1 MNVLELLATLKAK
14 DIQLAVTDE
23 QLRVNGNKQAL
34 SDPALLAALRE
45 HKPALIEL
53 IKAGQYSA
61 TRVGQIDVP
70 ANGILP
76 GSTHITPA
84 MVTLAEVDQPILDRL
99 IADVPGGA
107 ANVQDIYPLA
117 PLQEGIL
124 YHHASNEQGDPYVMQ
139 SYFAF
144 SSRERLQDFA
154 QTLQKVIDR
163 HDILRTAVHWE
174 GLDVPLQVV
183 WRQAQLPIE
192 EVVVRDGES
201 AVLQQLHERF
211 DARHFRLDVKHAP
224 MMRLAYAWDE
234 AGQRVVATLLFH
246 HMALD
251 HSALDVVRHELL
263 ACLTGEDQSLG
274 RPVPFRNYVAQARLG
289 ISEAEHETFFR
300 DMLADIAEPTL
311 PYGLQDVQGDGLG
324 IAELS
329 LPINAL
335 LGQRLRAQA
344 RQLGV
349 SAASLFH
356 LGWAQ
361 VLAVLTSKQNVV
373 FGTVLM
379 GRMQGAEATERAL
392 GIFINTLPLRVDVD
406 AQGVRAAVE
415 ATHKRLTTLM
425 RHEHAPLALAQRCS
439 GVVAPTPLFSA
450 LLNYR
455 HSHTAAT
462 ASAETLA
469 AWEGISTISSEER
482 TNYPLTLSVDDFG
495 DAFSL
500 TLLATTEV
508 DPQRIC
514 DYLQCALESL
524 VLALEQAPDTALN
537 QLPIL
542 PAAEREQLLLAFNG
556 THADFPATL
565 TIGQRFEAQV
575 VQRPEAVAAQYLG
588 EQLSYAELN
597 RHANAL
603 AHHLIALGVK
613 PDDRVA
619 IVARRGLDT
628 LVGLVAILKA
638 GAGYVPVDPAH
649 PAERLHYL
657 LSDSAPVAVLIQNNL
672 RDRLPAL
679 AVPVIDL
686 DPRTWP
692 LSETFD
698 PQVPGLTTAHLAYVI
713 YTSGSTGLP
722 KGVMVEHRTLSNL
735 VDWHCSAF
743 DLCAGRH
750 TSSLAGFGFD
760 AMAWEVWPALCAGA
774 TLHLA
779 PTHEGSEDIDALLEW
794 WRAQPLDV
802 SFLPTPVAEYAFSQ
816 NLEHP
821 TLRTLLIGGDRL
833 RQFSRNQQFDVINN
847 YGPTEATVVA
857 TSGRIEAGDALHIGK
872 PVANATVYL
881 LDEQQRPV
889 PIGVMGELY
898 VGGAGVARGYLNRAD
913 LSAER
918 FLHDPFSSVPNARMY
933 RSGDLAR
940 WRADGT
946 IEYLGRNDDQV
957 KIRGVRIELG
967 EIETRLNQL
976 PGIQEAVLLARED
989 EPGQPR
995 LVAYFTEQ
1003 SQVEPLAV
1011 AELRAHLLTQLPDYM
1026 VPVAFV
1032 RLDALPL
1039 TANGKV
1045 DRKALPKPER
1055 AALFTR
1061 EYEAPHNELESAL
1074 AQIWAQVLQVE
1085 RVGRQDHFFELG
1097 GHSLLAMRMV
1107 SQVRQRLGV
1116 ELALGDLFANAE
1128 LAAVA
1133 EAVAQAGRSTQPEI
1147 VAVARD
1153 GALPLSFAQQRLWFL
1168 AQMEGANTAYN
1179 IPIGLRLRGQLNEQA
1194 LQQALA
1200 RIVARHETLRSRFA
1214 QFNDEA
1220 QVLIT
1225 PVDSGLLLRVE
1236 DLRQHPQPD
1245 ETLQALIQGEASGPF
1260 DLQDDALIRGRL
1272 VRLADD
1278 HHVLLLTLH
1287 HIISDGWSMGVLT
1300 RELMALYQAFSHG
1313 QPDPLP
1319 PLALQYTDYAV
1330 WQRRWLSGEVLQRQS
1345 EYWQQTLAGAP
1356 ALLTL
1361 PTDRVR
1367 PAQQDYAGNTVDV
1380 VLDERLSAGLKA
1392 LAQRHGV
1399 TMYMLML
1406 SAWASLLGR
1415 LSGQAEVVIG
1425 SPVANRTR
1433 AEIEGLIGMFVNT
1446 LALRIDTSGE
1456 LSCEALLARVKAR
1469 TLDAQAHQDL
1479 PFEQVV
1485 EITKPARSMAHS
1497 PLFQAMF
1504 SWDSGHGASLSLG
1517 ELTLESVA
1525 EPSHFAKFDLSLTLA
1540 EAPGGIR
1547 GVLEYAV
1554 ALFDESTIQRYVGYF
1569 QRLLQAMVSNDQAV
1583 LEHVALLADDERQHL
1598 LVDLNATAVAH
1609 DLEQTVHGRFEAQV
1623 LRTPDADA
1631 VVAGEL
1637 RLSYAELNRRAN
1649 QLAHHLRQCGVDRDS
1664 RVAICVERGPQLL
1677 VGLLAILKAGG
1688 AYVPLDPGYPA
1699 ERLAYMLEDSAPVA
1713 VLVHAPTRAL
1723 IGECAGVLVDFD
1735 ECNWQ
1740 DLAQSNPQVP
1750 DLSAANLAYVI
1761 YTSGSTGTPKGVMVE
1776 HRNLGNLLH
1785 WSAGLCPLSSGAA
1798 LLQKT
1803 PFSFDASVWELFW
1816 PLSCGMR
1823 LVLAGPDDHR
1833 DPAALVQLIREQQVN
1848 VVQFVPAL
1856 LQQFLEVAEVGECS
1870 SLSDVF
1876 CGGGELTAAL
1886 VRSVRERLPQV
1897 RLHNVYGPTEATVDS
1912 TVWTLEADSPV
1923 PQGAPP
1929 IGKPLCNTRVYI
1941 LDAHQQPVPFGV
1953 VGEMYLGGV
1962 QVARGYLNR
1971 PELTAERFLDDP
1983 FNDQPGVR
1991 LYRTGDVAR
2000 YLADGNIEYLGR
2012 NDDQVKIRGLR
2023 IELGEIQAHLAHIDG
2038 VREAAVLARE
2048 DVPGD
2053 QRLVAYYSG
2062 EPLDIDQLR
2071 SQLLKHLPDYMVPAV
2086 FVHLPALPL
2095 SPNGKLD
2102 RQALPAPDQSALLTR
2117 EYEAPVGEVET
2128 VIAGIWAEL
2137 LKVERVGR
2145 FDHFFELGGHSLLAV
2160 NLVARM
2166 RRAGLSADIRVLFG
2180 QPTLAALAA
2189 AVGGKPEAA
2198 VPANLIPAD
2207 CPRIRPEL
2215 LPLVTLDQAT
2225 IDRIVA
2231 SVPGGARNVQDIYP
2245 LAPLQTGILFHHLSA
2260 AQGDP
2265 YVLQAQFAFADEQ
2278 RLQAFTDALQQ
2289 VIERHDILRTSLFWE
2304 SLEEPVQVV
2313 WREASLSC
2321 EALQLDAE
2329 AGDALSQLQRRF
2341 TIDNYRM
2348 PVTEAPLMRVVYSR
2362 DAVNQRVVAL
2372 LLFHHLVM
2380 DHVAL
2385 EVLQHEMQA
2394 FLLGNAGQLSE
2405 PVPYRNYV
2413 AHTRAGLSTQEH
2425 ESFFREMLGAI
2436 DEPTLPYGQNLAH
2449 DGPAQQAQ
2457 LTLENTLSHS
2467 VRQQARRLGVSA
2479 ASLMHLAWAQVLG
2492 QLSGRDAVVFG
2503 TVLLGRLQGGEGA
2516 ERALGVFINTLPLC
2530 IELNAHSVKGAALAT
2545 HQRLSQLLA
2554 HEHAQLAQVQQCSAM
2569 PAGTPLFST
2578 LLNYRHS
2585 APVGP
2590 ISAEVQAAWHGMQLL
2605 DAEEH
2610 TNYRLTLSVD
2620 DLGEDFGLKV
2630 LAGAGIDAQRI
2641 CGYMQGALMTLL
2653 NALEHTPHAGFD
2665 RLSVV
2670 SAEERHQL
2678 LVEFN
2683 ATQREYPQALTVHAL
2698 FEGQVAAQPQA
2709 VAAVH
2714 GEQSLSYFEL
2724 NAQANRLAHQL
2735 IAQGVQPGDHVAILL
2750 PRSLTLLVAQLAIAK
2765 CAAAYVPLDIHA
2777 PSERQSFMVDDC
2789 QAVALLTLSGEVIDY
2804 AVRRIDLD
2812 TLSLDEQSTQNPNL
2826 SQTSES
2832 LAYIMYTSGSTGT
2845 PKGVMVPHRGI
2856 GRLVINNG
2864 YADFNPQDR
2873 VVFASNPAFDASTMD
2888 IWGPLLNGG
2897 RVVVIDHQTLL
2908 DPNAFGRE
2916 LSARGATILFVT
2928 TALFNQYVQLIP
2940 QVLKGLRMLLC
2951 GGERGDPAAFRQLL
2965 AEAPA
2970 LRIVHCYG
2978 PTETTTYATTFE
2990 VREVSENAESVPIGG
3005 PIGNT
3010 QVYLLDAH
3018 QQPVPMGVTGELY
3031 IGGEGVALGYLN
3043 RPDLTAEKFLRDPFS
3058 DKPGALL
3065 YRTGDLARWLAPGQL
3080 DCIGRNDDQ
3089 VKIRGFR
3096 IELGEIENHLL
3107 SCAGVKEA
3115 VVLARQ
3121 DSQQTTRLVAYYT
3134 AHAEQLDSAGLHK
3147 QLQAR
3152 LPEYMV
3158 PSAWVQLDRLPLN
3171 NNGKVDRKALP
3182 KPDDATLLSREY
3194 TAPQGELETA
3204 LAQIWAEVLQ
3214 VEQVGRHDHFFEL
3227 GGHSLLAM
3235 RMVSLIRQ
3243 RLGVE
3248 LALSDLF
3255 ADAQLSAVAE
3265 VLSRAGRS
3273 ALADIVPAPRD
3284 QPLPMSF
3291 AQQRLWFL
3299 AQMAG
3304 GNSAYNIPLG
3314 LRLRGHLDGDA
3325 LQAALARIVA
3335 RHETLRSRFIRLDDT
3350 AQVSIAPVDSGLLLR
3365 VDDLRQALQA
3375 ELTLQGLMA
3384 QEAST
3389 AFDLQNDSLIRG
3401 RLVRLAD
3408 DHHVLLLTVHH
3419 IVADG
3424 WSMGVLTAELM
3435 ALYQAFSQGQPD
3447 PLPAL
3452 TLQYGDYAVWQRR
3465 WLSGEVLQRQSEY
3478 WQQTLDGAP
3487 AVLTLPTDRPRPAQQ
3502 DYTGGNVDVLL
3513 DPRLSA
3519 GLKALSQR
3527 HGVTLFMTMMSAWAL
3542 LMSRLSG
3549 QTDVVIG
3556 TPVANRT
3563 RTEVEGLI
3571 GMFVNTL
3578 ALRIDTSGAVNV
3590 EALLARVKAQ
3600 TLAAQAHQDLPF
3612 EQVVEIAR
3620 PLRSLAHSPLFQ
3632 TTLNWDS
3639 SVGPQLAL
3647 ADLTLEGVAGPG
3659 EVAKF
3664 DLTLILG
3671 EVNGAI
3677 RGTLNYA
3684 TALFDALT
3692 IKRYIGYFERLLEAM
3707 IGGEQTVLEQV
3718 PLLAADERQRLLY
3731 DFNATVRD
3739 YPQTLT
3745 VHGIFQ
3751 QQAAAHPKAVAAV
3764 HGAHSLSYFELNA
3777 QANRLSHHLIAHG
3790 VQPGDH
3796 VAILLPRSLEL
3807 LVAQLAIA
3815 KCAAA
3820 YVPLDI
3826 NAPSER
3832 QAFMVEDCRAVAL
3845 LTLSSEVIDYAAPR
3859 IDLDMLTLNGQ
3870 PTHNPNLVQ
3879 SSETLAY
3886 IMYTSGSTGT
3896 PKGVMV
3902 PHRGIG
3908 RLVLN
3913 NGYADF
3919 NAQDRVV
3926 FASNPAFDASTM
3938 DIWGPLL
3945 NGGRVVIIDHQTLL
3959 DPNAFGREL
3968 SASGATI
3975 LFVTTAL
3982 FNQYVQLI
3990 PQALKG
3996 LRMLLCG
4003 GERGD
4008 PAAFR
4013 RLLAEAPALR
4023 IVHCYGPTETTTYAT
4038 TFEVREVAENAES
4051 VPIGVPIGNTQVYVL
4066 DAYQQPV
4073 PMGVTGELYI
4083 GGQGVALGYLNR
4095 PDLTAEKFLRDPF
4108 SETPGALLYRTGDLA
4123 RWLAPGQLDCIG
4135 RNDDQVKIR
4144 GFRIELGEIESR
4156 LLNCAGI
4163 REAVVLAR
4171 RDGQDA
4177 TRLVAY
4183 YTAHDGVLDSAELHA
4198 QLHARLPEYMV
4209 PTAWVQLDV
4218 LPLNN
4223 NGKVDRKALP
4233 APTQEA
4239 LLSRVYEAPANPL
4252 EISLAQV
4259 WAEVLQVE
4267 QVGRHDNFF
4276 ELGGHSLL
4284 AMRMLSQVRQQLGV
4298 ELALADLFANPEL
4311 AAVANVLSQAE
4322 RSSLPPILP
4331 APRDQ
4336 ALPLSFAQQ
4345 RLWFLAQMGG
4355 GNTAYNIPLGL
4366 HLRGRLDAEAL
4377 HRALARIV
4385 ARHETLRSRFAQLN
4399 DEAQVLIAPVDSG
4412 LSLIEEDWR
4421 QQPQTDEALR
4431 ALIETEARGPF
4442 NLQDGP
4448 LIRGRLLRLADEH
4461 HVLLLTMHHIISD
4474 GWSMGV
4480 LTRELMALYQAFS
4493 HGEADPLPALALQY
4507 ADYAV
4512 WQRRWL
4518 SGEVL
4523 QRQSDYWQQTL
4534 AGAPALLSLPTDR
4547 PRPAQQDHH
4556 GGSVEIVLDEQTS
4569 AGLKTLCQRH
4579 AVTPY
4584 MVLMSAWAMLLA
4596 RLSGQSDVVIGS
4608 PVANRTRA
4616 EIEGL
4621 IGMFVNTL
4629 ALRIDTSG
4637 DLTGAALLA
4646 RVKAQTL
4653 AAQAHQDLPFEHVVE
4668 ITRPLR
4674 SLSHTPLFQTLVSW
4688 DSSVAPA
4695 LALDGLTLEGVAGEN
4710 HFVKFDL
4717 SLSLGENPQG
4727 IRGALRY
4734 ATALFDESTVRRFVG
4749 YLQRLL
4755 AALVSDDQ
4763 ALLAQV
4769 NLLAPEEQQRLLG
4782 DFNATAVDCPVEQ
4795 PIQSLFEAQVRRQ
4808 PDAIAVQ
4815 SGEHSLTYRELNARA
4830 NRLAHHL
4837 REQGV
4842 GPDARVALC
4851 VERGLDLVVG
4861 LLGILKAGGAYVPLD
4876 PAYPAERL
4884 DFMLRDCAPVAVLVQ
4899 TATRALFAGTN
4910 AAVIDFDQCTWHEQ
4924 AESNPQLPGLT
4935 PANLAYMIYT
4945 SGSTGTPKG
4954 VMLEHRGL
4962 CNLVHW
4968 GSQICPPTPDGALLQ
4983 KAPFSFDGSVWEFFW
4998 PLTAGVR
5005 LVLARP
5011 GGHREPAYLA
5021 QVIRQQRVT
5030 VVKFVPALL
5039 QQFVELQDVSECT
5052 SLTDV
5057 FCGGGEL
5064 TAALAGAVRQQLPWV
5079 RLHNVYGPTEATVD
5093 STAWTL
5099 EPHMPVP
5106 TTELPIGKAICNTR
5120 LYVLDAHDQP
5130 VPLGVIGQLHI
5141 GGIGVARGYMGLP
5154 QMQAERFI
5162 DSPFVAGDRLYR
5174 TGDLVRYRADGN
5186 LEFLGR
5192 DDFQVKLHGLRLE
5205 LGEIEARL
5213 IQHPDVRE
5221 VVVLMR
5227 DERLVAYFTVRE
5239 GSAAPTI
5246 DTLRAFILEQLPEY
5260 MVPGAFVALDVLP
5273 LSPNGKIDRQ
5283 ALPAPGIDAVLSR
5296 HYEAPQGEVESLL
5309 AQVWGEVLN
5318 VERVGRHDNFFEL
5331 GGHSLLAIRLV
5342 NLLQRAGQEVTLAQ
5356 LFQRP
5361 SVESLA
5367 ALLSQHHAVPAQ
5379 PEGLVVVRPGEGGN
5393 ALFLIHEFSGRDV
5406 YFPALGLHI
5415 EGEFP
5420 IYGLPGVPLGQPQL
5434 RTLECMAARMV
5445 GIIRSVQPHGPYRL
5459 AGWSFGGLLAY
5470 EIAQQLLGLDE
5481 TVAFVGLLDTYAP
5494 HPASQDKTRW
5504 SGAHRDKR
5512 QLLEHCRARSQ
5523 MRGEEGLPAMAEV
5536 ERLEAEV
5543 ELIAFDEL
5551 FQRCCEQQLP
5561 DPELAALS
5569 AADAWS
5575 YFDREA
5581 AHGLAL
5587 AHYRVSPA
5595 SQPVH
5600 LFRAQA
5606 LMPGQAQPSPSRGWE
5621 NKVGA
5626 GLLRCIDVPG
5636 DHRSMMKNPDVQ
5648 ALGQA
5653 LSQAMAAAQAPQP
5666 QVYQPVLTIQSGH
5679 AGHAPIF
5686 CVPGAGDSVT
5696 GFIHLTEAL
5705 GPEWPIFGLQPRG
5718 LDGSGVPHSQ
5728 VEAAARCYLQAVEQ
5742 LYPQGAVHLI
5752 GHSFG
5757 GWVAHA
5763 MATQLQATG
5772 REVASLTLIDSE
5784 APGGNGTAGKPYTTT
5799 AALERLIETLQLSSG
5814 KSLGIDPLAF
5824 AEADDT
5830 TQMRLLHEGMVRAG
5844 VLSARSSAQ
5853 AMHGPVR
5860 TFATALRTV
5869 YQPQLAYSGAV
5880 RLALVDDPTLDAWGN
5895 QREQAAMVEG
5905 WQRQVTDLAVWYG
5918 PGNHFTILKAPNV
5931 FSLAAWWHDGLK
5943 VPAGQVVS

>member
-1 MNVLELLATLKAK
+1 MNVLELLATLKTK

-76 GSTHITPA
+76 GTTHITPA
-84 MVTLAEVDQPILDRL
+84 MVTLVDVDQATLDRL
-99 IADVPGGA
+99 LAEVPGGA

-154 QTLQKVIDR
+154 QALQKVIDR

-183 WRQAQLPIE
+183 WRQAPLPME
-192 EVVVRDGES
+192 EIVLADGAS
-201 AVLQQLHERF
+201 DALQQLHERF
-211 DARHFRLDVKHAP
+211 DARHFRLDVRCAP

-234 AGQRVVATLLFH
+234 DGQRVVATLLFH

-263 ACLTGEDQSLG
+263 ACLTGQAQSLG

-289 ISEAEHETFFR
+289 ISEAEHEVFFR

-329 LPINAL
+329 LPVNPL

-349 SAASLFH
+349 SVASLFH

-361 VLAVLTSKQNVV
+361 VLAVLTGKQNVV

-455 HSHTAAT
+455 HSHNAAT

-495 DAFSL
+495 DTFSL

-514 DYLQCALESL
+514 DYLHCSLESL

-542 PAAEREQLLLAFNG
+542 PAAEREQVLLAFNAS
-556 THADFPATL
+556 HADFPATL
-565 TIGQRFEAQV
+565 NIAQRFEAQV
-575 VQRPEAVAAQYLG
+575 AQRPEAVAAQFLG

-638 GAGYVPVDPAH
+638 GAGYVPIDPAH

-657 LSDSAPVAVLIQNNL
+657 LSDSAPVAVLTQNNL
-672 RDRLPAL
+672 RERLPTL

-692 LSETFD
+692 LSETLD
-698 PQVPGLTTAHLAYVI
+698 PQVPGLTAAQLAYVI

-735 VDWHCSAF
+735 VDWHCTAF

-779 PTHEGSEDIDALLEW
+779 PTQEGTEDIDALLEW

-872 PVANATVYL
+872 PVTNATVYL

-918 FLHDPFSSVPNARMY
+918 FLHDPFHPLSNARMY
-933 RSGDLAR
+933 RTGDLAR

-1011 AELRAHLLTQLPDYM
+1011 AELRAHLLTQLPEYM

-1179 IPIGLRLRGQLNEQA
+1179 IPIGLRLRGQLNEHA

-1214 QFNDEA
+1214 QFNDHA
-1220 QVLIT
+1220 QVLIA

-1236 DLRQHPQPD
+1236 DLRQHPQAD
-1245 ETLQALIQGEASGPF
+1245 QTLAALIQGEASGPF

-1367 PAQQDYAGNTVDV
+1367 PAQQDYAGNTVEV

-1406 SAWASLLGR
+1406 GAWASLLSR

-1456 LSCEALLARVKAR
+1456 LSTEALLARVKAR
-1469 TLDAQAHQDL
+1469 TLEAQAHQDL

-1504 SWDSGHGASLSLG
+1504 SWDSGHGASLGLG

-1525 EPSHFAKFDLSLTLA
+1525 EPSHFAKFDVSLTLA
-1540 EAPGGIR
+1540 DAPDGIR

-1583 LEHVALLADDERQHL
+1583 LEQVTLLADDERQHL
-1598 LVDLNATAVAH
+1598 LVDLNATTVTH
-1609 DLEQTVHGRFEAQV
+1609 DLEQTVHARFETQV

-1649 QLAHHLRQCGVDRDS
+1649 QLAHHLRQCGVGRDS

-1723 IGECAGVLVDFD
+1723 IGEWAGVLVDFD
-1735 ECNWQ
+1735 HCTWQ

-1750 DLSAANLAYVI
+1750 GLSAANLAYVI

-1785 WSAGLCPLSSGAA
+1785 WSASLCPLSTGAA

-1803 PFSFDASVWELFW
+1803 PLSFDASVWELFW

-1823 LVLAGPDDHR
+1823 LILAGPDDHR

-1870 SLSDVF
+1870 SLTDVF
-1876 CGGGELTAAL
+1876 CGGGALTAAL

-1912 TVWTLEADSPV
+1912 TVWTLEANSPV

-1941 LDAHQQPVPFGV
+1941 LDTHQQPTPWGV

-1983 FNDQPGVR
+1983 FSDQPGAR

-2023 IELGEIQAHLAHIDG
+2023 IELGEIQAHLAQVDG

-2062 EPLDIDQLR
+2062 ELVETDQLR
-2071 SQLLKHLPDYMVPAV
+2071 SQLLKHLPAYMVPAV
-2086 FVHLPALPL
+2086 FVYLPALPL

-2102 RQALPAPDQSALLTR
+2102 RQALPAPDQTALLSR
-2117 EYEAPVGEVET
+2117 EYEAPIGEVET

-2189 AVGGKPEAA
+2189 AVGGEPDAA
-2198 VPANLIPAD
+2198 VPANLIAAD
-2207 CPRIRPEL
+2207 CPRITPEL
-2215 LPLVTLDQAT
+2215 LPLVALDQAT

-2231 SVPGGARNVQDIYP
+2231 SVPGGVRNVQDIYP

-2278 RLQAFTDALQQ
+2278 RLQVFTDALQR

-2304 SLEEPVQVV
+2304 GLEEPVQVV
-2313 WREASLSC
+2313 WRQASLGC
-2321 EALQLDAE
+2321 EALPLDAE
-2329 AGDALSQLQRRF
+2329 AGDALSQLRRRF

-2348 PVTEAPLMRVVYSR
+2348 PVTEAPLMRVVHGR
-2362 DAVNQRVVAL
+2362 DEANQRVVAL

-2394 FLLGNAGQLSE
+2394 FLLGNDGLLSE

-2413 AHTRAGLSTQEH
+2413 AHTRSGLTAQAH
-2425 ESFFREMLGAI
+2425 ASFFGEMLGAV
-2436 DEPTLPYGQNLAH
+2436 DEPTLPYGQNLAS
-2449 DGPAQQAQ
+2449 DGPAQEAQ
-2457 LTLENTLSHS
+2457 LDLENALSHS
-2467 VRQQARRLGVSA
+2467 IRQQARRLGVSA

-2503 TVLLGRLQGGEGA
+2503 TVLLGRLQGGEGS

-2545 HQRLSQLLA
+2545 HERLSQLLA

-2585 APVGP
+2585 VPVGP

-2605 DAEEH
+2605 AAEEH

-2620 DLGEDFGLKV
+2620 DLGEDFRLKV

-2653 NALEHTPHAGFD
+2653 EALEHTPHVGFD
-2665 RLSVV
+2665 RLSILP
-2670 SAEERHQL
+2670 ADEREQL
-2678 LVEFN
+2678 LVDFN
-2683 ATQREYPQALTVHAL
+2683 ATEADYPRELTIAQRFESQVTERPQAI
-2698 FEGQVAAQPQA
+2698 
-2709 VAAVH
+2709 AAVFA
-2714 GEQSLSYFEL
+2714 GQPLTYLQL
-2724 NAQANRLAHQL
+2724 NRQANALAHHL
-2735 IAQGVQPGDHVAILL
+2735 IAIGVKADDRVAIVARRGLDTLVGLVAILKAGAGYVPIDPAHPAERISYLLSDSAPVAVLTQSDLHQRL
-2750 PRSLTLLVAQLAIAK
+2750 PLLSVPVIDVDLCAWPAQAQHNPAVPGLSATHL
-2765 CAAAYVPLDIHA
+2765 AYVI
-2777 PSERQSFMVDDC
+2777 
-2789 QAVALLTLSGEVIDY
+2789 
-2804 AVRRIDLD
+2804 
-2812 TLSLDEQSTQNPNL
+2812 
-2826 SQTSES
+2826 
-2832 LAYIMYTSGSTGT
+2832 YTSGSTGL
-2845 PKGVMVPHRGI
+2845 PKGVMVEHQTLSNLVDWHCEAFDLRAGSHTSSLAGFGFDAMAWEVWPALCAGATLHLAPSHDGAEDIDGLLDWWRAQPLDVSFLPTPVAEYAFSQNLDHPTLRTLLI
-2856 GRLVINNG
+2856 GGDRLRQFSRQQRFAVINN
-2864 YADFNPQDR
+2864 
-2873 VVFASNPAFDASTMD
+2873 
-2888 IWGPLLNGG
+2888 
-2897 RVVVIDHQTLL
+2897 
-2908 DPNAFGRE
+2908 
-2916 LSARGATILFVT
+2916 
-2928 TALFNQYVQLIP
+2928 
-2940 QVLKGLRMLLC
+2940 
-2951 GGERGDPAAFRQLL
+2951 
-2965 AEAPA
+2965 
-2970 LRIVHCYG
+2970 YG
-2978 PTETTTYATTFE
+2978 PTEATVVATSGRID
-2990 VREVSENAESVPIGG
+2990 VGAALHIGKPVANAA
-3005 PIGNT
+3005 
-3010 QVYLLDAH
+3010 VYLLDE
-3018 QQPVPMGVTGELY
+3018 QQRPVPMGVMGELY
-3031 IGGEGVALGYLN
+3031 VGGAGVARGYLN
-3043 RPDLTAEKFLRDPFS
+3043 RADLTAERFLRDPFS
-3058 DKPGALL
+3058 PLPNARM
-3065 YRTGDLARWLAPGQL
+3065 YRTGDLARWREDGSL
-3080 DCIGRNDDQ
+3080 DYLGRNDDQ
-3089 VKIRGFR
+3089 VKIRGMR
-3096 IELGEIENHLL
+3096 IELGEIETRLNQLP
-3107 SCAGVKEA
+3107 GINEA
-3115 VVLARQ
+3115 VLLAREDQ
-3121 DSQQTTRLVAYYT
+3121 PGQPRLVAYFT
-3134 AHAEQLDSAGLHK
+3134 EQAGAEPLAVGELREHLLTQLPD
-3147 QLQAR
+3147 
-3152 LPEYMV
+3152 YMV
-3158 PSAWVQLDRLPLN
+3158 PAAFVRLEALPLTA
-3171 NNGKVDRKALP
+3171 NGKVDRKALP
-3182 KPDDATLLSREY
+3182 KPDLAALPTREY
-3194 TAPQGELETA
+3194 VAPQGELETA
-3204 LAQIWAEVLQ
+3204 LAQIWSEVLQ
-3214 VEQVGRHDHFFEL
+3214 VGQVGRHDHFFEL

-3255 ADAQLSAVAE
+3255 ADAQLSAIAA
-3265 VLSRAGRS
+3265 VLNRAGRS
-3273 ALADIVPAPRD
+3273 ALPEILPAPRD
-3284 QPLPMSF
+3284 QALPMSF

-3314 LRLRGHLDGDA
+3314 LRLRGHLDVDA
-3325 LQAALARIVA
+3325 LQSALARIVA

-3350 AQVSIAPVDSGLLLR
+3350 AQVSIAPVDNGLLLR
-3365 VDDLRQALQA
+3365 VEDLRQQPRA
-3375 ELTLQGLMA
+3375 EHTLQILLA

-3389 AFDLQNDSLIRG
+3389 TFDLQNDSLIRG

-3424 WSMGVLTAELM
+3424 WSMGVLTGELM

-3452 TLQYGDYAVWQRR
+3452 TLQYGDYALWQRR
-3465 WLSGEVLQRQSEY
+3465 WLSGEVLQQQSQY
-3478 WQQTLDGAP
+3478 WQQILDGAP
-3487 AVLTLPTDRPRPAQQ
+3487 ALLTLPTDRPRPAQQ
-3502 DYTGGNVDVLL
+3502 DYTGGNVEVLL
-3513 DPRLSA
+3513 DERLST

-3527 HGVTLFMTMMSAWAL
+3527 HGATLFMTLMSAWAL

-3549 QTDVVIG
+3549 QSDVVIG
-3556 TPVANRT
+3556 APVANRSRAET
-3563 RTEVEGLI
+3563 EGLI

-3578 ALRIDTSGAVNV
+3578 AVRIDTSGAPSV
-3590 EALLARVKAQ
+3590 EALLAQVKAR
-3600 TLAAQAHQDLPF
+3600 TLEAQAHQDLPF

-3620 PLRSLAHSPLFQ
+3620 PVRSLAHSPLFQ
-3632 TTLNWDS
+3632 STLSWDG

-3647 ADLTLEGVAGPG
+3647 GELSLEGVAGTG
-3659 EVAKF
+3659 DVAKF
-3664 DLTLILG
+3664 DLTLTLG
-3671 EVNGAI
+3671 EVNGVL

-3707 IGGEQTVLEQV
+3707 IADDQTVLERV
-3718 PLLAADERQRLLY
+3718 PLLANDERQRLLY
-3731 DFNATVRD
+3731 DFNATARG

-3745 VHGIFQ
+3745 VHGVFQ
-3751 QQAAAHPKAVAAV
+3751 HQAAAHPKAVAAV

-3777 QANRLSHHLIAHG
+3777 QANRLAHHLIAHG

-3845 LTLSSEVIDYAAPR
+3845 LTLSDEVIDYAAPR
-3859 IDLDMLTLNGQ
+3859 IDLDKLTLNGQ
-3870 PTHNPNLVQ
+3870 PTHNPNLLQ
-3879 SSETLAY
+3879 SSESLAY

-3959 DPNAFGREL
+3959 DPHAFGREL
-3968 SASGATI
+3968 SSSGATI

-3996 LRMLLCG
+3996 LRILLCG

-4013 RLLAEAPALR
+4013 RLLAEAPTLR

-4051 VPIGVPIGNTQVYVL
+4051 VPIGGPIANTQVYVL

-4095 PDLTAEKFLRDPF
+4095 ADLTAEKFLCDPF
-4108 SETPGALLYRTGDLA
+4108 SEMPGALLYRTGDLA

-4144 GFRIELGEIESR
+4144 GFRIELGEIENR
-4156 LLNCAGI
+4156 LLNCPGI
-4163 REAVVLAR
+4163 KEAVVLAR
-4171 RDGQDA
+4171 RDGQDSP
-4177 TRLVAY
+4177 RLVAY
-4183 YTAHDGVLDSAELHA
+4183 YTAHDEHLDSAELHA
-4198 QLHARLPEYMV
+4198 QMHARLPEYMV

-4239 LLSRVYEAPANPL
+4239 LLSRAYEAPANPL
-4252 EISLAQV
+4252 EASLAQV
-4259 WAEVLQVE
+4259 WAEVLQVG
-4267 QVGRHDNFF
+4267 QVGRYDNFF

-4311 AAVANVLSQAE
+4311 AAVAEVLSQAE

-4345 RLWFLAQMGG
+4345 RLWFLAQMDG

-4366 HLRGRLDAEAL
+4366 HLRGRLDAVAL
-4377 HRALARIV
+4377 QRALARIV
-4385 ARHETLRSRFAQLN
+4385 ARHETLRSRFTQLN

-4412 LSLIEEDWR
+4412 LPLIVEDWR
-4421 QQPQTDEALR
+4421 QQPQTEEALR
-4431 ALIETEARGPF
+4431 TLLDTEARGPF
-4442 NLQDGP
+4442 NLQDDP
-4448 LIRGRLLRLADEH
+4448 LIRGRLVQLADEH

-4480 LTRELMALYQAFS
+4480 LTHELMALYQAFS
-4493 HGEADPLPALALQY
+4493 HGEADPLPPLALQY
-4507 ADYAV
+4507 TDYAV

-4547 PRPAQQDHH
+4547 PRPAQQDHR
-4556 GGSVEIVLDEQTS
+4556 GGSVEIVLDAQTS
-4569 AGLKTLCQRH
+4569 AGLKALCQRH
-4579 AVTPY
+4579 SVTPY
-4584 MVLMSAWAMLLA
+4584 MVIMSAWAMLLT

-4674 SLSHTPLFQTLVSW
+4674 SLSHTPLFQTLLSW
-4688 DSSVAPA
+4688 DSSVARA
-4695 LALDGLTLEGVAGEN
+4695 LALGELTLEGLAGEN

-4717 SLSLGENPQG
+4717 SLSLGESQHG
-4727 IRGALRY
+4727 VRGSLRY
-4734 ATALFDESTVRRFVG
+4734 AIALFDESTVQRFVG

-4763 ALLAQV
+4763 AVLAQV
-4769 NLLAPEEQQRLLG
+4769 ELLAEDEQRRLLG
-4782 DFNATAVDCPVEQ
+4782 DFNATALDCPVEQ
-4795 PIQSLFEAQVRRQ
+4795 PVQSLFEAQVRRQ

-4815 SGEHSLTYRELNARA
+4815 SGEHSLTYRALNARA

-4899 TATRALFAGTN
+4899 TATRSLFAEAG
-4910 AAVIDFDQCTWHEQ
+4910 AMLIDLDQCTWHDQ
-4924 AESNPQLPGLT
+4924 SESNPQVPCLSPS
-4935 PANLAYMIYT
+4935 NLAYMIYT

-4968 GSQICPPTPDGALLQ
+4968 GSQICPPAPEGALLQ

-5021 QVIRQQRVT
+5021 QVIRQQRIT

-5039 QQFVELQDVSECT
+5039 QQFLELQDVSECT

-5064 TAALAGAVRQQLPWV
+5064 TAALAREVRQQLPWV

-5106 TTELPIGKAICNTR
+5106 STELPIGKAICNTR
-5120 LYVLDAHDQP
+5120 LYVLDAHDQA

-5162 DSPFVAGDRLYR
+5162 DSPFVPGDRLYR

-5192 DDFQVKLHGLRLE
+5192 NDFQVKLYGLRLE

-5213 IQHPDVRE
+5213 IQHPGVRE

-5227 DERLVAYFTVRE
+5227 DERLVAYFTLRE
-5239 GSAAPTI
+5239 GSAAPAI

-5283 ALPAPGIDAVLSR
+5283 ALPAPGLDAVLSR
-5296 HYEAPQGEVESLL
+5296 HYEAPEGEVETVL
-5309 AQVWGEVLN
+5309 ARVWAEVLN
-5318 VERVGRHDNFFEL
+5318 VEQVGRHDNFFEL

-5342 NLLQRAGQEVTLAQ
+5342 NLLQRAGQQVTLAE

-5367 ALLSQHHAVPAQ
+5367 ALLCQRNTVPEQ
-5379 PEGLVVVRPGEGGN
+5379 PEGLVVVRPGEGGD
-5393 ALFLIHEFSGRDV
+5393 ALFLIHEFSGREV
-5406 YFPALGLHI
+5406 YFPALAMHI
-5415 EGEFP
+5415 EGQFP

-5434 RTLECMAARMV
+5434 RTLECMATRMV
-5445 GIIRSVQPHGPYRL
+5445 GIIRAVQPHGPYRL

-5481 TVAFVGLLDTYAP
+5481 AVAFVGLLDTYAP

-5504 SGAHRDKR
+5504 SGAHRDKH

-5523 MRGEEGLPAMAEV
+5523 MRGAEGLPALAEV

-5543 ELIAFDEL
+5543 ERIAFDEL

-5606 LMPGQAQPSPSRGWE
+5606 LMPGQAQPSPTRGWE
-5621 NKVGA
+5621 NKISTS
-5626 GLLRCIDVPG
+5626 LLRCIDVPG
-5636 DHRSMMKNPDVQ
+5636 DHRSMMKAPDIQ

-5653 LSQAMAAAQAPQP
+5653 LSQAMAAAQAPEP
-5666 QVYQPVLTIQSGH
+5666 EAYQPLLTIQSGH

-5705 GPEWPIFGLQPRG
+5705 GPEWPIIGLQPRG

-5728 VEAAARCYLQAVEQ
+5728 VEAAAKCYLQAVEQ

-5763 MATQLQATG
+5763 MAAQLQAAG

-5784 APGGNGTAGKPYTTT
+5784 SPGGNGTAGKPYTTT

-5869 YQPQLAYSGAV
+5869 YQPQLAYTGPV

>member
-1 MNVLELLATLKAK
+1 MATLKTK

-61 TRVGQIDVP
+61 TKAGQVEVP
-70 ANGILP
+70 ANGIAADA
-76 GSTHITPA
+76 TQITPS
-84 MVTLAEVDQPILDRL
+84 MLTLVELDQASIDHVV
-99 IADVPGGA
+99 AQVPGGA

-124 YHHASNEQGDPYVMQ
+124 YHHASNEHGDPYVMQ

-154 QTLQKVIDR
+154 QALQKVIDR

-192 EVVVRDGES
+192 EVVLADGAS
-201 AVLQQLHERF
+201 AALQQLHERF
-211 DARHFRLDVKHAP
+211 DARHFRLDVRCAP

-234 AGQRVVATLLFH
+234 DGQRVVATLLFH

-263 ACLTGEDQSLG
+263 ACLTGQDQMLG
-274 RPVPFRNYVAQARLG
+274 RPLPFRNYVAQARLG
-289 ISEAEHETFFR
+289 ISEAEHEAFFR

-329 LPINAL
+329 LPINPL
-335 LGQRLRAQA
+335 LGERLRAQA

-349 SAASLFH
+349 SVASLFH

-361 VLAVLTSKQNVV
+361 VLAALTSKQNVV

-415 ATHKRLTTLM
+415 TTHKRLTTLM

-455 HSHTAAT
+455 HSHTATT

-514 DYLQCALESL
+514 AYLHCALESL
-524 VLALEQAPDTALN
+524 VLALEQAPDTAIN

-542 PAAEREQLLLAFNG
+542 PAAEREQVLLAFNAS
-556 THADFPATL
+556 HADYPTTL
-565 TIGQRFEAQV
+565 TIAQRFEAQV
-575 VQRPEAVAAQYLG
+575 AQRPEAVAAQYLG

-657 LSDSAPVAVLIQNNL
+657 LSDSAPVAVLTQNNL

-692 LSETFD
+692 LSETLD
-698 PQVPGLTTAHLAYVI
+698 PQVPGLTAEHLAYVI

-779 PTHEGSEDIDALLEW
+779 PTHEGSEDIDALLDW

-872 PVANATVYL
+872 PVTNATVYL

-918 FLHDPFSSVPNARMY
+918 FLHDPFSSLPNPRMY
-933 RSGDLAR
+933 RTGDLAR

-1011 AELRAHLLTQLPDYM
+1011 AELRAHLLTQLPEYM

-1179 IPIGLRLRGQLNEQA
+1179 IPVALRLRGRLDDAA
-1194 LQQALA
+1194 LQRALA

-1214 QFNDEA
+1214 QFNDQA
-1220 QVLIT
+1220 QVLIA

-1236 DLRQHPQPD
+1236 DLRQHPQAD
-1245 ETLQALIQGEASGPF
+1245 ETLAALIQGEASGPF

-1319 PLALQYTDYAV
+1319 PLALQYSDYAV

-1345 EYWQQTLAGAP
+1345 EYWLQTLAGAP

-1406 SAWASLLGR
+1406 SAWASLLSR

-1456 LSCEALLARVKAR
+1456 LSTEALLARVKAR
-1469 TLDAQAHQDL
+1469 TLEAQAHQDL

-1547 GVLEYAV
+1547 GVLEYAI
-1554 ALFDESTIQRYVGYF
+1554 ALFDESTIERYVGYF

-1583 LEHVALLADDERQHL
+1583 LEQVALLADDERQHL
-1598 LVDLNATAVAH
+1598 LFDLNATAVAH
-1609 DLEQTVHGRFEAQV
+1609 DLEQTVHGCFEAQV
-1623 LRTPDADA
+1623 LRTPDANA

-1649 QLAHHLRQCGVDRDS
+1649 QLAHHLRQCGVGRDS
-1664 RVAICVERGPQLL
+1664 RVAICVERGPELL

-1723 IGECAGVLVDFD
+1723 IGEWVGVRVDFD
-1735 ECNWQ
+1735 QCTWQ

-1785 WSAGLCPLSSGAA
+1785 WSAGLCPLSTGAA

-1833 DPAALVQLIREQQVN
+1833 DPVALVQLIREQQVN
-1848 VVQFVPAL
+1848 VIQFVPAM
-1856 LQQFLEVAEVGECS
+1856 LQQFLEVEKVVECS

-1876 CGGGELTAAL
+1876 CGGGELTSAL
-1886 VRSVRERLPQV
+1886 VRSVRERLPHV

-1912 TVWTLEADSPV
+1912 TVWTLEPQSPV

-1941 LDAHQQPVPFGV
+1941 LDAHQQPTPLGV

-1983 FNDQPGVR
+1983 FSDQPGAR

-2023 IELGEIQAHLAHIDG
+2023 IELGEIQAHLARLDG
-2038 VREAAVLARE
+2038 VREVAVLARE

-2062 EPLDIDQLR
+2062 ECFENDQLR
-2071 SQLLKHLPDYMVPAV
+2071 SQLLTHLPDYMVPAV
-2086 FVHLPALPL
+2086 FVHLQALPL

-2102 RQALPAPDQSALLTR
+2102 RQALPAPEQIALSTR

-2189 AVGGKPEAA
+2189 AVGGEPEAA
-2198 VPANLIPAD
+2198 VPANLVPAD
-2207 CPRIRPEL
+2207 CTRITPEL
-2215 LPLVTLDQAT
+2215 LPLVALDQAT

-2231 SVPGGARNVQDIYP
+2231 SVPGGTRNVQDIYP

-2278 RLQAFTDALQQ
+2278 RLQVFTEALQR

-2304 SLEEPVQVV
+2304 GLEEPVQVV
-2313 WREASLSC
+2313 WRQASLGC

-2329 AGDALSQLQRRF
+2329 AGDALSQLRDRF

-2362 DAVNQRVVAL
+2362 DVSNQRVVAL

-2394 FLLGNAGQLSE
+2394 FLLGNAAHLSE

-2413 AHTRAGLSTQEH
+2413 AHTRAGLSAQEH

-2436 DEPTLPYGQNLAH
+2436 NEPTLPYGQNLAH
-2449 DGPAQQAQ
+2449 DGPAQEAQ

-2492 QLSGRDAVVFG
+2492 QLSGRDVVVFG

-2569 PAGTPLFST
+2569 PAGTSLFST

-2585 APVGP
+2585 TPVGP

-2620 DLGEDFGLKV
+2620 DLGEGFSLKV

-2641 CGYMQGALMTLL
+2641 CGYMQAALSALL
-2653 NALEHTPHAGFD
+2653 EALEHTPHVGFD
-2665 RLSVV
+2665 RLSILPVL
-2670 SAEERHQL
+2670 EREQL
-2678 LVEFN
+2678 LAGFN
-2683 ATQREYPQALTVHAL
+2683 ATEADYPRGLTIAQR
-2698 FEGQVAAQPQA
+2698 FESQVAERPQA
-2709 VAAVH
+2709 VAAVFA
-2714 GEQSLSYFEL
+2714 GQPLTYLQL
-2724 NAQANRLAHQL
+2724 NRQANALAHHL
-2735 IAQGVQPGDHVAILL
+2735 IESGVKPDDLVAIVARRGLETLVGLVAILKAGAGYVPIDPAHPVERISYLLSDSAPVAVLTHSDLHEKL
-2750 PRSLTLLVAQLAIAK
+2750 PALTVPVIDVDLCAWPAQAQHNPAVPELS
-2765 CAAAYVPLDIHA
+2765 AAHLAYVI
-2777 PSERQSFMVDDC
+2777 
-2789 QAVALLTLSGEVIDY
+2789 
-2804 AVRRIDLD
+2804 
-2812 TLSLDEQSTQNPNL
+2812 
-2826 SQTSES
+2826 
-2832 LAYIMYTSGSTGT
+2832 YTSGSTGL
-2845 PKGVMVPHRGI
+2845 PKGVMVEHQTLSNLVDWHCEAFDLRAGSHTSSLAGFGFDAMAWEVWPALCVGATLHLAPVHEGSEDIDALLDWWRGQPLDVSFLPTPIAEYAFSQNLDHPTLRTLLI
-2856 GRLVINNG
+2856 GGDRLRQFSRQQRFAVINN
-2864 YADFNPQDR
+2864 
-2873 VVFASNPAFDASTMD
+2873 
-2888 IWGPLLNGG
+2888 
-2897 RVVVIDHQTLL
+2897 
-2908 DPNAFGRE
+2908 
-2916 LSARGATILFVT
+2916 
-2928 TALFNQYVQLIP
+2928 
-2940 QVLKGLRMLLC
+2940 
-2951 GGERGDPAAFRQLL
+2951 
-2965 AEAPA
+2965 
-2970 LRIVHCYG
+2970 YG
-2978 PTETTTYATTFE
+2978 PTEATVVATSGRID
-2990 VREVSENAESVPIGG
+2990 VGAALHIGKPVANAA
-3005 PIGNT
+3005 
-3010 QVYLLDAH
+3010 VYLLDE
-3018 QQPVPMGVTGELY
+3018 QQRPVPMGVMGELY
-3031 IGGEGVALGYLN
+3031 VGGAGVARGYLN
-3043 RPDLTAEKFLRDPFS
+3043 RADLTAERFLHDPFS
-3058 DKPGALL
+3058 RTPNARM
-3065 YRTGDLARWLAPGQL
+3065 YRTGDLARWREDGSL
-3080 DCIGRNDDQ
+3080 DYLGRNDDQ
-3089 VKIRGFR
+3089 VKIRGMR
-3096 IELGEIENHLL
+3096 IELGEIETRLNQLP
-3107 SCAGVKEA
+3107 GINEA
-3115 VVLARQ
+3115 VLLAREDQ
-3121 DSQQTTRLVAYYT
+3121 PGQPRLVAYFT
-3134 AHAEQLDSAGLHK
+3134 EQTGAEPLALGELREHLLAQLPD
-3147 QLQAR
+3147 
-3152 LPEYMV
+3152 YMV
-3158 PSAWVQLDRLPLN
+3158 PAAFVRLEALPLTA
-3171 NNGKVDRKALP
+3171 NGKVDRKALP
-3182 KPDDATLLSREY
+3182 KPDLAALPTREY
-3194 TAPQGELETA
+3194 EVPQGQLETA

-3235 RMVSLIRQ
+3235 RMASLIRQ

-3265 VLSRAGRS
+3265 VLNRAGRS
-3273 ALADIVPAPRD
+3273 ALPDIVPAPRD

-3314 LRLRGHLDGDA
+3314 LRLRGHLDVDA
-3325 LQAALARIVA
+3325 LQSALARIVA
-3335 RHETLRSRFIRLDDT
+3335 RHETLRSRFISLDDS
-3350 AQVSIAPVDSGLLLR
+3350 AHVSIAPVDSGLLLR
-3365 VDDLRQALQA
+3365 VEDLRQDLQA
-3375 ELTLQGLMA
+3375 EHTVQGLMA

-3389 AFDLQNDSLIRG
+3389 AFDLQSDPLIRG

-3424 WSMGVLTAELM
+3424 WSMGVLTRELM
-3435 ALYQAFSQGQPD
+3435 ALYQAFSHGQPD
-3447 PLPAL
+3447 PLPPL
-3452 TLQYGDYAVWQRR
+3452 TLQYGDYAVWQRQ
-3465 WLSGEVLQRQSEY
+3465 WLSGEVLQRQSDY

-3487 AVLTLPTDRPRPAQQ
+3487 ALLTLPTDRPRPAQQ
-3502 DYTGGNVDVLL
+3502 DYTGGNVEVLL
-3513 DPRLSA
+3513 DERLST
-3519 GLKALSQR
+3519 GLKTLSQR
-3527 HGVTLFMTMMSAWAL
+3527 HGATLFMTLMSAWAL

-3556 TPVANRT
+3556 APVANRS
-3563 RTEVEGLI
+3563 RAEIEGLI

-3578 ALRIDTSGAVNV
+3578 ALRIDTSGAVSV

-3600 TLAAQAHQDLPF
+3600 TLTAQAHQDLPF

-3647 ADLTLEGVAGPG
+3647 GDLTLEGVAGPG

-3664 DLTLILG
+3664 DLTLTLG
-3671 EVNGAI
+3671 EVNGVI
-3677 RGTLNYA
+3677 RGALNYA
-3684 TALFDALT
+3684 TALFDAST
-3692 IKRYIGYFERLLEAM
+3692 IVRYIGYFERLLEAM
-3707 IGGEQTVLEQV
+3707 IASDQVVLESV
-3718 PLLAADERQRLLY
+3718 PLLAADERQRLLG
-3731 DFNATVRD
+3731 DFNATARD

-3745 VHGIFQ
+3745 VHGVFQ

-3777 QANRLSHHLIAHG
+3777 QANRLAHHLIAHG

-3859 IDLDMLTLNGQ
+3859 IDLDTLTLNGQ
-3870 PTHNPNLVQ
+3870 PTHNPNLLQ
-3879 SSETLAY
+3879 SSEALAY

-3968 SASGATI
+3968 RASGATI

-3990 PQALKG
+3990 PQVLKG
-3996 LRMLLCG
+3996 LRILLCG

-4013 RLLAEAPALR
+4013 RLLTEAPALR

-4038 TFEVREVAENAES
+4038 TFEVREVAETAES
-4051 VPIGVPIGNTQVYVL
+4051 VPIGGPIGNTQAYVL

-4073 PMGVTGELYI
+4073 PLGVTGELYI

-4108 SETPGALLYRTGDLA
+4108 SDTPGALLYRTGDLA
-4123 RWLAPGQLDCIG
+4123 RWLAPGQLDCVG

-4144 GFRIELGEIESR
+4144 GFRIELGEIENR
-4156 LLNCAGI
+4156 LLNCPGI
-4163 REAVVLAR
+4163 KEAVVLAR
-4171 RDGQDA
+4171 RDAQE
-4177 TRLVAY
+4177 TPRLVAY
-4183 YTAHDGVLDSAELHA
+4183 FTAHDGQLDSVELHA
-4198 QLHARLPEYMV
+4198 QLSTRLPEYML
-4209 PTAWVQLDV
+4209 PTAWVQLEA

-4223 NGKVDRKALP
+4223 NGKIDRKALP
-4233 APTQEA
+4233 APTQA
-4239 LLSRVYEAPANPL
+4239 AMLSRVYAAPVTAL
-4252 EISLAQV
+4252 EENLARI
-4259 WAEVLQVE
+4259 WAGLLQVE

-4284 AMRMLSQVRQQLGV
+4284 AMRMLSQVRQQLDV
-4298 ELALADLFANPEL
+4298 ELTLAELFANPEL
-4311 AAVANVLSQAE
+4311 AAVAQVLSRAA
-4322 RSSLPPILP
+4322 RSTLPEIVP
-4331 APRDQ
+4331 AAREQ

-4345 RLWFLAQMGG
+4345 RLWFLAQMDS

-4366 HLRGRLDAEAL
+4366 RLRGRLDEDAL
-4377 HRALARIV
+4377 QRALARIV
-4385 ARHETLRSRFAQLN
+4385 ERHETLRSRFTQI
-4399 DEAQVLIAPVDSG
+4399 DDQAQVLIVPAEAGMLLQVEDLRQHPQADNALRG
-4412 LSLIEEDWR
+4412 LIEE
-4421 QQPQTDEALR
+4421 QAS
-4431 ALIETEARGPF
+4431 APF
-4442 NLQDGP
+4442 NLARDS
-4448 LIRGRLLRLADEH
+4448 LIRGRLVRLADDH
-4461 HVLLLTMHHIISD
+4461 HVLLLTLHHIISD

-4480 LTRELMALYQAFS
+4480 LTRELAALYQAFS
-4493 HGEADPLPALALQY
+4493 HDQQDPLPALALQY
-4507 ADYAV
+4507 SDYAV

-4518 SGEVL
+4518 TGEVL

-4534 AGAPALLSLPTDR
+4534 AGAPALLTLPTDR
-4547 PRPAQQDHH
+4547 PRPVQQDFA
-4556 GGSVEIVLDEQTS
+4556 GSHVDVVLGAPLS
-4569 AGLKTLCQRH
+4569 RGLKALCQRR

-4584 MVLMSAWAMLLA
+4584 MVILSAWAMLLS
-4596 RLSGQSDVVIGS
+4596 RLAGQTDVVIGS

-4637 DLTGAALLA
+4637 ALSGEALLA

-4653 AAQAHQDLPFEHVVE
+4653 AAQAHQDLPFEHVVD
-4668 ITRPLR
+4668 ISKPLR
-4674 SLSHTPLFQTLVSW
+4674 SLAHSALFQTLLSW
-4688 DSSVAPA
+4688 DNNDGPSVQ
-4695 LALDGLTLEGVAGEN
+4695 LGDLTLEGVAGES

-4717 SLSLGENPQG
+4717 SLSLGDSADG
-4727 IRGALRY
+4727 VRGSLRY

-4749 YLQRLL
+4749 YFQCLL
-4755 AALVSDDQ
+4755 AALVSDEQ
-4763 ALLAQV
+4763 TLLEQVPLLAQ
-4769 NLLAPEEQQRLLG
+4769 EERQRLLH
-4782 DFNATAVDCPVEQ
+4782 DFNASEVDCPLEQ
-4795 PIQSLFEAQVRRQ
+4795 PLHCLFEAQVRAK
-4808 PDAIAVQ
+4808 PEAIAVQ
-4815 SGEHSLTYRELNARA
+4815 SESGCLTYRELNARA
-4830 NRLAHHL
+4830 NQLAHHL

-4842 GPDARVALC
+4842 QPDSRVAIC

-4876 PAYPAERL
+4876 PGYPAERL
-4884 DFMLRDCAPVAVLVQ
+4884 AYMLKDSAPVAVLVQ
-4899 TATRALFAGTN
+4899 AATRSLFDAPAMTL
-4910 AAVIDFDQCTWHEQ
+4910 IDLDQGHWQQPDHD
-4924 AESNPQLPGLT
+4924 PQVPGLS
-4935 PANLAYMIYT
+4935 ASNLAYMIYT
-4945 SGSTGTPKG
+4945 SGSTGLPKG
-4954 VMLEHRGL
+4954 VMIEHRSA
-4962 CNLVHW
+4962 CNMVHW
-4968 GSQICPPTPDGALLQ
+4968 GSQISAPTEHGALLQ
-4983 KAPFSFDGSVWEFFW
+4983 KAPFSFDSSVWEIFW
-4998 PLTAGVR
+4998 PLCSGLR

-5011 GGHREPAYLA
+5011 DGNRDSAYVVQAIREYN
-5021 QVIRQQRVT
+5021 VT

-5039 QQFVELQDVSECT
+5039 QDFIEQDDVSQCT

-5057 FCGGGEL
+5057 LNGGGEL
-5064 TAALAGAVRQQLPWV
+5064 SAALARQVRDRLPWV
-5079 RLHNVYGPTEATVD
+5079 RLHNVYGPTETTVD
-5093 STAWTL
+5093 STGWTL
-5099 EPHMPVP
+5099 EPDQPVP
-5106 TTELPIGKAICNTR
+5106 HNAVPIGKALSNTR
-5120 LYVLDAHDQP
+5120 LYVLDAYDQP
-5130 VPLGVIGQLHI
+5130 VPQGVSGQLHI
-5141 GGIGVARGYMGLP
+5141 GGVGVARGYHRLP
-5154 QMQAERFI
+5154 EMQAERFI
-5162 DSPFVAGDRLYR
+5162 DSPFVTCDRLYR
-5174 TGDLVRYRADGN
+5174 TGDLARYNNDGD

-5192 DDFQVKLHGLRLE
+5192 NDFQIKLRGLRLE
-5205 LGEIEARL
+5205 PGEIEARL
-5213 IQHPDVRE
+5213 IEHPAIRE
-5221 VVVLMR
+5221 AVVMVR
-5227 DERLVAYFTVRE
+5227 DERLVAWY
-5239 GSAAPTI
+5239 
-5246 DTLRAFILEQLPEY
+5246 TLRAGIETPNLEVLRAHVLERLPEY
-5260 MVPGAFVALDVLP
+5260 MVPGAYVLLDALP
-5273 LSPNGKIDRQ
+5273 LTPNDKVDRK
-5283 ALPAPGIDAVLSR
+5283 ALPEPGADAVINR
-5296 HYEAPQGEVESLL
+5296 PYVAPQGEVET
-5309 AQVWGEVLN
+5309 AMARIWADVLG
-5318 VERVGRHDNFFEL
+5318 VEQVGRHDNFFEL
-5331 GGHSLLAIRLV
+5331 GGHSLLAVRLV
-5342 NLLQRAGQEVTLAQ
+5342 NLLQRGGMQVSLAE
-5356 LFQRP
+5356 LFQHP
-5361 SVESLA
+5361 SIESAA
-5367 ALLSQHHAVPAQ
+5367 ALLAQ
-5379 PEGLVVVRPGEGGN
+5379 DDIAGMPEGLVVVRAGERGTP
-5393 ALFLIHEFSGRDV
+5393 LFLVHEFSGRDV
-5406 YFPALGLHI
+5406 YFPTLAQHI
-5415 EGEFP
+5415 GGEFA

-5434 RTLECMAARMV
+5434 RTIECMATRMA

-5459 AGWSFGGLLAY
+5459 AGWSFGGVLAH
-5470 EIAQQLLGLDE
+5470 EVAQQLLGQDQPVDFIGMLDS
-5481 TVAFVGLLDTYAP
+5481 YAP
-5494 HPASQDKTRW
+5494 NSLAQDKAMW
-5504 SGAHRDKR
+5504 SGKDLDKR
-5512 QLLEHCRARSQ
+5512 QLLGHCRGRAL
-5523 MRGEEGLPAMAEV
+5523 MLGAEGATALAAV
-5536 ERLEAEV
+5536 EALEAEM
-5543 ELIAFDEL
+5543 EQLDFHAL
-5551 FQRCCEQQLP
+5551 FQRCQVQQLT
-5561 DPELAALS
+5561 DPELATVS
-5569 AADAWS
+5569 ATDAWH

-5581 AHGLAL
+5581 AHRLAL
-5587 AHYRVSPA
+5587 AHYQVSPA
-5595 SQPVH
+5595 SQTIH

-5606 LMPGQAQPSPSRGWE
+5606 LMDGQSVPSPTRGWE
-5621 NKVGA
+5621 ERFDSR
-5626 GLLRCIDVPG
+5626 LLQCIDIPG
-5636 DHRSMMKNPDVQ
+5636 DHRSMMKNPHIQ

-5653 LSQAMAAAQAPQP
+5653 ITQALEAVVAPATA
-5666 QVYQPVLTIQSGH
+5666 VYQPLLTIQTGH
-5679 AGHAPIF
+5679 LGHAPIF

-5696 GFIHLTEAL
+5696 GFIHLTEAI
-5705 GPEWPIFGLQPRG
+5705 GPEWPIIGLQPRG
-5718 LDGSGVPHSQ
+5718 LDGSSVPHSQ
-5728 VEAAARCYLQAVEQ
+5728 VEAAAAFYLQAIAQ
-5742 LYPQGAVHLI
+5742 AYPQGPVHLI

-5763 MATQLQATG
+5763 MAAQLQAAG

-5784 APGGNGTAGKPYTTT
+5784 APGGNGTAGKPYTGT
-5799 AALERLIETLQLSSG
+5799 AALERLIDTLQLSSG
-5814 KSLGIDPLAF
+5814 KSLEIDPQVF
-5824 AEADDT
+5824 ADADDA
-5830 TQMRLLHEGMVRAG
+5830 TQMRLLHAGMVHAG
-5844 VLSARSSAQ
+5844 VLSERAAPD

-5869 YQPQLAYSGAV
+5869 YQPKLAYTGPV

-5905 WQRQVTDLAVWYG
+5905 WQRQVADLAVWYG

-5943 VPAGQVVS
+5943 VQAGQVVS

>member
-1 MNVLELLATLKAK
+1 VNVLELLATLKAK

-61 TRVGQIDVP
+61 SRVGQIDVP

-76 GSTHITPA
+76 GSTRITPA
-84 MVTLAEVDQPILDRL
+84 MVTLAEVDQPTLDRL
-99 IADVPGGA
+99 IAEVPGGA

-154 QTLQKVIDR
+154 EALQKVIDR

-183 WRQAQLPIE
+183 WRQAQLPME
-192 EVVVRDGES
+192 EVVLQDSEID
-201 AVLQQLHERF
+201 VLKQMHQRF
-211 DARHFRLDVKHAP
+211 DARHFRLDVRHAP

-234 AGQRVVATLLFH
+234 GGQRVVATLLFH

-251 HSALDVVRHELL
+251 HSALDVVRHELF
-263 ACLTGEDQSLG
+263 ACLTGQDELLG

-289 ISEAEHETFFR
+289 ISEAEHEAFFR
-300 DMLADIAEPTL
+300 EMLADIAEPTL

-329 LPINAL
+329 LPVDPL

-361 VLAVLTSKQNVV
+361 VLAVVTGKQNVV

-406 AQGVRAAVE
+406 GQGVRAAVE

-508 DPQRIC
+508 EPQRLC
-514 DYLQCALESL
+514 GYLHCALESL

-542 PAAEREQLLLAFNG
+542 PAAEREQVLLAFNA
-556 THADFPATL
+556 TYANYPTTL
-565 TIGQRFEAQV
+565 TIAQRFEAQV
-575 VQRPEAVAAQYLG
+575 AQRPEAVAAQYLG

-657 LSDSAPVAVLIQNNL
+657 LSDSAPVAVLIQNTL
-672 RDRLPAL
+672 RERLPAL
-679 AVPVIDL
+679 TVPVIDL
-686 DPRTWP
+686 DPLTWP
-692 LSETFD
+692 LSETLD
-698 PQVPGLTTAHLAYVI
+698 PQVPGLTAAHLAYVI

-779 PTHEGSEDIDALLEW
+779 PTHEGSEDIDALLDW

-816 NLEHP
+816 NLEHS

-872 PVANATVYL
+872 PVTNATVYL

-898 VGGAGVARGYLNRAD
+898 VGGAGVARGYLNRAE

-918 FLHDPFSSVPNARMY
+918 FLHDPFSPLPNARMY
-933 RSGDLAR
+933 RTGDLAR

-946 IEYLGRNDDQV
+946 IDYLGRNDDQV

-1074 AQIWAQVLQVE
+1074 AQIWAQVLHVE

-1116 ELALGDLFANAE
+1116 ELALSDLFANAE

-1133 EAVAQAGRSTQPEI
+1133 EAVAQAGRSTQPDI
-1147 VAVARD
+1147 VAVVRD

-1179 IPIGLRLRGQLNEQA
+1179 IPIGLRLRGSLNEQA

-1214 QFNDEA
+1214 QYNDAA
-1220 QVLIT
+1220 QVLIA
-1225 PVDSGLLLRVE
+1225 PVDSGLLLRIE
-1236 DLRQHPQPD
+1236 DLRQLPQAD
-1245 ETLQALIQGEASGPF
+1245 ETLAALIQGEASGPF

-1313 QPDPLP
+1313 QPDPLA
-1319 PLALQYTDYAV
+1319 PLTLQYSDYAV

-1367 PAQQDYAGNTVDV
+1367 PAQQDYAGSTVDV

-1406 SAWASLLGR
+1406 SAWASLLSR
-1415 LSGQAEVVIG
+1415 LSGQSEVVIG

-1456 LSCEALLARVKAR
+1456 LSSEALLAQVKAR

-1497 PLFQAMF
+1497 PLFQVMF

-1517 ELTLESVA
+1517 DLTLESVA

-1540 EAPGGIR
+1540 DASGGIR
-1547 GVLEYAV
+1547 GVLEYAI
-1554 ALFDESTIQRYVGYF
+1554 ALFDESTIERYVGYF

-1583 LEHVALLADDERQHL
+1583 LDQVALLADDERQHL
-1598 LVDLNATAVAH
+1598 LVDLNATAVTH

-1631 VVAGEL
+1631 VVAGEQ

-1649 QLAHHLRQCGVDRDS
+1649 RLAHHLRQCGVGCDS
-1664 RVAICVERGPQLL
+1664 RVAICVERGPELL

-1723 IGECAGVLVDFD
+1723 IGEWAGVLVDFD
-1735 ECNWQ
+1735 QCTWR

-1750 DLSAANLAYVI
+1750 GLSAANLAYVI

-1785 WSAGLCPLSSGAA
+1785 WSASLCPLATGAA

-1803 PFSFDASVWELFW
+1803 PLSFDASVWELFW
-1816 PLSCGMR
+1816 PLTCGMR

-1833 DPAALVQLIREQQVN
+1833 DPAALVQLIRQQQIN
-1848 VVQFVPAL
+1848 VIQFVPAL
-1856 LQQFLEVAEVGECS
+1856 LQQFLEVEEVGECR

-1876 CGGGELTAAL
+1876 CGGGELTGAL

-1912 TVWTLEADSPV
+1912 TVWTLEPDSPV
-1923 PQGAPP
+1923 LESTPP
-1929 IGKPLCNTRVYI
+1929 IGKPLCNTRVYV

-1953 VGEMYLGGV
+1953 VGEIYLGGV

-1983 FNDQPGVR
+1983 FSDQPGAR

-2053 QRLVAYYSG
+2053 QRLIAYYSG

-2071 SQLLKHLPDYMVPAV
+2071 SELLKHLPDYMVPAV

-2102 RQALPAPDQSALLTR
+2102 RQALPAPDPSALLTR
-2117 EYEAPVGEVET
+2117 AYEAPLGEVET

-2189 AVGGKPEAA
+2189 AVGGEPEAA

-2207 CPRIRPEL
+2207 CPRITPEL
-2215 LPLVTLDQAT
+2215 LPLVALDQAT
-2225 IDRIVA
+2225 IDRVVA

-2245 LAPLQTGILFHHLSA
+2245 LAPLQTGILFHHLSS

-2278 RLQAFTDALQQ
+2278 RLQAFTEALQR

-2304 SLEEPVQVV
+2304 GLEEPVQVV
-2313 WREASLSC
+2313 WRQASLSC
-2321 EALQLDAE
+2321 EALALDAE
-2329 AGDALSQLQRRF
+2329 AGDVLSQLRGRF

-2348 PVTEAPLMRVVYSR
+2348 PVAEAPLMRVVYSR
-2362 DAVNQRVVAL
+2362 DVSNQRVVAL

-2394 FLLGNAGQLSE
+2394 FLLGNAAHLSE

-2413 AHTRAGLSTQEH
+2413 AHTQAGLSEQEH
-2425 ESFFREMLGAI
+2425 QSFFREMLGAI

-2449 DGPAQQAQ
+2449 DGPAQEAQ

-2503 TVLLGRLQGGEGA
+2503 TVLLGRLQGGEGS

-2545 HQRLSQLLA
+2545 HERLSQLLA
-2554 HEHAQLAQVQQCSAM
+2554 HEHAQLAQVQQCSGM
-2569 PAGTPLFST
+2569 PTGTPLFST

-2620 DLGEDFGLKV
+2620 DLGEDFRLKV

-2641 CGYMQGALMTLL
+2641 CGYMQGALSALL
-2653 NALEHTPHAGFD
+2653 DALEHTPHVGLD
-2665 RLSVV
+2665 RLSILPA
-2670 SAEERHQL
+2670 AEREQL
-2678 LVEFN
+2678 LVDFN
-2683 ATQREYPQALTVHAL
+2683 ATEADYPRGLTIAQR
-2698 FEGQVAAQPQA
+2698 FESQVAERPQA
-2709 VAAVH
+2709 VAAMFA
-2714 GEQSLSYFEL
+2714 GQPLTYLQL
-2724 NAQANRLAHQL
+2724 NRQANALAHHL
-2735 IAQGVQPGDHVAILL
+2735 IAIGVKADDRVAIVARRGLDTLVGLVAILK
-2750 PRSLTLLVAQLAIAK
+2750 AGAG
-2765 CAAAYVPLDIHA
+2765 YVPIDPAHPGERISYLLSDSA
-2777 PSERQSFMVDDC
+2777 PVAVLTQSDLHERLPV
-2789 QAVALLTLSGEVIDY
+2789 LSVPVID
-2804 AVRRIDLD
+2804 VDLCGWPAQAQHNPA
-2812 TLSLDEQSTQNPNL
+2812 LPNL
-2826 SQTSES
+2826 SAAH
-2832 LAYIMYTSGSTGT
+2832 LAYVIYTSGSTGL
-2845 PKGVMVPHRGI
+2845 PKGVMVEHQTLSNLIDWHCEAFDLHAGSHTSSLAGFGFDAMAWEVWPALCAGATLHLAPTHDGAEDIDALLDWWRAQPLDVSFLPTPVSEYAFSQNLDHPTLRTLLI
-2856 GRLVINNG
+2856 GGDRLRQFSRQQRFAVINN
-2864 YADFNPQDR
+2864 
-2873 VVFASNPAFDASTMD
+2873 
-2888 IWGPLLNGG
+2888 
-2897 RVVVIDHQTLL
+2897 
-2908 DPNAFGRE
+2908 
-2916 LSARGATILFVT
+2916 
-2928 TALFNQYVQLIP
+2928 
-2940 QVLKGLRMLLC
+2940 
-2951 GGERGDPAAFRQLL
+2951 
-2965 AEAPA
+2965 
-2970 LRIVHCYG
+2970 YG
-2978 PTETTTYATTFE
+2978 PTEATVVATSGRID
-2990 VREVSENAESVPIGG
+2990 VGAALHIGQPVANAAI
-3005 PIGNT
+3005 
-3010 QVYLLDAH
+3010 YLLDE
-3018 QQPVPMGVTGELY
+3018 QQRPVPMGVMGELY
-3031 IGGEGVALGYLN
+3031 VGGAGVARGYLN
-3043 RPDLTAEKFLRDPFS
+3043 RAELTAERFLRDPFS
-3058 DKPGALL
+3058 RTPNARM
-3065 YRTGDLARWLAPGQL
+3065 YRTGDLARWREDGSL
-3080 DCIGRNDDQ
+3080 DYLGRNDDQ
-3089 VKIRGFR
+3089 VKIRGMR
-3096 IELGEIENHLL
+3096 IELGEIETRLNQLT
-3107 SCAGVKEA
+3107 GINEA
-3115 VVLARQ
+3115 VLLAREDLPGQ
-3121 DSQQTTRLVAYYT
+3121 PRLVAYFT
-3134 AHAEQLDSAGLHK
+3134 EQAEIEPLAVSQLRA
-3147 QLQAR
+3147 QLLTQ
-3152 LPEYMV
+3152 LPDYMV
-3158 PSAWVQLDRLPLN
+3158 PTAFVRLEALPLTA
-3171 NNGKVDRKALP
+3171 NGKVDRKALP
-3182 KPDDATLLSREY
+3182 KPDLAALPTREY
-3194 TAPQGELETA
+3194 VVPQGELETA

-3214 VEQVGRHDHFFEL
+3214 VGQVGRYDHFFEL

-3248 LALSDLF
+3248 LALSELF

-3273 ALADIVPAPRD
+3273 TFPDIVPAPRD
-3284 QPLPMSF
+3284 QALPMSF

-3304 GNSAYNIPLG
+3304 GNSAYNIPVA
-3314 LRLRGHLDGDA
+3314 LRLRGHLDVDA
-3325 LQAALARIVA
+3325 LQKALAQIVA
-3335 RHETLRSRFIRLDDT
+3335 RHETLRSRFIPVDDT

-3365 VDDLRQALQA
+3365 VEDLYQDLQA
-3375 ELTLQGLMA
+3375 EHTLQALMA
-3384 QEAST
+3384 QETST

-3408 DHHVLLLTVHH
+3408 EHHVLLLTVHH

-3424 WSMGVLTAELM
+3424 WSMGVLTTELM
-3435 ALYQAFSQGQPD
+3435 ALYQAFRQGQPD

-3452 TLQYGDYAVWQRR
+3452 TLQYGDYAVWQRH
-3465 WLSGEVLQRQSEY
+3465 WLSGEVLQRQSQY
-3478 WQQTLDGAP
+3478 WQQSLDGAP
-3487 AVLTLPTDRPRPAQQ
+3487 ALLTLPTDRPRPAQQ
-3502 DYTGGNVDVLL
+3502 DYTGANLEVLL

-3527 HGVTLFMTMMSAWAL
+3527 HGVTLFMTVMSAWAS

-3556 TPVANRT
+3556 APVANRS
-3563 RTEVEGLI
+3563 RAEVEGLI

-3578 ALRIDTSGAVNV
+3578 ALRIDTSGAPSV
-3590 EALLARVKAQ
+3590 ETLLAQVKAR
-3600 TLAAQAHQDLPF
+3600 TLEAQAHQDLPF

-3647 ADLTLEGVAGPG
+3647 GELTLEGVAGSG
-3659 EVAKF
+3659 DVAKF
-3664 DLTLILG
+3664 DLTLTLG
-3671 EVNGAI
+3671 EVNGVI
-3677 RGTLNYA
+3677 RGSLNYA

-3692 IKRYIGYFERLLEAM
+3692 IERYIGYLQRLLEAM
-3707 IGGEQTVLEQV
+3707 ISSDQTVLEQV
-3718 PLLAADERQRLLY
+3718 PLLAADERQRLLR
-3731 DFNATVRD
+3731 DFNATARD

-3745 VHGIFQ
+3745 VHGVFQ

-3777 QANRLSHHLIAHG
+3777 QANRLAHHLIAHG
-3790 VQPGDH
+3790 VQTGDH

-3832 QAFMVEDCRAVAL
+3832 QAFMVEDCQAVAL
-3845 LTLSSEVIDYAAPR
+3845 LTLSSEIIAYAAPR
-3859 IDLDMLTLNGQ
+3859 IDLDTLTLNGQ

-3919 NAQDRVV
+3919 TAQDRVV

-3938 DIWGPLL
+3938 DIWAPLL
-3945 NGGRVVIIDHQTLL
+3945 NGGRVVVIDHQTLL

-3996 LRMLLCG
+3996 LRILLCG

-4038 TFEVREVAENAES
+4038 TFEVKAVAENAES
-4051 VPIGVPIGNTQVYVL
+4051 VPIGGPIGNTQVYVL
-4066 DAYQQPV
+4066 DAWQQPA

-4095 PDLTAEKFLRDPF
+4095 PDLSAEKFLRDPF

-4144 GFRIELGEIESR
+4144 GFRIELGEIENR
-4156 LLNCAGI
+4156 LLNCPGI
-4163 REAVVLAR
+4163 KEAVVLAR

-4239 LLSRVYEAPANPL
+4239 LLSRVYEAPANAL
-4252 EISLAQV
+4252 ETRLARV

-4311 AAVANVLSQAE
+4311 AAVAQVLGQAE
-4322 RSSLPPILP
+4322 RSTLPEILP

-4345 RLWFLAQMGG
+4345 RLWFLAQMDG

-4366 HLRGRLDAEAL
+4366 RLRGRLDAVAL
-4377 HRALARIV
+4377 QRALARIV

-4399 DEAQVLIAPVDSG
+4399 DEAQVLFAPVDSG
-4412 LSLIEEDWR
+4412 LPLIEEDWR

-4431 ALIETEARGPF
+4431 TLLEREARGPF
-4442 NLQDGP
+4442 NLQDEP
-4448 LIRGRLLRLADEH
+4448 LIRGRLVRLADDH

-4493 HGEADPLPALALQY
+4493 HGEEDPLPPLTLQY

-4523 QRQSDYWQQTL
+4523 QRQSDYWQHTL

-4569 AGLKTLCQRH
+4569 VGLKSLCQRH

-4584 MVLMSAWAMLLA
+4584 MVIISAWAMLLA
-4596 RLSGQSDVVIGS
+4596 RLSGQSDVVVGS

-4674 SLSHTPLFQTLVSW
+4674 SLSHTPLFQTLLSW

-4695 LALDGLTLEGVAGEN
+4695 LALGGLTLEGIAGEN
-4710 HFVKFDL
+4710 YFVKFDL
-4717 SLSLGENPQG
+4717 SLSLGETLQG
-4727 IRGALRY
+4727 VRGSLRY

-4749 YLQRLL
+4749 YFQRLL

-4763 ALLAQV
+4763 AVLAQV
-4769 NLLAPEEQQRLLG
+4769 GLLAADEQQRLLG
-4782 DFNATAVDCPVEQ
+4782 EFNATAVDCPVEQ
-4795 PIQSLFEAQVRRQ
+4795 PIQSLFEAQVQRQ

-4815 SGEHSLTYRELNARA
+4815 IGEHSLTYRELNARA

-4884 DFMLRDCAPVAVLVQ
+4884 DFMLRDCAPTAVLVH
-4899 TATRALFAGTN
+4899 TATRSLFSATDALL
-4910 AAVIDFDQCTWHEQ
+4910 IDFDQCSWHDQ
-4924 AESNPQLPGLT
+4924 ADSNPQVPGLN
-4935 PANLAYMIYT
+4935 ASNLAYMIYT

-4962 CNLVHW
+4962 CNLVYW
-4968 GSQICPPTPDGALLQ
+4968 GSQICPPTTDGALLQ

-5021 QVIRQQRVT
+5021 QVIRQQRIT

-5039 QQFVELQDVSECT
+5039 QQFLELQDVSECT

-5064 TAALAGAVRQQLPWV
+5064 TAALAAAVRQHLPWV

-5106 TTELPIGKAICNTR
+5106 LSELPIGKAICNTR
-5120 LYVLDAHDQP
+5120 LYVLDAHDQA
-5130 VPLGVIGQLHI
+5130 VPHGVIGQLHI
-5141 GGIGVARGYMGLP
+5141 GGIGVARGYRGLP

-5192 DDFQVKLHGLRLE
+5192 NDFQVKLHGLRLE

-5213 IQHPDVRE
+5213 IQHPQVRE

-5227 DERLVAYFTVRE
+5227 DERLVAYFTAVDRR
-5239 GSAAPTI
+5239 AVPAI
-5246 DTLRAFILEQLPEY
+5246 DTLRAFVLEQLPEY
-5260 MVPGAFVALDVLP
+5260 MVPGAFVALAVLP
-5273 LSPNGKIDRQ
+5273 LSPNGKIDRR
-5283 ALPAPGIDAVLSR
+5283 ALPAPGLDAVLSR
-5296 HYEAPQGEVESLL
+5296 HYEAPQGEIETVL
-5309 AQVWGEVLN
+5309 ARIWAEVLN
-5318 VERVGRHDNFFEL
+5318 VEQVGRHDNFFEL

-5342 NLLQRAGQEVTLAQ
+5342 NVLQRAGQQVTLAE

-5361 SVESLA
+5361 SIEALA
-5367 ALLSQHHAVPAQ
+5367 ALLSQRSGVPEQ

-5406 YFPALGLHI
+5406 YFPALGMHI
-5415 EGEFP
+5415 EGQFP

-5445 GIIRSVQPHGPYRL
+5445 GIMRSVQPHGPYRL

-5481 TVAFVGLLDTYAP
+5481 AVAFVGLLDTYAP
-5494 HPASQDKTRW
+5494 HSASQDKTRW
-5504 SGAHRDKR
+5504 SGEHRDKR

-5523 MRGEEGLPAMAEV
+5523 MLGEQGLQALADV

-5561 DPELAALS
+5561 DPELAALT
-5569 AADAWS
+5569 AAQAWS

-5600 LFRAQA
+5600 LFRAQS
-5606 LMPGQAQPSPSRGWE
+5606 LMPGQAQPSPTRGWE
-5621 NKVGA
+5621 NKVGS

-5653 LSQAMAAAQAPQP
+5653 LSQTMAAAQAPQP
-5666 QVYQPVLTIQSGH
+5666 QAYQPVLTIQSGH

-5718 LDGSGVPHSQ
+5718 LDGSGVPHSS
-5728 VEAAARCYLQAVEQ
+5728 VEAAAKCYLHAVEQ
-5742 LYPQGAVHLI
+5742 LHPQGAVHLI

-5757 GWVAHA
+5757 GWVVHA
-5763 MATQLQATG
+5763 MAAQLQATG
-5772 REVASLTLIDSE
+5772 REVVSLTLIDSE

-5814 KSLGIDPLAF
+5814 KSLGIDPLVF
-5824 AEADDT
+5824 AEADDA
-5830 TQMRLLHEGMVRAG
+5830 TQMSLLHEGMVRAG

-5869 YQPQLAYSGAV
+5869 YQPQLAYTGPV

-5905 WQRQVTDLAVWYG
+5905 WQRQVADLAVWYG

-5931 FSLAAWWHDGLK
+5931 FSFAAWWHDGRK
-5943 VPAGQVVS
+5943 VPAGEILS

>member
-1 MNVLELLATLKAK
+1 MNVLELLATLKTK

-61 TRVGQIDVP
+61 SRVGQIDVP

-76 GSTHITPA
+76 GTTRITPA
-84 MVTLAEVDQPILDRL
+84 MVTLADVDQATLDRL
-99 IADVPGGA
+99 LAEVPGGA

-154 QTLQKVIDR
+154 QALQKVIDR

-183 WRQAQLPIE
+183 WRQAPLPME
-192 EVVVRDGES
+192 EIVLANGASD
-201 AVLQQLHERF
+201 ALQQLHERF
-211 DARHFRLDVKHAP
+211 DARHFRLDVRCAP
-224 MMRLAYAWDE
+224 MMRLAYVWDE
-234 AGQRVVATLLFH
+234 GGQRVVATLLFH

-263 ACLTGEDQSLG
+263 ACLTGQAQSLG

-289 ISEAEHETFFR
+289 ISEAEHEVFFR
-300 DMLADIAEPTL
+300 EMLGDIAEPTL

-329 LPINAL
+329 LPVNPL

-349 SAASLFH
+349 SVASLFH

-361 VLAVLTSKQNVV
+361 VLAVLTGKQNVV

-482 TNYPLTLSVDDFG
+482 TNYPLTLSIDDFG

-508 DPQRIC
+508 EPQRIC
-514 DYLQCALESL
+514 DYLHCAMESL

-542 PAAEREQLLLAFNG
+542 PTAEREQLLLAFNDN
-556 THADFPATL
+556 HAEFPAML
-565 TIGQRFEAQV
+565 TIAQRFEAQV
-575 VQRPEAVAAQYLG
+575 AQRPEAVAAQYLG

-603 AHHLIALGVK
+603 AHHLVALGVK

-657 LSDSAPVAVLIQNNL
+657 LSDSGPVAVLTQNNL
-672 RDRLPAL
+672 RERLPTL

-692 LSETFD
+692 LSETLD
-698 PQVPGLTTAHLAYVI
+698 PQVPGLTAAHLAYVI

-735 VDWHCSAF
+735 VDWHCTAF

-779 PTHEGSEDIDALLEW
+779 PTHEGTEDIDALLEW

-872 PVANATVYL
+872 PVTNATVYL

-918 FLHDPFSSVPNARMY
+918 FLHDPFSPLPNPRMY
-933 RSGDLAR
+933 RTGDLAR

-1011 AELRAHLLTQLPDYM
+1011 AELRAHLLTQLPEYM

-1179 IPIGLRLRGQLNEQA
+1179 IPIGLRLRGQLNEHA

-1214 QFNDEA
+1214 QFNDQA
-1220 QVLIT
+1220 QVLIA

-1236 DLRQHPQPD
+1236 DLRQHPQAD
-1245 ETLQALIQGEASGPF
+1245 QTLAALIQGEASGPF

-1330 WQRRWLSGEVLQRQS
+1330 WQRRWLSGEVLERQS

-1406 SAWASLLGR
+1406 GAWASLLSR
-1415 LSGQAEVVIG
+1415 LSGQSEVVVG
-1425 SPVANRTR
+1425 SPVANRSR

-1446 LALRIDTSGE
+1446 LALRIDTSGA
-1456 LSCEALLARVKAR
+1456 LSTEALLARVKAR
-1469 TLDAQAHQDL
+1469 TLDAQTHQDL

-1540 EAPGGIR
+1540 DAPDGIR

-1583 LEHVALLADDERQHL
+1583 LEQVTLLADDERQHL
-1598 LVDLNATAVAH
+1598 LVDLNATTVTH
-1609 DLEQTVHGRFEAQV
+1609 DLEQTVHARFETQV

-1649 QLAHHLRQCGVDRDS
+1649 QLAHHLRQCGVGRDS

-1723 IGECAGVLVDFD
+1723 IGEWAGVLVDFD
-1735 ECNWQ
+1735 HCTWQ

-1750 DLSAANLAYVI
+1750 GLSAANLAYVI

-1785 WSAGLCPLSSGAA
+1785 WSASLCPLSTGAA

-1803 PFSFDASVWELFW
+1803 PLSFDASVWELFW

-1823 LVLAGPDDHR
+1823 LILAGPDDHR

-1870 SLSDVF
+1870 SLTDVF
-1876 CGGGELTAAL
+1876 CGGGALAAAL
-1886 VRSVRERLPQV
+1886 VRSVRVHLPQV

-1912 TVWTLEADSPV
+1912 TVWTLDANSPV

-1941 LDAHQQPVPFGV
+1941 LDAHQQPTPLGV

-1971 PELTAERFLDDP
+1971 PELSAERFLDDP
-1983 FNDQPGVR
+1983 FSDQPGAR

-2023 IELGEIQAHLAHIDG
+2023 IELGEIQAHLAQVDG

-2062 EPLDIDQLR
+2062 ELVETDQLR
-2071 SQLLKHLPDYMVPAV
+2071 SQLLKHLPAYIVPAV
-2086 FVHLPALPL
+2086 FVNLPALPL

-2102 RQALPAPDQSALLTR
+2102 RQALPAPDQTALLSR
-2117 EYEAPVGEVET
+2117 EYEAPIGEVET

-2189 AVGGKPEAA
+2189 AVGGEPDAA
-2198 VPANLIPAD
+2198 VPANLIAAD
-2207 CPRIRPEL
+2207 CPRITPEL
-2215 LPLVTLDQAT
+2215 LPLVALDQAT

-2231 SVPGGARNVQDIYP
+2231 SVPGGVRNVQDIYP

-2260 AQGDP
+2260 AHGDP

-2278 RLQAFTDALQQ
+2278 RLQVFTDALQR

-2304 SLEEPVQVV
+2304 GLEEPVQVV
-2313 WREASLSC
+2313 WRQASLGC
-2321 EALQLDAE
+2321 EALPLDAE
-2329 AGDALSQLQRRF
+2329 AGDALSQLRRRF

-2348 PVTEAPLMRVVYSR
+2348 PVTEAPLMRVVHGR
-2362 DAVNQRVVAL
+2362 DEANQRVVAL

-2394 FLLGNAGQLSE
+2394 FLLGNDGLLSE

-2413 AHTRAGLSTQEH
+2413 AHTRSGLTAQAH
-2425 ESFFREMLGAI
+2425 ASFFGEMLGAV
-2436 DEPTLPYGQNLAH
+2436 DEPTLPYGQNLAS
-2449 DGPAQQAQ
+2449 DGPAQEAQ
-2457 LTLENTLSHS
+2457 LDLENALSHS
-2467 VRQQARRLGVSA
+2467 IRQQARRLGVSA

-2503 TVLLGRLQGGEGA
+2503 TVLLGRLQGGEGS

-2545 HQRLSQLLA
+2545 HERLSQLLA
-2554 HEHAQLAQVQQCSAM
+2554 HEHAQLAQVQQYSAM

-2590 ISAEVQAAWHGMQLL
+2590 VSAEVQAAWHGMQLL
-2605 DAEEH
+2605 AAEEH

-2620 DLGEDFGLKV
+2620 DLGEDFRLKV

-2653 NALEHTPHAGFD
+2653 EALEHTPHVGFD
-2665 RLSVV
+2665 RLSILPA
-2670 SAEERHQL
+2670 AEREQL
-2678 LVEFN
+2678 LVDFN
-2683 ATQREYPQALTVHAL
+2683 ATEADYPRELTIARRFESQVTERPQAI
-2698 FEGQVAAQPQA
+2698 
-2709 VAAVH
+2709 AAVFA
-2714 GEQSLSYFEL
+2714 GQPLTYLQL
-2724 NAQANRLAHQL
+2724 NRQANALAHHL
-2735 IAQGVQPGDHVAILL
+2735 IAIGVKADDRVAIVARRGLDTLVGLVAILKAGAGYVPIDPAHPVERISYLLSDSAPVAVLTQSDLHERL
-2750 PRSLTLLVAQLAIAK
+2750 PQPGVPVIDVDLCAWPAQAQHNPAVPGLS
-2765 CAAAYVPLDIHA
+2765 AAHLAYVI
-2777 PSERQSFMVDDC
+2777 
-2789 QAVALLTLSGEVIDY
+2789 
-2804 AVRRIDLD
+2804 
-2812 TLSLDEQSTQNPNL
+2812 
-2826 SQTSES
+2826 
-2832 LAYIMYTSGSTGT
+2832 YTSGSTGL
-2845 PKGVMVPHRGI
+2845 PKGVMVEHQTLSNLVDWHCEAFDLRAGSHTSSLAGFGFDAMAWEVWPALCAGATLHLAPTHDGAEDIDGLLDWWRAQPLDVSFLPTPVAEYAFSQNLDHPTLRTLLI
-2856 GRLVINNG
+2856 GGDRLRQFSRQQRFAVINN
-2864 YADFNPQDR
+2864 
-2873 VVFASNPAFDASTMD
+2873 
-2888 IWGPLLNGG
+2888 
-2897 RVVVIDHQTLL
+2897 
-2908 DPNAFGRE
+2908 
-2916 LSARGATILFVT
+2916 
-2928 TALFNQYVQLIP
+2928 
-2940 QVLKGLRMLLC
+2940 
-2951 GGERGDPAAFRQLL
+2951 
-2965 AEAPA
+2965 
-2970 LRIVHCYG
+2970 YG
-2978 PTETTTYATTFE
+2978 PTEATVVATSGRID
-2990 VREVSENAESVPIGG
+2990 VGAALHIGKPVANAA
-3005 PIGNT
+3005 
-3010 QVYLLDAH
+3010 VYLLDE
-3018 QQPVPMGVTGELY
+3018 QQRPVPMGVMGELY
-3031 IGGEGVALGYLN
+3031 VGGAGVARGYLN
-3043 RPDLTAEKFLRDPFS
+3043 RADLTAERFLHDPFS
-3058 DKPGALL
+3058 PLPNARM
-3065 YRTGDLARWLAPGQL
+3065 YRTGDLARWREDGSL
-3080 DCIGRNDDQ
+3080 DYLGRNDDQ
-3089 VKIRGFR
+3089 VKIRGMR
-3096 IELGEIENHLL
+3096 IELGEIETRLNQLP
-3107 SCAGVKEA
+3107 GINEA
-3115 VVLARQ
+3115 VLLAREDQ
-3121 DSQQTTRLVAYYT
+3121 PGQPRLVAYFT
-3134 AHAEQLDSAGLHK
+3134 EQAGAEPLAVGELREHLLTQLPD
-3147 QLQAR
+3147 
-3152 LPEYMV
+3152 YMV
-3158 PSAWVQLDRLPLN
+3158 PAAFVRLEALPLTA
-3171 NNGKVDRKALP
+3171 NGKVDRKALP
-3182 KPDDATLLSREY
+3182 KPDLAALPTREY
-3194 TAPQGELETA
+3194 EAPQGELETA
-3204 LAQIWAEVLQ
+3204 LAQIWTEVLQ
-3214 VEQVGRHDHFFEL
+3214 AGQVGRHDHFFEL

-3243 RLGVE
+3243 RLGIE

-3255 ADAQLSAVAE
+3255 ADAQLSAIAA
-3265 VLSRAGRS
+3265 VLNRAGRS
-3273 ALADIVPAPRD
+3273 ALPEILPAPRD
-3284 QPLPMSF
+3284 QALPMSF

-3314 LRLRGHLDGDA
+3314 LRLRGHLDVDA
-3325 LQAALARIVA
+3325 LQSALARIVA
-3335 RHETLRSRFIRLDDT
+3335 RHETLRSRFIRLDDS
-3350 AQVSIAPVDSGLLLR
+3350 AQVSIAPVDNGWLLR
-3365 VDDLRQALQA
+3365 VEDLRQQPQA
-3375 ELTLQGLMA
+3375 EHTLQILLA

-3389 AFDLQNDSLIRG
+3389 TFDLQNDSLIRG

-3424 WSMGVLTAELM
+3424 WSMGVLTGELM

-3452 TLQYGDYAVWQRR
+3452 TLQYGDYALWQRR
-3465 WLSGEVLQRQSEY
+3465 WLSGEVLQQQSQY

-3487 AVLTLPTDRPRPAQQ
+3487 ALLTLPTDRPRPAQQ
-3502 DYTGGNVDVLL
+3502 DYTGGNVEVLL
-3513 DPRLSA
+3513 DQRLSA
-3519 GLKALSQR
+3519 ALKALSQR
-3527 HGVTLFMTMMSAWAL
+3527 HGATLFMTLMSAWAL

-3549 QTDVVIG
+3549 QSDVVIG
-3556 TPVANRT
+3556 APVANRS
-3563 RTEVEGLI
+3563 RAEVEGLI

-3578 ALRIDTSGAVNV
+3578 AVRIDTSGAPSV
-3590 EALLARVKAQ
+3590 EALLAQVKAR
-3600 TLAAQAHQDLPF
+3600 TLEAQAHQDLPF

-3620 PLRSLAHSPLFQ
+3620 PVRSLAHSPLFQ
-3632 TTLNWDS
+3632 TTLSWDG

-3647 ADLTLEGVAGPG
+3647 GELTLEGVAGTG
-3659 EVAKF
+3659 DVAKF
-3664 DLTLILG
+3664 DLTLTLG
-3671 EVNGAI
+3671 EVNGVL

-3707 IGGEQTVLEQV
+3707 VADDQTVLERV
-3718 PLLAADERQRLLY
+3718 PLLANDERQRLLY
-3731 DFNATVRD
+3731 DFNATARG

-3745 VHGIFQ
+3745 VHGVFQ

-3777 QANRLSHHLIAHG
+3777 QANRLAHHLIAHG

-3845 LTLSSEVIDYAAPR
+3845 LTLSGEVIDYAAPR
-3859 IDLDMLTLNGQ
+3859 IDLDRLTLNGQ
-3870 PTHNPNLVQ
+3870 PTHNPNLLQ
-3879 SSETLAY
+3879 SSESLAY

-3959 DPNAFGREL
+3959 DPHAFGREL
-3968 SASGATI
+3968 SSSGATI

-3996 LRMLLCG
+3996 LRILLCG

-4013 RLLAEAPALR
+4013 RMLAEAPTLR

-4051 VPIGVPIGNTQVYVL
+4051 VPIGGPIANTQVYVL

-4095 PDLTAEKFLRDPF
+4095 ADLTAEKFLCDPF
-4108 SETPGALLYRTGDLA
+4108 SEMPGALLYRTGDLA

-4144 GFRIELGEIESR
+4144 GFRIELGEIENR
-4156 LLNCAGI
+4156 LLNCPGI
-4163 REAVVLAR
+4163 KEAVVLAR
-4171 RDGQDA
+4171 RDGQDSP
-4177 TRLVAY
+4177 RLVAY
-4183 YTAHDGVLDSAELHA
+4183 YTAHDEHLDSAELHA
-4198 QLHARLPEYMV
+4198 QMHARLPEYMV

-4239 LLSRVYEAPANPL
+4239 LLSRAYEAPTNPL
-4252 EISLAQV
+4252 EASLAQV
-4259 WAEVLQVE
+4259 WAEVLQVG
-4267 QVGRHDNFF
+4267 QVGRYDNFF

-4284 AMRMLSQVRQQLGV
+4284 AMRMLSLVRQQLGV

-4311 AAVANVLSQAE
+4311 AAVAEVLSQAE

-4345 RLWFLAQMGG
+4345 RLWFLAQMDG

-4366 HLRGRLDAEAL
+4366 HLRGRLDAVAL
-4377 HRALARIV
+4377 QRALARIV
-4385 ARHETLRSRFAQLN
+4385 ARHETLRSRFAQLH
-4399 DEAQVLIAPVDSG
+4399 DEAQVLIAPVDIG
-4412 LSLIEEDWR
+4412 LPLIVEDWR
-4421 QQPQTDEALR
+4421 QQPQSEEALR
-4431 ALIETEARGPF
+4431 ALVDAEARGPF
-4442 NLQDGP
+4442 NLQDDP
-4448 LIRGRLLRLADEH
+4448 LIRGRLVRLADDH

-4480 LTRELMALYQAFS
+4480 LTHELMALYQAFS
-4493 HGEADPLPALALQY
+4493 RGEDDPLPPLALQY
-4507 ADYAV
+4507 TDYAV

-4547 PRPAQQDHH
+4547 PRPAQQDHR
-4556 GGSVEIVLDEQTS
+4556 GGSVEIVLDAQTS
-4569 AGLKTLCQRH
+4569 AGLKALCQRH
-4579 AVTPY
+4579 SVTPY
-4584 MVLMSAWAMLLA
+4584 MVIMSAWAMLLT

-4668 ITRPLR
+4668 VTRPLR
-4674 SLSHTPLFQTLVSW
+4674 SLSHTPLFQTLLSW

-4695 LALDGLTLEGVAGEN
+4695 LALDELTLEGLAGEN

-4717 SLSLGENPQG
+4717 SLSLGESQHG
-4727 IRGALRY
+4727 VRGSLRY
-4734 ATALFDESTVRRFVG
+4734 ATALFDESTVQRFVG

-4763 ALLAQV
+4763 AVLAQV
-4769 NLLAPEEQQRLLG
+4769 ELLAEDEQRRLLG
-4782 DFNATAVDCPVEQ
+4782 DFNATALDCPVEQ
-4795 PIQSLFEAQVRRQ
+4795 PVQSLFEAQVRRQ

-4899 TATRALFAGTN
+4899 TATRSLFAEAG
-4910 AAVIDFDQCTWHEQ
+4910 AVLIDFDQCTWHDQSE
-4924 AESNPQLPGLT
+4924 NDPQVPGLS
-4935 PANLAYMIYT
+4935 PSNLAYMIYT

-4968 GSQICPPTPDGALLQ
+4968 GSQICPPAPEGALLQ

-5039 QQFVELQDVSECT
+5039 QQFLELQDVSECT

-5064 TAALAGAVRQQLPWV
+5064 TAALAREVRQQLPWV

-5106 TTELPIGKAICNTR
+5106 STELPIGKAICNTR
-5120 LYVLDAHDQP
+5120 LYVLDAHDQA

-5162 DSPFVAGDRLYR
+5162 DSPFVPGDRLYR

-5192 DDFQVKLHGLRLE
+5192 NDFQVKLHGLRLE

-5213 IQHPDVRE
+5213 IQHPGVRE

-5227 DERLVAYFTVRE
+5227 DERLVAYFTLRE
-5239 GSAAPTI
+5239 GSAAPAI

-5283 ALPAPGIDAVLSR
+5283 ALPAPGLDAVLSR
-5296 HYEAPQGEVESLL
+5296 HYEAPEGEVETVL
-5309 AQVWGEVLN
+5309 ARVWAEVLN
-5318 VERVGRHDNFFEL
+5318 VEQVGRHDNFFEL

-5342 NLLQRAGQEVTLAQ
+5342 NLLQRAGQQVTLAE

-5367 ALLSQHHAVPAQ
+5367 ALLCQRNTVPEQ
-5379 PEGLVVVRPGEGGN
+5379 PDGLVVVRPGEGGD
-5393 ALFLIHEFSGRDV
+5393 ALFLIHEFSGREV
-5406 YFPALGLHI
+5406 YFPALAMHI
-5415 EGEFP
+5415 EGQFP

-5434 RTLECMAARMV
+5434 RTLECMATRMV
-5445 GIIRSVQPHGPYRL
+5445 GIIRAVQPHGPYRL

-5504 SGAHRDKR
+5504 SGAHRDKH

-5523 MRGEEGLPAMAEV
+5523 MRGAEGLPALAEV

-5543 ELIAFDEL
+5543 ERIAFDEL

-5595 SQPVH
+5595 SLPVH

-5606 LMPGQAQPSPSRGWE
+5606 LMPGQAQPSPIRGWE
-5621 NKVGA
+5621 NKIST

-5636 DHRSMMKNPDVQ
+5636 DHRSMMKAPDIQ

-5653 LSQAMAAAQAPQP
+5653 LSQAMAAAQVPEPEA
-5666 QVYQPVLTIQSGH
+5666 YQPLLTIQSGH

-5705 GPEWPIFGLQPRG
+5705 GPEWPIIGLQPRG
-5718 LDGSGVPHSQ
+5718 LDGNGVPHSQ
-5728 VEAAARCYLQAVEQ
+5728 VEAAAKCYLQAVEQ
-5742 LYPQGAVHLI
+5742 LYPQGPVHLI

-5763 MATQLQATG
+5763 MAAQLQAAG

-5784 APGGNGTAGKPYTTT
+5784 SPGGNGTAGKPYTTT

-5830 TQMRLLHEGMVRAG
+5830 TQMRLLHEGMVCAG

-5869 YQPQLAYSGAV
+5869 YQPQLAYTGPV

-5931 FSLAAWWHDGLK
+5931 FSFAAWWHDGLK

>member
-1 MNVLELLATLKAK
+1 VNVLELLATLKAK

-154 QTLQKVIDR
+154 QALQKVIDR

-183 WRQAQLPIE
+183 WRQAQLPME
-192 EVVVRDGES
+192 EVVVHDGES

-329 LPINAL
+329 QPINPL

-542 PAAEREQLLLAFNG
+542 PAAEREQLLLAFNA

-575 VQRPEAVAAQYLG
+575 VQRLEAVAAQYLG

-628 LVGLVAILKA
+628 LVGLVAILKS

-967 EIETRLNQL
+967 EIETRLNSL

-1631 VVAGEL
+1631 VVAVEL

-1723 IGECAGVLVDFD
+1723 IGEWAGVLVDFD

-1912 TVWTLEADSPV
+1912 TVWTLEPDSPV

-2023 IELGEIQAHLAHIDG
+2023 IELGEIQAHLARVDG

-2189 AVGGKPEAA
+2189 AVGGEPEAA
-2198 VPANLIPAD
+2198 VPASLIPAD
-2207 CPRIRPEL
+2207 CPRITPEL

-2413 AHTRAGLSTQEH
+2413 AHTRAGLSAQEH

-2449 DGPAQQAQ
+2449 DGPAQEAQ

-2940 QVLKGLRMLLC
+2940 QALKGLRMLLC

-3314 LRLRGHLDGDA
+3314 LRLRGHLDVDA

-3556 TPVANRT
+3556 APVANRS

-3659 EVAKF
+3659 DVAKF
-3664 DLTLILG
+3664 DLTLTLG

-3707 IGGEQTVLEQV
+3707 NSGEQTVLEQV
-3718 PLLAADERQRLLY
+3718 PLLAPDERQRLLY

-3777 QANRLSHHLIAHG
+3777 QANRLAHHLIAHG

-3845 LTLSSEVIDYAAPR
+3845 LTLSSEVIDYTAPR
-3859 IDLDMLTLNGQ
+3859 IDLDTLTLNGQ

-4051 VPIGVPIGNTQVYVL
+4051 VPIGGPIGNTQVYVL

-4385 ARHETLRSRFAQLN
+4385 ARHESLRSRFAQLN

-4493 HGEADPLPALALQY
+4493 HGEDDPLPPLALQY

-4569 AGLKTLCQRH
+4569 AGLKALCQRH

-4769 NLLAPEEQQRLLG
+4769 NLLAAEEQQRLLG

-4899 TATRALFAGTN
+4899 TATRALFAGTDV
-4910 AAVIDFDQCTWHEQ
+4910 AVIDFDQCSWHEQ
-4924 AESNPQLPGLT
+4924 SASNPQVPGLN
-4935 PANLAYMIYT
+4935 ASNLAYMIYT

-4968 GSQICPPTPDGALLQ
+4968 GSQICPPSTDGALLQ

-5064 TAALAGAVRQQLPWV
+5064 TAALAAAVRQHLPWV

-5099 EPHMPVP
+5099 EPHMTVP
-5106 TTELPIGKAICNTR
+5106 TSELPIGKAICNTR

-5239 GSAAPTI
+5239 GSAAPAI

-5283 ALPAPGIDAVLSR
+5283 ALPAPGLDAVLSR

-5415 EGEFP
+5415 EGQFP

-5504 SGAHRDKR
+5504 SGEHRDKR

-5523 MRGEEGLPAMAEV
+5523 MRGAEGLPALADV
-5536 ERLEAEV
+5536 EKLEAEV

-5606 LMPGQAQPSPSRGWE
+5606 LMPGQAQPSPTRGWE

-5742 LYPQGAVHLI
+5742 LYPQGPVHLI

-5763 MATQLQATG
+5763 MAAQLQATG

-5824 AEADDT
+5824 AEADNT

-5895 QREQAAMVEG
+5895 QREQATMVEG
-5905 WQRQVTDLAVWYG
+5905 WQRQVTDLVVWYG

>member
-1 MNVLELLATLKAK
+1 VNVLELLATLKTK

-61 TRVGQIDVP
+61 SRVGQIDVP

-76 GSTHITPA
+76 GTTRITPA
-84 MVTLAEVDQPILDRL
+84 MVTLADVDQATLDRL
-99 IADVPGGA
+99 LAEVPGGA

-154 QTLQKVIDR
+154 QALQKVIDR

-183 WRQAQLPIE
+183 WRQAPLPME
-192 EVVVRDGES
+192 EIVLADGAS
-201 AVLQQLHERF
+201 DALQQLHERF
-211 DARHFRLDVKHAP
+211 DARHFRLDVRCAP

-234 AGQRVVATLLFH
+234 GGQRVVATLLFH

-263 ACLTGEDQSLG
+263 ACLTGQAQSLG

-289 ISEAEHETFFR
+289 ISETEHEAFFR
-300 DMLADIAEPTL
+300 EMLGDIVEPTL

-329 LPINAL
+329 LPVNPL

-349 SAASLFH
+349 SVASLFH

-361 VLAVLTSKQNVV
+361 VLAVLTGKQNVV

-406 AQGVRAAVE
+406 TQGVRAAVE

-482 TNYPLTLSVDDFG
+482 TNYPLTLSIDDFG

-514 DYLQCALESL
+514 DYLHCALESL

-542 PAAEREQLLLAFNG
+542 PTSEREQVLLAFNA
-556 THADFPATL
+556 THADYPATL
-565 TIGQRFEAQV
+565 TIAQRFEAQV
-575 VQRPEAVAAQYLG
+575 AQRPEAVAAQYLG

-657 LSDSAPVAVLIQNNL
+657 LSDSGPVAVLTQNNL
-672 RDRLPAL
+672 RERLPTL

-686 DPRTWP
+686 DPSTWP
-692 LSETFD
+692 LSETLD
-698 PQVPGLTTAHLAYVI
+698 PQVPGLTAAHLAYVI

-735 VDWHCSAF
+735 VDWHCSTF

-779 PTHEGSEDIDALLEW
+779 PTHEGTEDIDALLEW

-872 PVANATVYL
+872 PVTNATVYL

-889 PIGVMGELY
+889 PVGVMGELY

-918 FLHDPFSSVPNARMY
+918 FLHDPFRPLPNARMY
-933 RSGDLAR
+933 RTGDLAR

-1011 AELRAHLLTQLPDYM
+1011 AELRAHLLTQLPEYM

-1147 VAVARD
+1147 VAVARV

-1179 IPIGLRLRGQLNEQA
+1179 IPIGLRLRGQLNEHA

-1214 QFNDEA
+1214 QFNDQA
-1220 QVLIT
+1220 QVLIA

-1236 DLRQHPQPD
+1236 DLRQHPQAD
-1245 ETLQALIQGEASGPF
+1245 QTLAALIQGEASGPF

-1330 WQRRWLSGEVLQRQS
+1330 WQRRWLSGDVLERQS

-1367 PAQQDYAGNTVDV
+1367 PAQQDYAGNTVEV

-1406 SAWASLLGR
+1406 GAWASLLSR
-1415 LSGQAEVVIG
+1415 LSGQSEVVVG

-1446 LALRIDTSGE
+1446 LALRIDTSGA
-1456 LSCEALLARVKAR
+1456 LSTEALLARVKAR
-1469 TLDAQAHQDL
+1469 TLDAQTHQDL

-1540 EAPGGIR
+1540 DAPDGIR

-1583 LEHVALLADDERQHL
+1583 LEQVTLLADDERQHL
-1598 LVDLNATAVAH
+1598 LVDLNATTVTH
-1609 DLEQTVHGRFEAQV
+1609 DLEQTVHARFETQV

-1637 RLSYAELNRRAN
+1637 RLSYAELNHRAN
-1649 QLAHHLRQCGVDRDS
+1649 QLAHHLRQCGVGRDA

-1723 IGECAGVLVDFD
+1723 IGEWAGVLVDFD
-1735 ECNWQ
+1735 HCTWQ

-1750 DLSAANLAYVI
+1750 GLSAANLAYVI

-1785 WSAGLCPLSSGAA
+1785 WSASLCPLSTGAA

-1803 PFSFDASVWELFW
+1803 PLSFDASVWELFW

-1823 LVLAGPDDHR
+1823 LILAGPDDHR

-1870 SLSDVF
+1870 SLTDVF
-1876 CGGGELTAAL
+1876 CGGGALTAAL
-1886 VRSVRERLPQV
+1886 VRSVREHLPQV

-1912 TVWTLEADSPV
+1912 TVWTLEANSPV

-1941 LDAHQQPVPFGV
+1941 LDAHQQPTPLGV

-1971 PELTAERFLDDP
+1971 PELSAERFLDDP
-1983 FNDQPGVR
+1983 FSDQPGAR

-2023 IELGEIQAHLAHIDG
+2023 IELGEIQAHLAQVDG

-2062 EPLDIDQLR
+2062 ELVETDQLR
-2071 SQLLKHLPDYMVPAV
+2071 SQLLKHLPAYMVPAV
-2086 FVHLPALPL
+2086 FVNLPALPL

-2102 RQALPAPDQSALLTR
+2102 RQALPAPDQTALLSR
-2117 EYEAPVGEVET
+2117 EYEAPIGEVET

-2189 AVGGKPEAA
+2189 AVGGEPDAA
-2198 VPANLIPAD
+2198 VPANLIAAD
-2207 CPRIRPEL
+2207 CPRIAPEL
-2215 LPLVTLDQAT
+2215 LPLVALDQAT

-2231 SVPGGARNVQDIYP
+2231 SVPGGVRNVQDIYP

-2260 AQGDP
+2260 AHGDP

-2278 RLQAFTDALQQ
+2278 RLQVFTDALQR

-2304 SLEEPVQVV
+2304 GLEEPVQVV
-2313 WREASLSC
+2313 WRQASLGC
-2321 EALQLDAE
+2321 EALPLDAE
-2329 AGDALSQLQRRF
+2329 AGDALSQLRRRF

-2348 PVTEAPLMRVVYSR
+2348 PVTEAPLMRVVHGR
-2362 DAVNQRVVAL
+2362 DEANQRVVAL

-2394 FLLGNAGQLSE
+2394 FLLGNDGLLSE

-2413 AHTRAGLSTQEH
+2413 AHTRSGLTAQAH
-2425 ESFFREMLGAI
+2425 ASFFGEMLGAV
-2436 DEPTLPYGQNLAH
+2436 DEPTLPYGQSLAS
-2449 DGPAQQAQ
+2449 DGPAQEAQ
-2457 LTLENTLSHS
+2457 LDLENALSHS
-2467 VRQQARRLGVSA
+2467 IRQQARRLGVSA

-2503 TVLLGRLQGGEGA
+2503 TVLLGRLQGGEGS

-2545 HQRLSQLLA
+2545 HERLSQLLA
-2554 HEHAQLAQVQQCSAM
+2554 HEHAQLAQVQQYSAM

-2590 ISAEVQAAWHGMQLL
+2590 VSAEVQAAWHGMQLL
-2605 DAEEH
+2605 AAEEH

-2620 DLGEDFGLKV
+2620 DLGEDFRLKV

-2653 NALEHTPHAGFD
+2653 EALEHTPHVGFD
-2665 RLSVV
+2665 RLSILPA
-2670 SAEERHQL
+2670 AEREQL
-2678 LVEFN
+2678 LVDFN
-2683 ATQREYPQALTVHAL
+2683 ATEADYPRGLTIARRFESQVTERPQAI
-2698 FEGQVAAQPQA
+2698 
-2709 VAAVH
+2709 AAVFA
-2714 GEQSLSYFEL
+2714 GQPLTYLQL
-2724 NAQANRLAHQL
+2724 NRQANALAHHL
-2735 IAQGVQPGDHVAILL
+2735 IAIGVKADDRVAIVARRGLDTLVGLVAILKAGAGYVPIDPAHPVERISYLLSDSAPVAVLTQSDLHERL
-2750 PRSLTLLVAQLAIAK
+2750 PQPDVPVIDVDLCAWPAQAQHNPAVPGLSTAHL
-2765 CAAAYVPLDIHA
+2765 AYVI
-2777 PSERQSFMVDDC
+2777 
-2789 QAVALLTLSGEVIDY
+2789 
-2804 AVRRIDLD
+2804 
-2812 TLSLDEQSTQNPNL
+2812 
-2826 SQTSES
+2826 
-2832 LAYIMYTSGSTGT
+2832 YTSGSTGL
-2845 PKGVMVPHRGI
+2845 PKGVMVEHQTLSNLVDWHCEAFDLRAGSHTSSLAGFGFDAMAWEVWPALCAGATLHLAPTHDGAEDIDGLLDWWRAQPLDVSFLPTPVAEYAFSQNLDHPTLRILLI
-2856 GRLVINNG
+2856 GGDRLRQFSRQQRFAVINN
-2864 YADFNPQDR
+2864 
-2873 VVFASNPAFDASTMD
+2873 
-2888 IWGPLLNGG
+2888 
-2897 RVVVIDHQTLL
+2897 
-2908 DPNAFGRE
+2908 
-2916 LSARGATILFVT
+2916 
-2928 TALFNQYVQLIP
+2928 
-2940 QVLKGLRMLLC
+2940 
-2951 GGERGDPAAFRQLL
+2951 
-2965 AEAPA
+2965 
-2970 LRIVHCYG
+2970 YG
-2978 PTETTTYATTFE
+2978 PTEATVVATSGRID
-2990 VREVSENAESVPIGG
+2990 VGAALHIGKPVANAA
-3005 PIGNT
+3005 
-3010 QVYLLDAH
+3010 VYLLDE
-3018 QQPVPMGVTGELY
+3018 QQRPVPMGVMGELY
-3031 IGGEGVALGYLN
+3031 VGGAGVARGYLN
-3043 RPDLTAEKFLRDPFS
+3043 RADLTAERFLHDPFS
-3058 DKPGALL
+3058 PLPNARM
-3065 YRTGDLARWLAPGQL
+3065 YRTGDLARWREDGSL
-3080 DCIGRNDDQ
+3080 DYLGRNDDQ
-3089 VKIRGFR
+3089 VKIRGMR
-3096 IELGEIENHLL
+3096 IELGEIETRLNQLP
-3107 SCAGVKEA
+3107 GINEA
-3115 VVLARQ
+3115 VLLAREDQ
-3121 DSQQTTRLVAYYT
+3121 PGQPRLVAYFT
-3134 AHAEQLDSAGLHK
+3134 EQAGVEPLAVGELREHLLT
-3147 QLQAR
+3147 QL
-3152 LPEYMV
+3152 PDYMV
-3158 PSAWVQLDRLPLN
+3158 PAAFVRLEALPLTA
-3171 NNGKVDRKALP
+3171 NGKVDRKALP
-3182 KPDDATLLSREY
+3182 KPDLAALPNREY
-3194 TAPQGELETA
+3194 EAPQGELETA
-3204 LAQIWAEVLQ
+3204 LAQIWTEVLQ
-3214 VEQVGRHDHFFEL
+3214 VGQVGRHDHFFEL

-3255 ADAQLSAVAE
+3255 ADAQLSAIAA
-3265 VLSRAGRS
+3265 VLNRAGRS
-3273 ALADIVPAPRD
+3273 ALPEILPAPRA
-3284 QPLPMSF
+3284 QALPMSF

-3314 LRLRGHLDGDA
+3314 LRLRGHLDVDA
-3325 LQAALARIVA
+3325 LQSALARIVA
-3335 RHETLRSRFIRLDDT
+3335 RHETLRSRFIRLDDS
-3350 AQVSIAPVDSGLLLR
+3350 AQVSIAPVDNGWLLR
-3365 VDDLRQALQA
+3365 VEDLRQQPQA
-3375 ELTLQGLMA
+3375 EHTLQILLA

-3389 AFDLQNDSLIRG
+3389 TFDLQNDSLIRG

-3424 WSMGVLTAELM
+3424 WSMGVLTGELM

-3452 TLQYGDYAVWQRR
+3452 TLQYGDYALWQRR
-3465 WLSGEVLQRQSEY
+3465 WLSGEVLQQQSQY
-3478 WQQTLDGAP
+3478 WQRTLDGAP
-3487 AVLTLPTDRPRPAQQ
+3487 ALLTLPTDRPRPAQQ
-3502 DYTGGNVDVLL
+3502 DYTGGNVEVLL
-3513 DPRLSA
+3513 DERLST

-3527 HGVTLFMTMMSAWAL
+3527 HGATLFMTLMSAWAL

-3549 QTDVVIG
+3549 QSDVVIG
-3556 TPVANRT
+3556 APVANRS
-3563 RTEVEGLI
+3563 RAEIEGLI

-3578 ALRIDTSGAVNV
+3578 AVRIDTSGAPSV
-3590 EALLARVKAQ
+3590 EALLAQVKAR
-3600 TLAAQAHQDLPF
+3600 TLEAQAHQDLPF

-3620 PLRSLAHSPLFQ
+3620 PVRSLAHSPLFQ
-3632 TTLNWDS
+3632 TTLSWDG

-3647 ADLTLEGVAGPG
+3647 GELTLEGVAGTG
-3659 EVAKF
+3659 DVAKF
-3664 DLTLILG
+3664 DLTLTLG
-3671 EVNGAI
+3671 EVNGVL

-3707 IGGEQTVLEQV
+3707 VADDQAVLERV
-3718 PLLAADERQRLLY
+3718 PLLANDERQRLLY
-3731 DFNATVRD
+3731 DFNATARG

-3745 VHGIFQ
+3745 VHGVFQ

-3764 HGAHSLSYFELNA
+3764 HGAQSLSYFELNA
-3777 QANRLSHHLIAHG
+3777 QANRLAHHLIAHG

-3845 LTLSSEVIDYAAPR
+3845 LTLSGEVIDYAAPR
-3859 IDLDMLTLNGQ
+3859 IDLDRLTLNGL
-3870 PTHNPNLVQ
+3870 PTHNPNLLQ
-3879 SSETLAY
+3879 SSESLAY

-3959 DPNAFGREL
+3959 DPHAFGREL
-3968 SASGATI
+3968 SSSGATI

-3996 LRMLLCG
+3996 LRILLCG

-4013 RLLAEAPALR
+4013 RMLAEAPTLR

-4051 VPIGVPIGNTQVYVL
+4051 VPIGGPIANTQVYVL

-4095 PDLTAEKFLRDPF
+4095 AELTAEKFLCDPF
-4108 SETPGALLYRTGDLA
+4108 SEMPGALLYRTGDLA

-4144 GFRIELGEIESR
+4144 GFRIEPGEIENR
-4156 LLNCAGI
+4156 LLNCPGI
-4163 REAVVLAR
+4163 KETVVLAR
-4171 RDGQDA
+4171 RDGQDSP
-4177 TRLVAY
+4177 RLVAY
-4183 YTAHDGVLDSAELHA
+4183 YTTHDEHLDSAELHA
-4198 QLHARLPEYMV
+4198 QMHARLPEYMV

-4239 LLSRVYEAPANPL
+4239 LLSRAYEAPANPL
-4252 EISLAQV
+4252 EASLAQV
-4259 WAEVLQVE
+4259 WAEVLQVG
-4267 QVGRHDNFF
+4267 QVGRYDNFF

-4311 AAVANVLSQAE
+4311 AAVAEVLSQAE

-4345 RLWFLAQMGG
+4345 RLWFLAQMDG

-4366 HLRGRLDAEAL
+4366 HLRGRLDAVAL
-4377 HRALARIV
+4377 QRALARIV
-4385 ARHETLRSRFAQLN
+4385 ARHETLRSRFTQLN

-4412 LSLIEEDWR
+4412 LPLIVEDWR
-4421 QQPQTDEALR
+4421 QQPQTEEALR
-4431 ALIETEARGPF
+4431 ALVDAEARGPF
-4442 NLQDGP
+4442 NLQDDP
-4448 LIRGRLLRLADEH
+4448 LIRGRLVQLADDH

-4480 LTRELMALYQAFS
+4480 LTHELMALYQAFS
-4493 HGEADPLPALALQY
+4493 RGEDDPLPPLALQY
-4507 ADYAV
+4507 TDYAV

-4547 PRPAQQDHH
+4547 PRPAQQDHR
-4556 GGSVEIVLDEQTS
+4556 GGSVEIVLDAQTS
-4569 AGLKTLCQRH
+4569 AGLKALCQRH
-4579 AVTPY
+4579 SVTPY
-4584 MVLMSAWAMLLA
+4584 MVIMSAWAMLLT

-4668 ITRPLR
+4668 VTRPLR
-4674 SLSHTPLFQTLVSW
+4674 SLSHTPLFQTLLSW

-4695 LALDGLTLEGVAGEN
+4695 LALDELTLEGLAGEN

-4717 SLSLGENPQG
+4717 SLSLGESQHG
-4727 IRGALRY
+4727 VRGSLRY
-4734 ATALFDESTVRRFVG
+4734 ATALFDESTVQRFVG
-4749 YLQRLL
+4749 YFQRLL

-4763 ALLAQV
+4763 AVLAQV
-4769 NLLAPEEQQRLLG
+4769 ELLADDEQQRLLG
-4782 DFNATAVDCPVEQ
+4782 DFNATALDCPVEQ
-4795 PIQSLFEAQVRRQ
+4795 PVQSLFEAQVRRQ

-4815 SGEHSLTYRELNARA
+4815 SGEHSLTYRELNVRA

-4899 TATRALFAGTN
+4899 TATRSLFAEAG
-4910 AAVIDFDQCTWHEQ
+4910 AVLIDFDQCTWHDQSE
-4924 AESNPQLPGLT
+4924 NDPQVPGLS
-4935 PANLAYMIYT
+4935 PSNLAYMIYT

-4968 GSQICPPTPDGALLQ
+4968 GSQICPPAPEGALLQ

-5039 QQFVELQDVSECT
+5039 QQFLELQDVSECT

-5064 TAALAGAVRQQLPWV
+5064 TAALAREVRQQLPWV

-5106 TTELPIGKAICNTR
+5106 STELPIGKAICNTR
-5120 LYVLDAHDQP
+5120 LYVLDAHDQA

-5162 DSPFVAGDRLYR
+5162 DSPFVPGDRLYR

-5192 DDFQVKLHGLRLE
+5192 NDFQVKLHGLRLE

-5213 IQHPDVRE
+5213 IQHPGVRE

-5239 GSAAPTI
+5239 GSAAPAI
-5246 DTLRAFILEQLPEY
+5246 DMLRAFILEQLPEY

-5283 ALPAPGIDAVLSR
+5283 ALPAPGLDAVLSR
-5296 HYEAPQGEVESLL
+5296 HYEAPEGEVETVL
-5309 AQVWGEVLN
+5309 ARVWAEVLN
-5318 VERVGRHDNFFEL
+5318 VEQVGRHDNFFEL

-5342 NLLQRAGQEVTLAQ
+5342 NLLQRAGQQVTLAE

-5367 ALLSQHHAVPAQ
+5367 ALLGQRHAAPEQ
-5379 PEGLVVVRPGEGGN
+5379 PEGLVVVRPGEGGD
-5393 ALFLIHEFSGRDV
+5393 ALFLIHEFSGREV
-5406 YFPALGLHI
+5406 YFPALAMHI
-5415 EGEFP
+5415 EGQFP

-5434 RTLECMAARMV
+5434 RTLECMATRMV
-5445 GIIRSVQPHGPYRL
+5445 GIIRAVQPHGPYRL

-5481 TVAFVGLLDTYAP
+5481 TVAFVALLDTYAP

-5504 SGAHRDKR
+5504 SGAHRDKH

-5523 MRGEEGLPAMAEV
+5523 MRGAEGLPALAEV

-5543 ELIAFDEL
+5543 ERIAFDEL

-5606 LMPGQAQPSPSRGWE
+5606 LMPGQAQPSPTRGWE
-5621 NKVGA
+5621 NKIST

-5636 DHRSMMKNPDVQ
+5636 DHRSMMKAPDIQ

-5653 LSQAMAAAQAPQP
+5653 LSQAMAAAQVPEPEA
-5666 QVYQPVLTIQSGH
+5666 YQPLLTIQSGH

-5705 GPEWPIFGLQPRG
+5705 GPEWPIIGLQPRG

-5728 VEAAARCYLQAVEQ
+5728 VEAAAKCYLQAVEQ
-5742 LYPQGAVHLI
+5742 LYPQGPVHLI

-5763 MATQLQATG
+5763 MAAQLQAAG

-5784 APGGNGTAGKPYTTT
+5784 SPGGNGTAGKPYTTT

-5869 YQPQLAYSGAV
+5869 YQPQLAYTGPV

-5918 PGNHFTILKAPNV
+5918 PGNHFTILKTPNV

>member
-1 MNVLELLATLKAK
+1 MNVIELLATLKAK
-14 DIQLAVTDE
+14 DIQLAVTDD

-34 SDPALLAALRE
+34 SDPALLALLRE

-61 TRVGQIDVP
+61 TKAGQVEVP
-70 ANGILP
+70 TNGIAADA
-76 GSTHITPA
+76 TQITPS
-84 MVTLAEVDQPILDRL
+84 MLTLVELDQTGIDSLV
-99 IADVPGGA
+99 AQVPGGA

-124 YHHASNEQGDPYVMQ
+124 YHHVSGGEGDPYVMQ
-139 SYFAF
+139 SQFAF
-144 SSRERLQDFA
+144 ASRERFQAFA
-154 QTLQKVIDR
+154 QALQSVINR
-163 HDILRTAVHWE
+163 HDILRTSVHWQ
-174 GLDVPLQVV
+174 GLDAPVQMV
-183 WRQAQLPIE
+183 WRRAELPVE
-192 EVVVRDGES
+192 EVEVPDADGD
-201 AVLQQLHERF
+201 VLAYLHERF
-211 DARHFRLDVKHAP
+211 DARHFRLDVSRAP
-224 MMRLAYAWDE
+224 LMRLAHAWDD
-234 AGQRVVATLLFH
+234 AGQRVIATLLFH

-251 HSALDVVRHELL
+251 HSALDVVRHEMR
-263 ACLTGEDQSLG
+263 ACLSGQRELLG
-274 RPVPFRNYVAQARLG
+274 QPVPFRNYVAQARLG
-289 ISEAEHETFFR
+289 VSEAEHEAFFR
-300 DMLADIAEPTL
+300 EMLSDIDEPTL
-311 PYGLQDVQGDGLG
+311 PYGLQDVQGDGSG

-329 LPINAL
+329 QPIEAL
-335 LGQRLRAQA
+335 LGQRLRTQA

-361 VLAVLTSKQNVV
+361 VLAALTGKEQVV

-379 GRMQGAEATERAL
+379 GRMQGAEAVDRAL
-392 GIFINTLPLRVDVD
+392 GIFINTLPLRVNVD
-406 AQGVRAAVE
+406 STDVRAAVN
-415 ATHKRLTTLM
+415 ATHERLTTLM
-425 RHEHAPLALAQRCS
+425 RHEYAPLALAQRCS
-439 GVVAPTPLFSA
+439 NVVAPTPLFST

-455 HSHTAAT
+455 HSHNVTT

-469 AWEGISTISSEER
+469 AWAGIATLHSEER
-482 TNYPLTLSVDDFG
+482 TNYPLTLSVDDLG

-500 TLLATTEV
+500 TLLASTQIN
-508 DPQRIC
+508 PQRIC
-514 DYLQCALESL
+514 AYMHCALENL
-524 VLALEQAPDTALN
+524 LLALEQAPQTPVN
-537 QLPIL
+537 QLPVL
-542 PAAEREQLLLAFNG
+542 PAAELEQVLAGFNA
-556 THADFPATL
+556 THMSFPAAQTL
-565 TIGQRFEAQV
+565 QKRFEAQV
-575 VQRPEAVAAQYLG
+575 AQRPEALAAVFADA
-588 EQLSYAELN
+588 QLTYAELN

-603 AHHLIALGVK
+603 AHHLIEHGVK

-628 LVGLVAILKA
+628 LIGLVAILKA

-657 LSDSAPVAVLIQNNL
+657 LGDSTPVVVLTQTDL
-672 RDRLPAL
+672 RARLPAL
-679 AVPVIDL
+679 DVPVIDL
-686 DPRTWP
+686 DRCTWP
-692 LSETFD
+692 LTCTLD
-698 PQVPGLTTAHLAYVI
+698 PQVPGLGASHLAYVI

-722 KGVMVEHRTLSNL
+722 KGVMVEHQTLNNL
-735 VDWHCSAF
+735 VDWHCTAF

-779 PTHEGSEDIDALLEW
+779 PTHDGNEDIDALLAW
-794 WRAQPLDV
+794 WCAQPLDV

-833 RQFSRNQQFDVINN
+833 RQFNRNQHFDVINN

-857 TSGRIEAGDALHIGK
+857 TSGRVDSGDALHIGK
-872 PVANATVYL
+872 PVSNATVYL
-881 LDEQQRPV
+881 LDEHQRPV
-889 PIGVMGELY
+889 PMGVAGELY
-898 VGGAGVARGYLNRAD
+898 VGGAGVARGYLNRAQMT
-913 LSAER
+913 AER
-918 FLHDPFSSVPNARMY
+918 FLRDPFSRLPNARMY
-933 RSGDLAR
+933 RTGDLAR
-940 WRADGT
+940 WREDGT
-946 IEYLGRNDDQV
+946 LEYLGRNDDQV

-967 EIETRLNQL
+967 EIETCLNQL

-989 EPGQPR
+989 QPGQPR

-1003 SQVEPLAV
+1003 AQVETLPV
-1011 AELRAHLLTQLPDYM
+1011 GELRAQLLSRLPEYM

-1032 RLDALPL
+1032 KLAALPL

-1045 DRKALPKPER
+1045 DRKALPAPQLS
-1055 AALFTR
+1055 ALFTR
-1061 EYEAPHNELESAL
+1061 EYVAPEGEVETAL
-1074 AQIWAQVLQVE
+1074 AQIWTDVLHVE

-1116 ELALGDLFANAE
+1116 ELALAELFANAE

-1133 EAVAQAGRSTQPEI
+1133 AVLSAAGRCTQPEI
-1147 VAVARD
+1147 VPMPRD

-1179 IPIGLRLRGQLNEQA
+1179 IPIGLRLRGQIDEHA

-1220 QVLIT
+1220 QVLIA

-1236 DLRQHPQPD
+1236 DLRQHPQAD
-1245 ETLQALIQGEASGPF
+1245 ETLAALIQGEASGPF

-1272 VRLADD
+1272 VRMADD

-1313 QPDPLP
+1313 KPDPLP
-1319 PLALQYTDYAV
+1319 PLTLQYTDYAV

-1361 PTDRVR
+1361 PTDRAR
-1367 PAQQDYAGNTVDV
+1367 PAQQDYAGSTVDV

-1406 SAWASLLGR
+1406 SAWASLLSR

-1456 LSCEALLARVKAR
+1456 LSSEALLARVKAR

-1485 EITKPARSMAHS
+1485 EITRPLRSMAHS

-1540 EAPGGIR
+1540 DAPGGIC
-1547 GVLEYAV
+1547 GALEYAI
-1554 ALFDESTIQRYVGYF
+1554 ALFDESTIKRYVGYF
-1569 QRLLQAMVSNDQAV
+1569 QRLLQAMVNNDQAV
-1583 LEHVALLADDERQHL
+1583 LEQVTLLADDERQHL
-1598 LVDLNATAVAH
+1598 LVDLNATVVAH
-1609 DLEQTVHGRFEAQV
+1609 DLEQTVHGRFEMQV

-1649 QLAHHLRQCGVDRDS
+1649 QLAHHLRQCGVGSDA

-1699 ERLAYMLEDSAPVA
+1699 ERLAYMLDDSAPTVL
-1713 VLVHAPTRAL
+1713 LVHAPTRAL
-1723 IGECAGVLVDFD
+1723 IGEWAGVRVDFD
-1735 ECNWQ
+1735 QCTWQ

-1750 DLSAANLAYVI
+1750 GLSAANLAYVI
-1761 YTSGSTGTPKGVMVE
+1761 YTSGSTGKPKGVMVE
-1776 HRNLGNLLH
+1776 HRNLGNLLY
-1785 WSAGLCPLSSGAA
+1785 WSASLCPLSTGAA

-1848 VVQFVPAL
+1848 VIQFVPAL
-1856 LQQFLEVAEVGECS
+1856 LQPFLEVEEVGECR
-1870 SLSDVF
+1870 SLTDVF

-1886 VRSVRERLPQV
+1886 VRSVRERLPHV

-1912 TVWTLEADSPV
+1912 TVWTLEPHSPV

-1941 LDAHQQPVPFGV
+1941 LDAHQQPTPLGV
-1953 VGEMYLGGV
+1953 VGEMYLAGV

-1983 FNDQPGVR
+1983 FSDQPGAR
-1991 LYRTGDVAR
+1991 LYRTGDIAR

-2012 NDDQVKIRGLR
+2012 NDDQIKIRGLR
-2023 IELGEIQAHLAHIDG
+2023 IELGEIQAQLARVDG
-2038 VREAAVLARE
+2038 VREAAVLARA
-2048 DVPGD
+2048 DVPGE

-2062 EPLDIDQLR
+2062 ECLENDQLR
-2071 SQLLKHLPDYMVPAV
+2071 SQMLRHLPNYMVPAL
-2086 FVHLPALPL
+2086 FVHLQALPL

-2102 RQALPAPDQSALLTR
+2102 RQALPAPDQTALLTR
-2117 EYEAPVGEVET
+2117 EYEAPIGEVET

-2189 AVGGKPEAA
+2189 AVGGEPDAA
-2198 VPANLIPAD
+2198 VPANLVPAG
-2207 CPRIRPEL
+2207 CTRITPDL
-2215 LPLVTLDQAT
+2215 LSLVTLDQAT

-2231 SVPGGARNVQDIYP
+2231 SVPGGACNVQEIYP
-2245 LAPLQTGILFHHLSA
+2245 LAPLQTGILFHHLAA

-2278 RLQAFTDALQQ
+2278 RLQAFTDALQR
-2289 VIERHDILRTSLFWE
+2289 VIERQDILRTSLFWE
-2304 SLEEPVQVV
+2304 GLEQPVQVV
-2313 WREASLSC
+2313 WRQASLSC
-2321 EALQLDAE
+2321 EALEPDTE
-2329 AGDALSQLQRRF
+2329 GGDALSQLRHRF
-2341 TIDNYRM
+2341 TVDNYRM
-2348 PVTEAPLMRVVYSR
+2348 PVTEAPLIRVVYSR
-2362 DAVNQRVVAL
+2362 DVSNQRVVAL

-2394 FLLGNAGQLSE
+2394 FLLGNTGHLSE

-2413 AHTRAGLSTQEH
+2413 AHTQAGLSEQEH
-2425 ESFFREMLGAI
+2425 DSFFREMLGAI

-2457 LTLENTLSHS
+2457 LTLENPLSHS

-2545 HQRLSQLLA
+2545 HERLSQLLA

-2569 PAGTPLFST
+2569 PSGTPLFST

-2590 ISAEVQAAWHGMQLL
+2590 ISAEVHAAWHGMQLL
-2605 DAEEH
+2605 EAEEH
-2610 TNYRLTLSVD
+2610 TNYGLTLSVD
-2620 DLGEDFGLKV
+2620 DLGEDFSLKV
-2630 LAGAGIDAQRI
+2630 LAGAGFDAQRI
-2641 CGYMQGALMTLL
+2641 CGYMHRALCTLL
-2653 NALEHTPHAGFD
+2653 DALEHTPHVGFD
-2665 RLSVV
+2665 RLSILP
-2670 SAEERHQL
+2670 APEREQL
-2678 LVEFN
+2678 LVRFN
-2683 ATQREYPQALTVHAL
+2683 ATEADYPRGLTIAQR
-2698 FEGQVAAQPQA
+2698 FESQVAERPQA
-2709 VAAVH
+2709 VAAVFA
-2714 GEQSLSYFEL
+2714 GQPLTYSQL
-2724 NAQANRLAHQL
+2724 NRQANALAHHL
-2735 IAQGVQPGDHVAILL
+2735 IGSGVKPDDRVAIVARRGLDTLVGLVAILK
-2750 PRSLTLLVAQLAIAK
+2750 AGAG
-2765 CAAAYVPLDIHA
+2765 YVPIDPAHPAERISYLLGDSA
-2777 PSERQSFMVDDC
+2777 PVAVLTQSDLHGRLP
-2789 QAVALLTLSGEVIDY
+2789 ALTVP
-2804 AVRRIDLD
+2804 VIDLD
-2812 TLSLDEQSTQNPNL
+2812 LCAWPAQAQYNPAVSGLSAAH
-2826 SQTSES
+2826 
-2832 LAYIMYTSGSTGT
+2832 LAYVIYTSGSTGL
-2845 PKGVMVPHRGI
+2845 PKGVMVEHRTLSNLIDWHCEAFDLRAGSHTSSLAGFGFDAMAWEVWPALCVGATVHLAPVHDGSEDIDALLEWWRGQSLDVSFLPTPIAEYAFSQSLDHPTLRTLLI
-2856 GRLVINNG
+2856 GGDRLRQFSRRQRFAVINN
-2864 YADFNPQDR
+2864 
-2873 VVFASNPAFDASTMD
+2873 
-2888 IWGPLLNGG
+2888 
-2897 RVVVIDHQTLL
+2897 
-2908 DPNAFGRE
+2908 
-2916 LSARGATILFVT
+2916 
-2928 TALFNQYVQLIP
+2928 
-2940 QVLKGLRMLLC
+2940 
-2951 GGERGDPAAFRQLL
+2951 
-2965 AEAPA
+2965 
-2970 LRIVHCYG
+2970 YG
-2978 PTETTTYATTFE
+2978 PTEATVVATSGRID
-2990 VREVSENAESVPIGG
+2990 VGAALHIGKPVANAA
-3005 PIGNT
+3005 
-3010 QVYLLDAH
+3010 VYLLDE
-3018 QQPVPMGVTGELY
+3018 QQRPVPMGVMGELY
-3031 IGGEGVALGYLN
+3031 VGGAGVARGYLN
-3043 RPDLTAEKFLRDPFS
+3043 RADLTAERFLRDPFS
-3058 DKPGALL
+3058 RTPNARM
-3065 YRTGDLARWLAPGQL
+3065 YRTGDLARWHNDGSL
-3080 DCIGRNDDQ
+3080 DYLGRNDDQ
-3089 VKIRGFR
+3089 VKIRGMR
-3096 IELGEIENHLL
+3096 IELGEIEARLNQLP
-3107 SCAGVKEA
+3107 GINEA
-3115 VVLARQ
+3115 VLLAREDQ
-3121 DSQQTTRLVAYYT
+3121 PGQARLVAYFT
-3134 AHAEQLDSAGLHK
+3134 E
-3147 QLQAR
+3147 QAR
-3152 LPEYMV
+3152 TEPLAVGELRAQLLTQLPDYMV
-3158 PSAWVQLDRLPLN
+3158 PAAFVRLEALPLTA
-3171 NNGKVDRKALP
+3171 NGKVDRRALP
-3182 KPDDATLLSREY
+3182 TPDLTALPTREY
-3194 TAPQGELETA
+3194 AAPQSELETA

-3235 RMVSLIRQ
+3235 RMVSLVRQ

-3255 ADAQLSAVAE
+3255 ADAQLSAVAD
-3265 VLSRAGRS
+3265 VLNRAGRS

-3284 QPLPMSF
+3284 QALPMSF

-3314 LRLRGHLDGDA
+3314 LRLRGHLDVDA

-3335 RHETLRSRFIRLDDT
+3335 RHETLRSRFISLDDS
-3350 AQVSIAPVDSGLLLR
+3350 AHVAIAPVDSGLLLR
-3365 VDDLRQALQA
+3365 VDDLRQALQT
-3375 ELTLQGLMA
+3375 EHTVQGLMA

-3389 AFDLQNDSLIRG
+3389 AFDLHNDPLIRG

-3424 WSMGVLTAELM
+3424 WSMGVVTRELM
-3435 ALYQAFSQGQPD
+3435 ALYQAFSHGQPD
-3447 PLPAL
+3447 PLPPL
-3452 TLQYGDYAVWQRR
+3452 TLQYGDYAVWQRQ
-3465 WLSGEVLQRQSEY
+3465 WLSGEVLQRQSDY

-3487 AVLTLPTDRPRPAQQ
+3487 ALLTLPTDRPRPAQQ
-3502 DYTGGNVDVLL
+3502 AYAGSHVDVLL
-3513 DPRLSA
+3513 DERLSS

-3527 HGVTLFMTMMSAWAL
+3527 HGATLFMTLMSAWAL

-3556 TPVANRT
+3556 APVANRS
-3563 RTEVEGLI
+3563 RAEIEGLI

-3578 ALRIDTSGAVNV
+3578 ALRIDTSGAPSV
-3590 EALLARVKAQ
+3590 EALLARVKAR
-3600 TLAAQAHQDLPF
+3600 TLEAQAHQDLPF
-3612 EQVVEIAR
+3612 EQVVEITR
-3620 PLRSLAHSPLFQ
+3620 PVRSLAHSPLFQ
-3632 TTLNWDS
+3632 TTLSWDS

-3647 ADLTLEGVAGPG
+3647 GDLTLEGVAGPD

-3664 DLTLILG
+3664 DLTLTLG
-3671 EVNGAI
+3671 EVNGVI
-3677 RGTLNYA
+3677 RGSLNYA

-3707 IGGEQTVLEQV
+3707 VADDQTVLESV
-3718 PLLAADERQRLLY
+3718 PLLANDERQCMLY
-3731 DFNATVRD
+3731 DFNATARD

-3777 QANRLSHHLIAHG
+3777 QANRLAHHLITEEG

-3826 NAPSER
+3826 HAPSER

-3845 LTLSSEVIDYAAPR
+3845 LTLSGEDIDYTAPR
-3859 IDLDMLTLNGQ
+3859 MDLDTLTLNGQ
-3870 PTHNPNLVQ
+3870 PTHNPNLLQ

-3945 NGGRVVIIDHQTLL
+3945 NGARVVIIDHQTLL
-3959 DPNAFGREL
+3959 DPDAFGREL
-3968 SASGATI
+3968 SATGATI

-3996 LRMLLCG
+3996 LRILLCG

-4013 RLLAEAPALR
+4013 TLLAEAAELR

-4038 TFEVREVAENAES
+4038 TFEVKEVAENAES
-4051 VPIGVPIGNTQVYVL
+4051 VPIGGPISNTQVYVL

-4095 PDLTAEKFLRDPF
+4095 PDLTDEKFLCDPF
-4108 SETPGALLYRTGDLA
+4108 SEMPGALLYRTGDLA

-4144 GFRIELGEIESR
+4144 GFRIELGEIENR
-4156 LLNCAGI
+4156 LLNCPGI
-4163 REAVVLAR
+4163 KEAVVLAR
-4171 RDGQDA
+4171 RDGQD
-4177 TRLVAY
+4177 TPRLVAY
-4183 YTAHDGVLDSAELHA
+4183 YTAHDEHLDSAELHA
-4198 QLHARLPEYMV
+4198 QLHARLPEYML

-4233 APTQEA
+4233 APTPEA
-4239 LLSRVYEAPANPL
+4239 LLSRVYEAPTNAL
-4252 EISLAQV
+4252 EASLAQV
-4259 WAEVLQVE
+4259 WAEVLQVG
-4267 QVGRHDNFF
+4267 QVGRRDNFF

-4311 AAVANVLSQAE
+4311 AAVADVLSRAE
-4322 RSSLPPILP
+4322 CSRLPEILP

-4345 RLWFLAQMGG
+4345 RLWFLAQMDG

-4366 HLRGRLDAEAL
+4366 HLRGRLDVVAL
-4377 HRALARIV
+4377 QRALARIV
-4385 ARHETLRSRFAQLN
+4385 ARHETLRSRFTQLN

-4412 LSLIEEDWR
+4412 LPLIEEDWR
-4421 QQPQTDEALR
+4421 QQPQTEGTLR
-4431 ALIETEARGPF
+4431 ALLETEARAPF
-4442 NLQDGP
+4442 NLQDDT
-4448 LIRGRLLRLADEH
+4448 LIRGRLVRLADDH

-4493 HGEADPLPALALQY
+4493 RGEADSLPALALQY

-4523 QRQSDYWQQTL
+4523 QRQSDYWQHTL

-4547 PRPAQQDHH
+4547 PRPAQQDHR
-4556 GGSVEIVLDEQTS
+4556 GASVEIVLDAQTS

-4579 AVTPY
+4579 GVTPY

-4629 ALRIDTSG
+4629 ALRIDTSA

-4668 ITRPLR
+4668 ITRPVR

-4695 LALDGLTLEGVAGEN
+4695 LALGELTLEGLAGEN

-4734 ATALFDESTVRRFVG
+4734 ATALFDESTVQRFVG

-4763 ALLAQV
+4763 GVLSQV
-4769 NLLAPEEQQRLLG
+4769 NLLATDEQQRLLG
-4782 DFNATAVDCPVEQ
+4782 DFNATQVDCPVEQ
-4795 PIQSLFEAQVRRQ
+4795 PIQSLFEAQVQRQ

-4837 REQGV
+4837 RQQGV

-4876 PAYPAERL
+4876 PAYPVERL

-4899 TATRALFAGTN
+4899 TATRALFAGSN
-4910 AAVIDFDQCTWHEQ
+4910 VAVIDFDQCSWHAQ
-4924 AESNPQLPGLT
+4924 SESNPQVPGLS
-4935 PANLAYMIYT
+4935 PSNLAYMIYT

-4968 GSQICPPTPDGALLQ
+4968 GSQICPPIRDGALLQ

-5039 QQFVELQDVSECT
+5039 QQFVELQEVSECT
-5052 SLTDV
+5052 SLTDI

-5064 TAALAGAVRQQLPWV
+5064 TAALAGAVRQHLPWV

-5106 TTELPIGKAICNTR
+5106 TSELPIGKAICNTR

-5141 GGIGVARGYMGLP
+5141 GGIGVARGYRGLP
-5154 QMQAERFI
+5154 QMQAEHFI
-5162 DSPFVAGDRLYR
+5162 DSPFVVGDRLYR
-5174 TGDLVRYRADGN
+5174 TGDLVRYRTDGN

-5192 DDFQVKLHGLRLE
+5192 NDFQVKLHGLRLE

-5213 IQHPDVRE
+5213 IQHPQVRE

-5227 DERLVAYFTVRE
+5227 DERLVAYFTLRD
-5239 GSAAPTI
+5239 GSAAPAI

-5273 LSPNGKIDRQ
+5273 LSPNGKIDRH

-5296 HYEAPQGEVESLL
+5296 HYEAPQGEVENLL
-5309 AQVWGEVLN
+5309 AQVWGEVLK
-5318 VERVGRHDNFFEL
+5318 VDQVGRHDNFFEL

-5342 NLLQRAGQEVTLAQ
+5342 NLLQRAGQPVTLAE

-5361 SVESLA
+5361 SIESLA
-5367 ALLSQHHAVPAQ
+5367 ALLSQRHAVPEQ

-5406 YFPALGLHI
+5406 YFPVLGLHI
-5415 EGEFP
+5415 DGQFP

-5434 RTLECMAARMV
+5434 PTLECMATRMV
-5445 GIIRSVQPHGPYRL
+5445 GIIRAVQPHGPYRL

-5470 EIAQQLLGLDE
+5470 EVAQQLLGLDE
-5481 TVAFVGLLDTYAP
+5481 AVAFVGLLDTYAP

-5523 MRGEEGLPAMAEV
+5523 MRGAEGQAALADV

-5561 DPELAALS
+5561 DPELVALTAAQ
-5569 AADAWS
+5569 ACS

-5606 LMPGQAQPSPSRGWE
+5606 LMPGQTQPSPTRGWE
-5621 NKVGA
+5621 SKVGP
-5626 GLLRCIDVPG
+5626 GLLHCIDVPG

-5648 ALGQA
+5648 ALGQT
-5653 LSQAMAAAQAPQP
+5653 LSQAMAAAQAPPP
-5666 QVYQPVLTIQSGH
+5666 QAYQPVLTIQSGH

-5705 GPEWPIFGLQPRG
+5705 GPEWPIYGLQPRG
-5718 LDGSGVPHSQ
+5718 LDGHGVPHSQ
-5728 VEAAARCYLQAVEQ
+5728 VEAAAACYLQAVEQ

-5763 MATQLQATG
+5763 MATQLQAAG

-5784 APGGNGTAGKPYTTT
+5784 SPGGNGTAGKPYTTT

-5869 YQPQLAYSGAV
+5869 YQPQLAYTGPV

-5905 WQRQVTDLAVWYG
+5905 WQRQVADLAVWYG

-5943 VPAGQVVS
+5943 VPAGQVLS

>member
-1 MNVLELLATLKAK
+1 VNVLELLATLKAK

-45 HKPALIEL
+45 HKTALIEL

-84 MVTLAEVDQPILDRL
+84 MVTLAEVDQSTLDRL
-99 IADVPGGA
+99 LTEVPGGA

-154 QTLQKVIDR
+154 QALQKVIDR

-183 WRQAQLPIE
+183 WRQAQLPME
-192 EVVVRDGES
+192 EVVVHDGES

-224 MMRLAYAWDE
+224 MMRLAYAWDG

-329 LPINAL
+329 QPINLL

-406 AQGVRAAVE
+406 ARGVRAAVE

-542 PAAEREQLLLAFNG
+542 PAAEREQLLLAFNA

-565 TIGQRFEAQV
+565 TIGQRFETQV

-628 LVGLVAILKA
+628 LVGLVAILKS

-779 PTHEGSEDIDALLEW
+779 PTHEGTEDIDALLEW

-833 RQFSRNQQFDVINN
+833 RQFSRNQQFEVINN

-1168 AQMEGANTAYN
+1168 AEMEGANTAYN

-1406 SAWASLLGR
+1406 SAWASLLSR

-1785 WSAGLCPLSSGAA
+1785 WSAGLRPLSSGAA

-1983 FNDQPGVR
+1983 FNDQPGAR

-2117 EYEAPVGEVET
+2117 DYEAPVGEVET

-2189 AVGGKPEAA
+2189 AVGGEPEAA

-2207 CPRIRPEL
+2207 CPRITPEL

-2329 AGDALSQLQRRF
+2329 AGDALSQLHRRF

-2413 AHTRAGLSTQEH
+2413 AHTRAGLSAQEH

-2449 DGPAQQAQ
+2449 DGPAQEAQ

-2940 QVLKGLRMLLC
+2940 QALKGLRMLLC

-3664 DLTLILG
+3664 DLTLTLG

-3777 QANRLSHHLIAHG
+3777 QANRLAHHLIAHG

-3870 PTHNPNLVQ
+3870 PTHNPNLLQ
-3879 SSETLAY
+3879 SSEALAY

-4051 VPIGVPIGNTQVYVL
+4051 VPIGGPIGNTQVYVL

-4183 YTAHDGVLDSAELHA
+4183 YTVHDEHLDSAELHA

-4345 RLWFLAQMGG
+4345 RLWFLAQMDG

-4385 ARHETLRSRFAQLN
+4385 ARHESLRSRFAQLN

-4412 LSLIEEDWR
+4412 LSLIEVDWR

-4493 HGEADPLPALALQY
+4493 HGEDDPLPPLALQY

-4646 RVKAQTL
+4646 RVKVQTL

-4763 ALLAQV
+4763 ALLAQL
-4769 NLLAPEEQQRLLG
+4769 NLLAAEEQQRLLG

-4795 PIQSLFEAQVRRQ
+4795 PIQSLFEAQVQRQ

-4815 SGEHSLTYRELNARA
+4815 AGEHSLTYRELNARA

-4899 TATRALFAGTN
+4899 TATRALFAGTDV
-4910 AAVIDFDQCTWHEQ
+4910 AVIDFDQCSWHEQ
-4924 AESNPQLPGLT
+4924 SASNPQVPGLN
-4935 PANLAYMIYT
+4935 ASNLAYMIYT

-5064 TAALAGAVRQQLPWV
+5064 TAALAAAVRQHLPWV

-5106 TTELPIGKAICNTR
+5106 TSELPIGKAICNTR

-5239 GSAAPTI
+5239 GSAAPAI

-5415 EGEFP
+5415 EGQFP

-5481 TVAFVGLLDTYAP
+5481 AVAFVGLLDTYAP

-5606 LMPGQAQPSPSRGWE
+5606 LMPGQAQPSPTRGWE

-5742 LYPQGAVHLI
+5742 LYPQGPVHLI

-5869 YQPQLAYSGAV
+5869 YQPQLAYTGPV

-5905 WQRQVTDLAVWYG
+5905 WQRQVTDLVVWYG

>member
-1 MNVLELLATLKAK
+1 MNVIELLATLKSK
-14 DIQLAVTDE
+14 DIQLAVSDD

-61 TRVGQIDVP
+61 TKAGQIDVP
-70 ANGILP
+70 ANGIVP
-76 GSTHITPA
+76 GTTRITPQ
-84 MVTLAEVDQPILDRL
+84 MLTLTEVDQATIDRL

-144 SSRERLQDFA
+144 SNRQRLQAFA
-154 QTLQKVIDR
+154 QALQTVIDR

-174 GLDVPLQVV
+174 GLDTPLQVV
-183 WRQAQLPIE
+183 WRQVQLPVE
-192 EVVVRDGES
+192 EVQLDHDGD
-201 AVLQQLHERF
+201 ALQQLHERF
-211 DARHFRLDVKHAP
+211 DARHFRLDVTRAP
-224 MMRLAYAWDE
+224 LMRLAYAWDE

-251 HSALDVVRHELL
+251 HSALDVVRHELQV
-263 ACLTGEDQSLG
+263 CLTGQHELLG

-289 ISEAEHETFFR
+289 ITEAEHEAFFR
-300 DMLADIAEPTL
+300 DMLGDITEPTL
-311 PYGLQDVQGDGLG
+311 PYGLHDVQGDGLG

-329 LPINAL
+329 LPINPL
-335 LGQRLRAQA
+335 LGQRLRVQA

-349 SAASLFH
+349 SVASLFH

-361 VLAVLTSKQNVV
+361 VLAVLTGKPNVV

-392 GIFINTLPLRVDVD
+392 GIFINTLPLRIDVD

-469 AWEGISTISSEER
+469 AWEGISTLSSEER
-482 TNYPLTLSVDDFG
+482 TNYPLTLSVDDFA

-514 DYLQCALESL
+514 EYLHCALEGL

-542 PAAEREQLLLAFNG
+542 PAAEREQVLLAFNA
-556 THADFPATL
+556 THADYPATL
-565 TIGQRFEAQV
+565 TIAQRFEAQV
-575 VQRPEAVAAQYLG
+575 VQRPEAVAAVFLDKP
-588 EQLSYAELN
+588 LSYAELN
-597 RHANAL
+597 RQANAL
-603 AHHLIALGVK
+603 AYHLIELGVK

-628 LVGLVAILKA
+628 LVGLLAILKA
-638 GAGYVPVDPAH
+638 GAGYVPIDPAH
-649 PAERLHYL
+649 PADRLHYL
-657 LSDSAPVAVLIQNNL
+657 LSDSAPVVILTQSTL
-672 RDRLPAL
+672 HQRLPAL
-679 AVPVIDL
+679 NVPVIDL
-686 DPRTWP
+686 DQRAWP
-692 LSETFD
+692 LGVTAD
-698 PQVPGLTTAHLAYVI
+698 PQVPGLTSAHLAYVI

-722 KGVMVEHRTLSNL
+722 KGVMVEHRALSNL
-735 VDWHCSAF
+735 VDWHCTAF

-779 PTHEGSEDIDALLEW
+779 PTHEGSEDIDALLDW
-794 WRAQPLDV
+794 WHAQPLDV

-913 LSAER
+913 LTAER
-918 FLHDPFSSVPNARMY
+918 FLDDPFSSAANARMY
-933 RSGDLAR
+933 RTGDLAR

-946 IEYLGRNDDQV
+946 IDYLGRNDDQV

-1003 SQVEPLAV
+1003 AQVEPLAV

-1032 RLDALPL
+1032 KLDALPL

-1045 DRKALPKPER
+1045 DRKALPKPDR

-1061 EYEAPHNELESAL
+1061 EYEAPHNELETAL

-1133 EAVAQAGRSTQPEI
+1133 AAVARAGRSTQPEI
-1147 VAVARD
+1147 VPVARD

-1179 IPIGLRLRGQLNEQA
+1179 IPIGLRLRGQLNEEA
-1194 LQQALA
+1194 LQQALG

-1214 QFNDEA
+1214 QFNDEP
-1220 QVLIT
+1220 QVLIA

-1236 DLRQHPQPD
+1236 DLRQHPQP
-1245 ETLQALIQGEASGPF
+1245 EKTLLALIQGEASGPF
-1260 DLQDDALIRGRL
+1260 DLQDDPLIRGRL

-1278 HHVLLLTLH
+1278 HHVLLLTVH
-1287 HIISDGWSMGVLT
+1287 HIISDGWSMGILT

-1356 ALLTL
+1356 ALLML
-1361 PTDRVR
+1361 PTDRPR
-1367 PAQQDYAGNTVDV
+1367 PAEQDFAGSTVDV
-1380 VLDERLSAGLKA
+1380 LLDERLSAGLKA
-1392 LAQRHGV
+1392 LSQRHGV
-1399 TMYMLML
+1399 TMYMLMI
-1406 SAWASLLGR
+1406 SAWASLLSR
-1415 LSGQAEVVIG
+1415 LSGQSEVVIG
-1425 SPVANRTR
+1425 SPVANRNR
-1433 AEIEGLIGMFVNT
+1433 VEIEGLIGMFVNT

-1456 LSCEALLARVKAR
+1456 LSSEALLARVKAQ
-1469 TLDAQAHQDL
+1469 TLAAQAHQDL

-1485 EITKPARSMAHS
+1485 EITKPLRSMAHS
-1497 PLFQAMF
+1497 PLFQVMF
-1504 SWDSGHGASLSLG
+1504 SWESDHGTGLSLG
-1517 ELTLESVA
+1517 DLTLESVA

-1540 EAPGGIR
+1540 EAADGIR
-1547 GVLEYAV
+1547 GSLEYAI
-1554 ALFDESTIQRYVGYF
+1554 ALFDEVTIQRYVGYF

-1583 LEHVALLADDERQHL
+1583 LAQVELLADEERRHL
-1598 LVDLNATAVAH
+1598 LVDLNSTAIEH
-1609 DLEQTVHGRFEAQV
+1609 ELEQTVHGRFEAQV
-1623 LRTPDADA
+1623 LRTPEADA
-1631 VVAGEL
+1631 VVCAEL

-1649 QLAHHLRQCGVDRDS
+1649 QLAHHLRECGVGSDS

-1713 VLVHAPTRAL
+1713 VLVHSATRTL
-1723 IGECAGVLVDFD
+1723 IGESAAVLIDFD
-1735 ECNWQ
+1735 QCTWHN
-1740 DLAQSNPQVP
+1740 LPQSNPQVP

-1776 HRNLGNLLH
+1776 HRNLSNLLH
-1785 WSAGLCPLSSGAA
+1785 WSASLCPLSTGAA

-1816 PLSCGMR
+1816 PLTTGMS
-1823 LVLAGPDDHR
+1823 LVLASPDGHR

-1856 LQQFLEVAEVGECS
+1856 LQQFLEVEDVGECS
-1870 SLSDVF
+1870 SLTDLF

-1886 VRSVRERLPQV
+1886 VRSVRVRLPHV

-1912 TVWTLEADSPV
+1912 TVWTLEPNTPV
-1923 PQGAPP
+1923 PEAAPP

-1941 LDAHQQPVPFGV
+1941 LDAYQQPVPFGV

-1971 PELTAERFLDDP
+1971 PELTGERFLNDP
-1983 FNDQPGVR
+1983 FSEQADAR
-1991 LYRTGDVAR
+1991 MYRTGDVAR

-2023 IELGEIQAHLAHIDG
+2023 IELGEIQAHLAQVDG

-2062 EPLDIDQLR
+2062 EPLQIEQLR
-2071 SQLLKHLPDYMVPAV
+2071 SELLTHLPDYMVPAV
-2086 FVHLPALPL
+2086 FVHLEALPL

-2102 RQALPAPDQSALLTR
+2102 RKALPVPDQTALLKR

-2128 VIAGIWAEL
+2128 VIAGLWAEL

-2145 FDHFFELGGHSLLAV
+2145 HDHFFELGGHSLMAV

-2189 AVGGKPEAA
+2189 AAGGEPEAA
-2198 VPANLIPAD
+2198 VPANLIPPD
-2207 CPRIRPEL
+2207 CTHITPEL
-2215 LPLVTLDQAT
+2215 LPLIALDQAT

-2231 SVPGGARNVQDIYP
+2231 SVPGGALNVQDIYP
-2245 LAPLQTGILFHHLSA
+2245 LAPLQTGILFHHLAA

-2278 RLQAFTDALQQ
+2278 RLQAFVAALQR

-2304 SLEEPVQVV
+2304 GLEQPVQVV
-2313 WREASLSC
+2313 WRQASLSC
-2321 EALQLDAE
+2321 EAQELDADS
-2329 AGDALSQLQRRF
+2329 ADALSQLRARF
-2341 TIDNYRM
+2341 TVDQYRM
-2348 PVTEAPLMRVVYSR
+2348 PVTEAPLMRVVHSR
-2362 DAVNQRVVAL
+2362 DAGNQRVVAL

-2394 FLLGNAGQLSE
+2394 FLLGQPQHLSE

-2413 AHTRAGLSTQEH
+2413 AHTRSGLSEQDH
-2425 ESFFREMLGAI
+2425 QDFFREMLGNI
-2436 DEPTLPYGQNLAH
+2436 DEPTLPYGQHLAD
-2449 DGPAQQAQ
+2449 DGPAQEAQ
-2457 LTLENTLSHS
+2457 LTLQSTLSHS

-2492 QLSGRDAVVFG
+2492 QLSGREAVVFG
-2503 TVLLGRLQGGEGA
+2503 TVLLGRLQGGEGS

-2530 IELNAHSVKGAALAT
+2530 IELNGHSVKGAALAT
-2545 HQRLSQLLA
+2545 HKRLSQLLA

-2569 PAGTPLFST
+2569 PSGTPLFSA

-2585 APVGP
+2585 APLGP
-2590 ISAEVQAAWHGMQLL
+2590 ISTEAQAAWQGMQLL
-2605 DAEEH
+2605 EAEEH

-2620 DLGEDFGLKV
+2620 DLGEDFSLKV
-2630 LAGAGIDAQRI
+2630 LAAAGIDAQRI
-2641 CGYMQGALMTLL
+2641 CGYMQNALGALLDT
-2653 NALEHTPHAGFD
+2653 LEHTPHVGFD

-2670 SAEERHQL
+2670 PAAERHQL
-2678 LVEFN
+2678 LVELN
-2683 ATQREYPQALTVHAL
+2683 ATAREYPQSLTVHGL
-2698 FEGQVAAQPQA
+2698 FERQAVAHAQA

-2724 NAQANRLAHQL
+2724 NTRANQLAHHL
-2735 IAQGVQPGDHVAILL
+2735 IAQGVQPGSHVAILL
-2750 PRSLTLLVAQLAIAK
+2750 PRSLDLLIAQLAIAK
-2765 CAAAYVPLDIHA
+2765 CAAAYVPLDINA
-2777 PSERQSFMVDDC
+2777 PSERQAFMVEDC
-2789 QAVALLTLSGEVIDY
+2789 QAVALLTLSREVIDY
-2804 AVRRIDLD
+2804 AAPRIDLD
-2812 TLSLDEQSTQNPNL
+2812 RLTLSGQPTHNPNL
-2826 SQTSES
+2826 VQSSES

-2916 LSARGATILFVT
+2916 LSRSGATILFVT

-2940 QVLKGLRMLLC
+2940 QALKGLRILLC
-2951 GGERGDPAAFRQLL
+2951 GGERGDPAAFRRLL

-2978 PTETTTYATTFE
+2978 PTETTTYATTFA
-2990 VREVSENAESVPIGG
+2990 VHDVAENAESVPIGG
-3005 PIGNT
+3005 PISNT
-3010 QVYLLDAH
+3010 QVYVLDAH

-3031 IGGEGVALGYLN
+3031 IGGQGVALGYLN
-3043 RPDLTAEKFLRDPFS
+3043 RPELTAEKFLHDPFS
-3058 DKPGALL
+3058 DRPGALL
-3065 YRTGDLARWLAPGQL
+3065 YRTGDLVRWLAPGQL

-3096 IELGEIENHLL
+3096 IELGEIENRLL
-3107 SCAGVKEA
+3107 NCPGIKEA
-3115 VVLARQ
+3115 VVLARRDGQ
-3121 DSQQTTRLVAYYT
+3121 ENARLVAYYT
-3134 AHAEQLDSAGLHK
+3134 VTGDSLDSADLHA
-3147 QLQAR
+3147 QLQVL

-3158 PSAWVQLDRLPLN
+3158 PTAWVQLDVLPLN

-3182 KPDDATLLSREY
+3182 KPDDAALLIREY
-3194 TAPQGELETA
+3194 TAPQGELESV
-3204 LAQIWAEVLQ
+3204 LAQIWIEVLQ

-3235 RMVSLIRQ
+3235 RMVSLVRQ

-3255 ADAQLSAVAE
+3255 ADAQLHAVAAT
-3265 VLSRAGRS
+3265 LSRAGRS
-3273 ALADIVPAPRD
+3273 TLPEILPAPRD
-3284 QPLPMSF
+3284 QALPLSF

-3299 AQMAG
+3299 AQMQG
-3304 GNSAYNIPLG
+3304 GNSAYNIPIG
-3314 LRLRGHLDGDA
+3314 LRLRGRLDADA
-3325 LQAALARIVA
+3325 LQWALTRIVA
-3335 RHETLRSRFIRLDDT
+3335 RHETLRSRFVSIDDT
-3350 AQVSIAPVDSGLLLR
+3350 AQVSIAPVGSDLLLR
-3365 VDDLRQALQA
+3365 VEDLRQHPQAEPALQ
-3375 ELTLQGLMA
+3375 TLMT
-3384 QEAST
+3384 QEASA
-3389 AFDLQNDSLIRG
+3389 AFDLQTDALIRG

-3424 WSMGVLTAELM
+3424 WSMGVLTRELM
-3435 ALYQAFSQGQPD
+3435 ALYQAFSHGEAD
-3447 PLPAL
+3447 PLPPLA
-3452 TLQYGDYAVWQRR
+3452 LQYGDYAVWQRR
-3465 WLSGEVLQRQSEY
+3465 WLSGEVLQRQSDY
-3478 WQQTLDGAP
+3478 WQQTLAGAP
-3487 AVLTLPTDRPRPAQQ
+3487 ALLTLPTDRPRPAQQ
-3502 DYTGGNVDVLL
+3502 DYTGGNVEVLL
-3513 DPRLSA
+3513 DARLSA
-3519 GLKALSQR
+3519 ALKALSQR
-3527 HGVTLFMTMMSAWAL
+3527 HGVTLFMTMTGAWAL

-3549 QTDVVIG
+3549 QSDVVIG
-3556 TPVANRT
+3556 SPVANRT
-3563 RTEVEGLI
+3563 RAEIEGLI

-3578 ALRIDTSGAVNV
+3578 ALRIDTSGEPNV
-3590 EALLARVKAQ
+3590 EALLAQVKAR
-3600 TLAAQAHQDLPF
+3600 TLEAQGHQDLPF
-3612 EQVVEIAR
+3612 EQVVEIVR
-3620 PLRSLAHSPLFQ
+3620 PVRSLAHSPLFQ
-3632 TTLNWDS
+3632 TTLSWDS
-3639 SVGPQLAL
+3639 SVGPRLVL
-3647 ADLTLEGVAGPG
+3647 GDLSLEGVAGMDD
-3659 EVAKF
+3659 VAKF
-3664 DLTLILG
+3664 DLTLTLG
-3671 EVNGAI
+3671 EVNGVI
-3677 RGTLNYA
+3677 RGSLNYA
-3684 TALFDALT
+3684 TALFDEST
-3692 IKRYIGYFERLLEAM
+3692 IQRYVDYFQRLLEAM
-3707 IGGEQTVLEQV
+3707 VGADHTVLEQV
-3718 PLLAADERQRLLY
+3718 PLLAPDERQRLLT
-3731 DFNATVRD
+3731 DFNATARE

-3751 QQAAAHPKAVAAV
+3751 QQVAAHPKAVAAV

-3777 QANRLSHHLIAHG
+3777 QANRLAHHLIGQG

-3845 LTLSSEVIDYAAPR
+3845 LTLSSEGIDYPASR
-3859 IDLDMLTLNGQ
+3859 IDLDRLKLSGQ
-3870 PTHNPNLVQ
+3870 PTHNPNLLQ
-3879 SSETLAY
+3879 SSESLAY

-3908 RLVLN
+3908 RLVIN

-3919 NAQDRVV
+3919 NPQDRVV

-3945 NGGRVVIIDHQTLL
+3945 NGGRVVVIDHQTLL

-3968 SASGATI
+3968 SSSGATI
-3975 LFVTTAL
+3975 LFLTTAL

-3996 LRMLLCG
+3996 LRILLCG

-4008 PAAFR
+4008 PTAFR
-4013 RLLAEAPALR
+4013 RMLAEAPALR
-4023 IVHCYGPTETTTYAT
+4023 ILNCYGPTETTTFAT
-4038 TFEVREVAENAES
+4038 SFEVGEVAENAES
-4051 VPIGVPIGNTQVYVL
+4051 VPIGGPIANTQVYVL
-4066 DAYQQPV
+4066 DAHQQPV
-4073 PMGVTGELYI
+4073 PMGVTGELCI

-4095 PDLTAEKFLRDPF
+4095 PELTAEKFLRDPF
-4108 SETPGALLYRTGDLA
+4108 SDTPGALLYRTGDLA
-4123 RWLAPGQLDCIG
+4123 RWIAPGQLDCLG

-4144 GFRIELGEIESR
+4144 GFRIELGEIENR
-4156 LLNCAGI
+4156 LLNCPGI
-4163 REAVVLAR
+4163 KEAVVLAR
-4171 RDGQDA
+4171 RDGQET

-4183 YTAHDGVLDSAELHA
+4183 YTAHDEALDSADLHA
-4198 QLHARLPEYMV
+4198 QLQARLPEYMV
-4209 PTAWVQLDV
+4209 PTAWVRLDV

-4239 LLSRVYEAPANPL
+4239 MLSRIYEAPANPL
-4252 EISLAQV
+4252 EASLAAV
-4259 WAEVLQVE
+4259 WSEVLQVG

-4284 AMRMLSQVRQQLGV
+4284 AMRMLSQVRQQMGV
-4298 ELALADLFANPEL
+4298 ELALADLFANPQL
-4311 AAVANVLSQAE
+4311 AAVAEVLSRAG
-4322 RSSLPPILP
+4322 RSTLPDIVP

-4355 GNTAYNIPLGL
+4355 GNSAYNIPVGL
-4366 HLRGRLDAEAL
+4366 RLRGRLDEDAL
-4377 HRALARIV
+4377 QRALARIV
-4385 ARHETLRSRFAQLN
+4385 ARHETLRSRFTPHN
-4399 DEAQVLIAPVDSG
+4399 DQAQVLILPVDTG
-4412 LSLIEEDWR
+4412 LLLQVADLR
-4421 QQPQTDEALR
+4421 AHPQADEALQQ
-4431 ALIETEARGPF
+4431 LSEAEACAPF
-4442 NLQDGP
+4442 NLEHDP
-4448 LIRGRLLRLADEH
+4448 LVRGRLVRLADDH

-4493 HGEADPLPALALQY
+4493 RGEADPLPPLALQY
-4507 ADYAV
+4507 TDYAV

-4523 QRQSDYWQQTL
+4523 QRQCDYWQQNL

-4547 PRPAQQDHH
+4547 PRPAQQDYS
-4556 GGSVEIVLDEQTS
+4556 GGSVEVQLDEQTS
-4569 AGLKTLCQRH
+4569 AGLKALCQRR

-4584 MVLMSAWAMLLA
+4584 MVIMSTWAILLA

-4637 DLTGAALLA
+4637 ELSGEALLA

-4653 AAQAHQDLPFEHVVE
+4653 QAQAHQDLPFEQVVE
-4668 ITRPLR
+4668 ITRPVR
-4674 SLSHTPLFQTLVSW
+4674 SLSHSALFQTLLSW
-4688 DSSVAPA
+4688 NNN
-4695 LALDGLTLEGVAGEN
+4695 DGPSLTLGDMTLEGVASPS

-4717 SLSLGENPQG
+4717 SLTLGDYPGG
-4727 IRGALRY
+4727 IRGALNY
-4734 ATALFDESTVRRFVG
+4734 ATALFDEATIQRFVG
-4749 YLQRLL
+4749 YFQRLL

-4763 ALLAQV
+4763 TVLEHLP
-4769 NLLAPEEQQRLLG
+4769 LPAPEELQRLLVEY
-4782 DFNATAVDCPVEQ
+4782 NATEADCPLEQ
-4795 PIQSLFEAQVRRQ
+4795 PLQALFEAQVRRK
-4808 PDAIAVQ
+4808 PGAVAVQ
-4815 SGEHSLTYRELNARA
+4815 SEQGSLTYQALNARA

-4837 REQGV
+4837 REIGV
-4842 GPDARVALC
+4842 RPDTRVAIC
-4851 VERGLDLVVG
+4851 VERGPDLVVG
-4861 LLGILKAGGAYVPLD
+4861 LLAILKAGGAYVPLD
-4876 PAYPAERL
+4876 PGYPAERL
-4884 DFMLRDCAPVAVLVQ
+4884 AYMLKDSAPVAVLVQ
-4899 TATRALFAGTN
+4899 SATRSLLATSAVAL
-4910 AAVIDFDQCTWHEQ
+4910 IDLDRSTWQHQ
-4924 AESNPQLPGLT
+4924 AEHDPQVPGLS
-4935 PANLAYMIYT
+4935 ASSLAYMIYT
-4945 SGSTGTPKG
+4945 SGSTGLPKG
-4954 VMLEHRGL
+4954 VMIEHRSA
-4962 CNLVHW
+4962 CNMVHW
-4968 GSQICPPTPDGALLQ
+4968 GSQISPPTEHGALLQ
-4983 KAPFSFDGSVWEFFW
+4983 KAPFSFDSSVWEIFW
-4998 PLTAGVR
+4998 PLCSGLR

-5011 GGHREPAYLA
+5011 DGNRDSAYVVQAIREH
-5021 QVIRQQRVT
+5021 QVS

-5039 QQFVELQDVSECT
+5039 QHFIEQDDVDQCT

-5057 FCGGGEL
+5057 LNGGGEL
-5064 TAALAGAVRQQLPWV
+5064 SAALARQVRQRMPWV
-5079 RLHNVYGPTEATVD
+5079 RLHNVYGPTETTVD
-5093 STAWTL
+5093 SSGWTL
-5099 EPHMPVP
+5099 EPGSPVP
-5106 TTELPIGKAICNTR
+5106 DSVVPIGKGLSNTR

-5130 VPLGVIGQLHI
+5130 VPLGVSGQLHI
-5141 GGIGVARGYMGLP
+5141 GGVGVARGYHGLP
-5154 QMQAERFI
+5154 EMQAERFI
-5162 DSPFVAGDRLYR
+5162 DSPFVPGDRLYR
-5174 TGDLVRYRADGN
+5174 TGDLVRYNNDGD

-5192 DDFQVKLHGLRLE
+5192 NDFQIKLRGLRLE
-5205 LGEIEARL
+5205 PGEIEARL
-5213 IQHPDVRE
+5213 IEHPAIHQA
-5221 VVVLMR
+5221 VVMVR
-5227 DERLVAYFTVRE
+5227 DERLVAWYTVRA
-5239 GSAAPTI
+5239 GVAAP
-5246 DTLRAFILEQLPEY
+5246 DLEVLRAHMLERLPEY
-5260 MVPGAFVALDVLP
+5260 MVPGAYVLLDALP
-5273 LSPNGKIDRQ
+5273 LTPNDKVDRK
-5283 ALPAPGIDAVLSR
+5283 ALPEPGVDALITRPYV
-5296 HYEAPQGEVESLL
+5296 APQGEVETALARIW
-5309 AQVWGEVLN
+5309 AQVLG
-5318 VERVGRHDNFFEL
+5318 VEQVGRHDNFFEL
-5331 GGHSLLAIRLV
+5331 GGHSLLAVRLV
-5342 NLLQRAGQEVTLAQ
+5342 NLMQRAGLPVSLAQ
-5356 LFQRP
+5356 LFQHP
-5361 SVESLA
+5361 SVESAA
-5367 ALLSQHHAVPAQ
+5367 ALLNQRRDVAGQ
-5379 PEGLVVVRPGEGGN
+5379 PEGLVVVRAGDHGTP
-5393 ALFLIHEFSGRDV
+5393 LFLMHEFSGREV
-5406 YFPALGLHI
+5406 YFPALAMHI
-5415 EGEFP
+5415 GGEFP
-5420 IYGLPGVPLGQPQL
+5420 IYGLPGVPLGEPQL
-5434 RTLECMAARMV
+5434 RTIECMARRLV

-5459 AGWSFGGLLAY
+5459 AGWSFGGVLAL
-5470 EIAQQLLGLDE
+5470 EVAQQLLGLDE
-5481 TVAFVGLLDTYAP
+5481 PVAFIGMLDSYAP
-5494 HPASQDKTRW
+5494 NPLAQNKAMW
-5504 SGAHRDKR
+5504 SGEGLDKR
-5512 QLLEHCRARSQ
+5512 QLLGHCRGCSMMLGAEGQTALARVQ
-5523 MRGEEGLPAMAEV
+5523 A
-5536 ERLEAEV
+5536 LEAEV
-5543 ELIAFDEL
+5543 GQLDFNEL
-5551 FQRCCEQQLP
+5551 FQRCLAQQLT
-5561 DPELAALS
+5561 DPELATVS
-5569 AADAWS
+5569 TADARH
-5575 YFDREA
+5575 YFEREA
-5581 AHGLAL
+5581 AHRLAL

-5595 SQPVH
+5595 SQTIH
-5600 LFRAQA
+5600 LFRAQE
-5606 LMPGQAQPSPSRGWE
+5606 LMDGQSVPSPTRGWE
-5621 NKVGA
+5621 ERFA
-5626 GLLRCIDVPG
+5626 SAMLRCIDIPG
-5636 DHRSMMKNPDVQ
+5636 DHRTMMKNPHIQ

-5653 LSQAMAAAQAPQP
+5653 ISQALEAAVAPEP
-5666 QVYQPVLTIQSGH
+5666 ALYQPLLTIQTGH
-5679 AGHAPIF
+5679 VGHAPIF

-5705 GPEWPIFGLQPRG
+5705 GPEWPIIGLQPRG
-5718 LDGSGVPHSQ
+5718 LDGSSVPHSQ
-5728 VEAAARCYLQAVEQ
+5728 VEAAAAFYLQAIEQ
-5742 LYPQGAVHLI
+5742 VYPQGPVHLI

-5763 MATQLQATG
+5763 MAAQLQAAG
-5772 REVASLTLIDSE
+5772 RAVASLTLIDSE
-5784 APGGNGTAGKPYTTT
+5784 APGGDGTAGKPYTAT

-5814 KSLGIDPLAF
+5814 KSLGIDPLTF
-5824 AEADDT
+5824 ANADDT
-5830 TQMRLLHEGMVRAG
+5830 TQMRLLHAGMVSAG
-5844 VLSARSSAQ
+5844 VLSEKAAAD

-5869 YQPQLAYSGAV
+5869 YQPTLAYHGPV
-5880 RLALVDDPTLDAWGN
+5880 RLVLVDDPTLDAWGN
-5895 QREQAAMVEG
+5895 QREQAAILEG
-5905 WQRQVTDLAVWYG
+5905 WQRQVNDLAVWYG

-5931 FSLAAWWHDGLK
+5931 FSLAAWWHDGLS
-5943 VPAGQVVS
+5943 VPVNETLS

>member
-1 MNVLELLATLKAK
+1 MATLKSK
-14 DIQLAVTDE
+14 DIQLAVSDD

-61 TRVGQIDVP
+61 TKAGQIDVP

-76 GSTHITPA
+76 GSTRITPE
-84 MVTLAEVDQPILDRL
+84 MLTLADIDQATIDRL

-144 SSRERLQDFA
+144 SNRQRLQAFA
-154 QTLQKVIDR
+154 QALQTVIDR

-174 GLDVPLQVV
+174 GLDTPLQVV
-183 WRQAQLPIE
+183 WRKVQLPVE
-192 EVVVRDGES
+192 EVLLDHEGD
-201 AVLQQLHERF
+201 ALQQLHERF
-211 DARHFRLDVKHAP
+211 DARHFRLDVTRAP
-224 MMRLAYAWDE
+224 LMRLAYAWDQ

-263 ACLTGEDQSLG
+263 ACLTGQQQSLG

-289 ISEAEHETFFR
+289 ISEAEHEAFFR
-300 DMLADIAEPTL
+300 DMLGDISEPTL
-311 PYGLQDVQGDGLG
+311 PYGLHDVQGDGLG

-329 LPINAL
+329 LPIDPL

-361 VLAVLTSKQNVV
+361 VLAVLTGKPNVV

-406 AQGVRAAVE
+406 AQGVRAAVD

-439 GVVAPTPLFSA
+439 GVVAPTPLFSV

-469 AWEGISTISSEER
+469 VWEGISTLSSEER

-508 DPQRIC
+508 EPQRIC
-514 DYLQCALESL
+514 EYLHCALESL

-542 PAAEREQLLLAFNG
+542 PAAEREQVLLAFNA
-556 THADFPATL
+556 THADFPAML
-565 TIGQRFEAQV
+565 TIAQRFEAQV
-575 VQRPEAVAAQYLG
+575 AQRPEAVAAAFLG

-597 RHANAL
+597 RQANAL
-603 AHHLIALGVK
+603 AHQLIELGVK

-638 GAGYVPVDPAH
+638 GAGYVPIDPAH
-649 PAERLHYL
+649 PADRLHYL
-657 LSDSAPVAVLIQNNL
+657 LSDSAPVAILTQSTL
-672 RDRLPAL
+672 HERLPAL
-679 AVPVIDL
+679 HVPVIDL
-686 DPRTWP
+686 DQRSWP
-692 LSETFD
+692 LSVTAD
-698 PQVPGLTTAHLAYVI
+698 PQVTGLTSAHLAYVI

-735 VDWHCSAF
+735 VDWHCTAF

-779 PTHEGSEDIDALLEW
+779 PTHEGSEDIDALLDW

-857 TSGRIEAGDALHIGK
+857 TSGLIEAGEALHIGK

-913 LSAER
+913 LTAER
-918 FLHDPFSSVPNARMY
+918 FLHDPFSPLPNARMY
-933 RSGDLAR
+933 RTGDLAR

-946 IEYLGRNDDQV
+946 IDYLGRNDDQV

-1003 SQVEPLAV
+1003 AQVEPLAV

-1026 VPVAFV
+1026 VPMAFV
-1032 RLDALPL
+1032 KLDALPL

-1045 DRKALPKPER
+1045 DRKALPRPDR

-1061 EYEAPHNELESAL
+1061 QYEAPHNELETAL

-1133 EAVAQAGRSTQPEI
+1133 AVVAQAGRSTQPEI
-1147 VAVARD
+1147 VPVARD

-1179 IPIGLRLRGQLNEQA
+1179 IPIGLRLRGHLNEEA
-1194 LQQALA
+1194 LQQALG

-1220 QVLIT
+1220 QVLIA

-1245 ETLQALIQGEASGPF
+1245 KTLLALIQGEASGPF
-1260 DLQDDALIRGRL
+1260 DLQDDPLIRGRL

-1319 PLALQYTDYAV
+1319 ALALQYTDYAV

-1356 ALLTL
+1356 ALLML
-1361 PTDRVR
+1361 PTDRPR
-1367 PAQQDYAGNTVDV
+1367 PAEQDFAGSTVDV
-1380 VLDERLSAGLKA
+1380 LLDERLSAGLKA
-1392 LAQRHGV
+1392 LSQRHGV
-1399 TMYMLML
+1399 TLYMTLI
-1406 SAWASLLGR
+1406 SAWAMLLSR
-1415 LSGQAEVVIG
+1415 LSGQSEVVIG
-1425 SPVANRTR
+1425 SPVANRSR
-1433 AEIEGLIGMFVNT
+1433 VEIEGLIGMFVNT
-1446 LALRIDTSGE
+1446 LTLRIDTSGE
-1456 LSCEALLARVKAR
+1456 LSAEALLARVKAQ
-1469 TLDAQAHQDL
+1469 TLAAQAHQDL

-1485 EITKPARSMAHS
+1485 EITKPVRSLAHS
-1497 PLFQAMF
+1497 PLFQTLF
-1504 SWDSGHGASLSLG
+1504 SWDSNDGPALALG
-1517 ELTLESVA
+1517 DLTLEGVA
-1525 EPSHFAKFDLSLTLA
+1525 EPSHFAKFDLSLSLG
-1540 EAPGGIR
+1540 ESRGEIGGS
-1547 GVLEYAV
+1547 LEYAT
-1554 ALFDESTIQRYVGYF
+1554 ALFDEQTVVRFVGYF
-1569 QRLLQAMVSNDQAV
+1569 QRLLQAMVANDQAV
-1583 LEHVALLADDERQHL
+1583 LEQTPLLAQEEQQRVLFDF
-1598 LVDLNATAVAH
+1598 NATEVDY
-1609 DLEQTVHGRFEAQV
+1609 DLDQSIHGLFEAQV
-1623 LRTPDADA
+1623 LRTPQA
-1631 VVAGEL
+1631 VALQSGEQ
-1637 RLSYAELNRRAN
+1637 RLSFSELNASAN
-1649 QLAHHLRQCGVDRDS
+1649 RLAHHLRGLGVQPDS
-1664 RVAICVERGPQLL
+1664 RVAICVERSLDM
-1677 VGLLAILKAGG
+1677 VVSLLAILKAGG
-1688 AYVPLDPGYPA
+1688 AYVPLDPAYPL
-1699 ERLAYMLEDSAPVA
+1699 ERLAYMLDDSVPAVVLVQGSTRLLLGEVA
-1713 VLVHAPTRAL
+1713 VPV
-1723 IGECAGVLVDFD
+1723 VDLD
-1735 ECNWQ
+1735 QPQWQ
-1740 DLAQSNPQVP
+1740 SLSADNPQIP
-1750 DLSAANLAYVI
+1750 ALTPQHSAYVI
-1761 YTSGSTGTPKGVMVE
+1761 YTSGSTGQPKGVINE
-1776 HRNLGNLLH
+1776 HAGVVNRLL
-1785 WSAGLCPLSSGAA
+1785 WMQDAYQLTATDRV
-1798 LLQKT
+1798 LQKT
-1803 PFSFDASVWELFW
+1803 PFSFDVSVWEFFW
-1816 PLSCGMR
+1816 PLMTGAR
-1823 LVLAGPDDHR
+1823 LVMARPGGHK
-1833 DPAALVQLIREQQVN
+1833 DPQYLSEVIETEQITTLH
-1848 VVQFVPAL
+1848 FVPSML
-1856 LQQFLEVAEVGECS
+1856 
-1870 SLSDVF
+1870 DVF
-1876 CGGGELTAAL
+1876 LAHGDTRRCKPLRQVMCSGEALPGSL
-1886 VRSVRERLPQV
+1886 VRRFKEQLPGSE
-1897 RLHNVYGPTEATVDS
+1897 LHNLYGPTEAAVDV
-1912 TVWTLEADSPV
+1912 TAWNCAGPV
-1923 PQGAPP
+1923 EQTPDNTP
-1929 IGKPLCNTRVYI
+1929 IGKPIANTRMYI
-1941 LDAHQQPVPFGV
+1941 LDNQQQPVPHGV
-1953 VGEMYLGGV
+1953 VGELYIGGV

-1971 PELTAERFLDDP
+1971 PELTEERFLTDP
-1983 FNDQPGVR
+1983 FNERPDAR
-1991 LYRTGDVAR
+1991 MYRTGDVAR
-2000 YLADGNIEYLGR
+2000 YLPDGNIEYLGR

-2023 IELGEIQAHLAHIDG
+2023 IELGEIQARLTQIDG
-2038 VREAAVLARE
+2038 VQEAVVLARE

-2053 QRLVAYYSG
+2053 KRLVAYYTGS
-2062 EPLDIDQLR
+2062 PQANDALR
-2071 SQLLKHLPDYMVPAV
+2071 SHLLEHLPDYMVPAV
-2086 FVHLPALPL
+2086 FVQLQVLPL

-2102 RQALPAPDQSALLTR
+2102 RKALPIPDQASMLSR

-2128 VIAGIWAEL
+2128 VLAQLWAEL
-2137 LKVERVGR
+2137 LDVERVGR
-2145 FDHFFELGGHSLLAV
+2145 HDHFFELGGHSLLAV
-2160 NLVARM
+2160 RLVAKM
-2166 RRAGLSADIRVLFG
+2166 RRAGLTADVRVLFN

-2189 AVGGKPEAA
+2189 AVGGEPEIEVAA
-2198 VPANLIPAD
+2198 NRIASD
-2207 CPRIRPEL
+2207 CARITPEL
-2215 LPLVTLDQAT
+2215 LPLVTLDQPA

-2231 SVPGGARNVQDIYP
+2231 SIPGGVANVQDIYP
-2245 LAPLQTGILFHHLSA
+2245 LAPLQTGIFFHHLSA
-2260 AQGDP
+2260 TQGDP
-2265 YVLQAQFAFADEQ
+2265 YVLQAQFAFTDEQ
-2278 RLQAFTDALQQ
+2278 RLATFTQALQC
-2289 VIERHDILRTSLFWE
+2289 VIERHDILRTSLFWDG
-2304 SLEEPVQVV
+2304 LEEPVQVV
-2313 WREASLSC
+2313 WRKASLVC
-2321 EALQLDAE
+2321 ETVPLDADDV
-2329 AGDALSQLQRRF
+2329 DALDQLRSRF
-2341 TIDNYRM
+2341 DAGHYRM
-2348 PVTEAPLMRVVYSR
+2348 AINQAPLLRVVSGR
-2362 DAVNQRVVAL
+2362 DAANQRVVAI

-2394 FLLGNAGQLSE
+2394 YLLDQPQRLSE

-2413 AHTRAGLSTQEH
+2413 AHTRSGLSDQQH
-2425 ESFFREMLGAI
+2425 QNFFREMLG
-2436 DEPTLPYGQNLAH
+2436 DVSEPTVPYGQNRADKSHAEEAH
-2449 DGPAQQAQ
+2449 RLLD
-2457 LTLENTLSHS
+2457 NDLSQR
-2467 VRQQARRLGVSA
+2467 VRAKARRLGISA

-2492 QLSGRDAVVFG
+2492 QLSGREQVVFG
-2503 TVLLGRLQGGEGA
+2503 TVLLGRLQAGEGA
-2516 ERALGVFINTLPLC
+2516 ERALGVFINTLPLR
-2530 IELNAHSVKGAALAT
+2530 IDLGQHSVKDAALNT
-2545 HQRLSQLLA
+2545 HQQLNRLLQ
-2554 HEHAQLAQVQQCSAM
+2554 HEHAQLALAQHCSAM
-2569 PAGTPLFST
+2569 AAGTPLFSS
-2578 LLNYRHS
+2578 LFNYRHS
-2585 APVGP
+2585 GGTG
-2590 ISAEVQAAWHGMQLL
+2590 SASREAAAAWQGMQLL
-2605 DAEEH
+2605 KAEER
-2610 TNYRLTLSVD
+2610 TNYRLSLSVD
-2620 DLGEDFGLKV
+2620 DLGEGFSLTA
-2630 LAGAGIDAQRI
+2630 LAGDGIDAERI
-2641 CGYMQGALMTLL
+2641 CEYMQLAVANLLQALAQKPQL
-2653 NALEHTPHAGFD
+2653 AVEH
-2665 RLSVV
+2665 LSVLP
-2670 SAEERHQL
+2670 EDERQQL

-2683 ATQREYPQALTVHAL
+2683 ATEREYPKTHTVHAL
-2698 FEGQVAAQPQA
+2698 FELQATVHTQA

-2714 GEQSLSYFEL
+2714 GTHTLSYGEL
-2724 NAQANRLAHQL
+2724 NTRANQLAHHL
-2735 IAQGVQPGDHVAILL
+2735 IAQGVQPGSHVAILL
-2750 PRSLTLLVAQLAIAK
+2750 PRSLDLLIAQLAIAK
-2765 CAAAYVPLDIHA
+2765 CAAAYVPLDINA
-2777 PSERQSFMVDDC
+2777 PSERQAFMVEDC
-2789 QAVALLTLSGEVIDY
+2789 QAVALLTLSREVIDY
-2804 AVRRIDLD
+2804 AAPRIDLD
-2812 TLSLDEQSTQNPNL
+2812 RLTLSGQPTHNPNL
-2826 SQTSES
+2826 LQSSES

-2897 RVVVIDHQTLL
+2897 RVVVIDHETLL

-2916 LSARGATILFVT
+2916 LSSSGATILFVT

-2940 QVLKGLRMLLC
+2940 QALKGLRILLC
-2951 GGERGDPAAFRQLL
+2951 GGERGDPAAFRRLL
-2965 AEAPA
+2965 AEAPE

-2990 VREVSENAESVPIGG
+2990 VHEVAENAESVPIGG
-3005 PIGNT
+3005 PISNT
-3010 QVYLLDAH
+3010 QVYVLDAH

-3031 IGGEGVALGYLN
+3031 IGGQGVALGYLN

-3096 IELGEIENHLL
+3096 IELGEIENRLL
-3107 SCAGVKEA
+3107 NCPGIKEA
-3115 VVLARQ
+3115 VVLARRDGQ
-3121 DSQQTTRLVAYYT
+3121 ENARLVAYYT
-3134 AHAEQLDSAGLHK
+3134 VTGASLDSADLHA

-3158 PSAWVQLDRLPLN
+3158 PTAWVQLDVLPLN

-3182 KPDDATLLSREY
+3182 KPDDAALLNREY
-3194 TAPQGELETA
+3194 IAPQGELESV
-3204 LAQIWAEVLQ
+3204 LAQIWIDVLQ

-3235 RMVSLIRQ
+3235 RMVSLVRQ

-3255 ADAQLSAVAE
+3255 ADAQLHAVAAT
-3265 VLSRAGRS
+3265 LNRAGRS
-3273 ALADIVPAPRD
+3273 TLPEILPAPRD
-3284 QPLPMSF
+3284 EALPMSF

-3299 AQMAG
+3299 AQMQG
-3304 GNSAYNIPLG
+3304 GNSAYNIPIG
-3314 LRLRGHLDGDA
+3314 LRLHGRLDADA
-3325 LQAALARIVA
+3325 LQRALTRIVA
-3335 RHETLRSRFIRLDDT
+3335 RHETLRSRFVSIDDT
-3350 AQVSIAPVDSGLLLR
+3350 AQVSIAPVGSDLLLR
-3365 VDDLRQALQA
+3365 VEDLRQHPQAEPALQ
-3375 ELTLQGLMA
+3375 TLMT
-3384 QEAST
+3384 QEASA
-3389 AFDLQNDSLIRG
+3389 AFDLQTDTLIRG

-3408 DHHVLLLTVHH
+3408 DHHVLLVTVHH

-3424 WSMGVLTAELM
+3424 WSMGVLTRELM
-3435 ALYQAFSQGQPD
+3435 ALYQAFSHGEQD

-3465 WLSGEVLQRQSEY
+3465 WLSGEVLQRQSDY

-3487 AVLTLPTDRPRPAQQ
+3487 ALLTLPTDRPRPAQQ
-3502 DYTGGNVDVLL
+3502 DYTGGNVEVLL
-3513 DPRLSA
+3513 GERLSA

-3527 HGVTLFMTMMSAWAL
+3527 HGVTLFMTMTSAWAL

-3549 QTDVVIG
+3549 QADVVIG
-3556 TPVANRT
+3556 SPVANRS
-3563 RTEVEGLI
+3563 RAEIEGLI

-3578 ALRIDTSGAVNV
+3578 ALRIDTSGEPSV
-3590 EALLARVKAQ
+3590 EALLARVKAR
-3600 TLAAQAHQDLPF
+3600 TLQAQVHQDLPF
-3612 EQVVEIAR
+3612 EQVVEIVR
-3620 PLRSLAHSPLFQ
+3620 PVRSLAHSPLFQ
-3632 TTLNWDS
+3632 TTLSWDS
-3639 SVGPQLAL
+3639 SVGPQLVL
-3647 ADLTLEGVAGPG
+3647 ADLTLEGVTG
-3659 EVAKF
+3659 EGDVAKF
-3664 DLTLILG
+3664 DLTLTLG
-3671 EVNGAI
+3671 EVNGEI
-3677 RGTLNYA
+3677 RGSLVYA
-3684 TALFDALT
+3684 TALFDEST
-3692 IKRYIGYFERLLEAM
+3692 IQRYVGYFQRLLEAM
-3707 IGGEQTVLEQV
+3707 VGDDHTVLEQV
-3718 PLLAADERQRLLY
+3718 PLLAPDERQRLLT
-3731 DFNATVRD
+3731 DFNATARE

-3751 QQAAAHPKAVAAV
+3751 QQVAAHPKAVAAV
-3764 HGAHSLSYFELNA
+3764 HGTHSLSYFELNA
-3777 QANRLSHHLIAHG
+3777 QANRLAHHLIGQG

-3807 LVAQLAIA
+3807 LVAQIAIA

-3845 LTLSSEVIDYAAPR
+3845 LTLSSEVIDYTASR
-3859 IDLDMLTLNGQ
+3859 VDLDRLKLSGQ
-3870 PTHNPNLVQ
+3870 PTHNPNLLQ
-3879 SSETLAY
+3879 SSESLAY

-3908 RLVLN
+3908 RLVIN

-3919 NAQDRVV
+3919 NPQDRVV

-3945 NGGRVVIIDHQTLL
+3945 NGGRVVVIDHETLL

-3968 SASGATI
+3968 SSSGATI

-3990 PQALKG
+3990 PQALEG
-3996 LRMLLCG
+3996 LRILLCG

-4008 PAAFR
+4008 PSAFR
-4013 RLLAEAPALR
+4013 RLLAEAPELR

-4038 TFEVREVAENAES
+4038 TFEVHEVAEYAES
-4051 VPIGVPIGNTQVYVL
+4051 VPIGGPISNTQVYVL
-4066 DAYQQPV
+4066 DAHQQPV

-4108 SETPGALLYRTGDLA
+4108 SDKPGALLYRTGDLA

-4144 GFRIELGEIESR
+4144 GFRIELGEIETR
-4156 LLNCAGI
+4156 LLNCPGI
-4163 REAVVLAR
+4163 KEAVVLAR
-4171 RDGQDA
+4171 RDGQDNA
-4177 TRLVAY
+4177 RLVAY
-4183 YTAHDGVLDSAELHA
+4183 YTVTGETLDGADLHA
-4198 QLHARLPEYMV
+4198 QLQARLPEYMV

-4239 LLSRVYEAPANPL
+4239 MLSRAYEAPATPL
-4252 EISLAQV
+4252 EASLAAV
-4259 WAEVLQVE
+4259 WAEVLQVA

-4284 AMRMLSQVRQQLGV
+4284 AMRMLSQVRQQMGV
-4298 ELALADLFANPEL
+4298 ELALADLFANPQL
-4311 AAVANVLSQAE
+4311 AAVAEVLSRAG
-4322 RSSLPPILP
+4322 RSTLPDILP

-4336 ALPLSFAQQ
+4336 VLPLSFAQQ

-4355 GNTAYNIPLGL
+4355 GSSAYNIPIGL
-4366 HLRGRLDAEAL
+4366 RLRGRLDEDAL
-4377 HRALARIV
+4377 QRALARIV
-4385 ARHETLRSRFAQLN
+4385 ARHETLRSRFTPHDDQ
-4399 DEAQVLIAPVDSG
+4399 AQVLFVPVETG
-4412 LSLIEEDWR
+4412 LLLQVADLREH
-4421 QQPQTDEALR
+4421 PHADEALQQ
-4431 ALIETEARGPF
+4431 LSEAEACAPF
-4442 NLQDGP
+4442 NLEHDP
-4448 LIRGRLLRLADEH
+4448 LVRGRLVRLADDH
-4461 HVLLLTMHHIISD
+4461 HVLVLTMHHIISD

-4493 HGEADPLPALALQY
+4493 QGEADPLPPLALQY
-4507 ADYAV
+4507 TDYAV

-4523 QRQSDYWQQTL
+4523 QRQSDYWQQNL

-4547 PRPAQQDHH
+4547 PRPAQQDYS
-4556 GGSVEIVLDEQTS
+4556 GASVEVLLDEQTS
-4569 AGLKTLCQRH
+4569 ADLKALCQRR

-4584 MVLMSAWAMLLA
+4584 MVIMSAWAILLA
-4596 RLSGQSDVVIGS
+4596 RLSGQDDVVIGS

-4637 DLTGAALLA
+4637 ELSGEALLA

-4653 AAQAHQDLPFEHVVE
+4653 QAQAHQDLPFEQVVE
-4668 ITRPLR
+4668 ITRPVR
-4674 SLSHTPLFQTLVSW
+4674 SLSHSALFQTLLSW
-4688 DSSVAPA
+4688 NNN
-4695 LALDGLTLEGVAGEN
+4695 DGPSLTLGDMTLEGVASPSL
-4710 HFVKFDL
+4710 FVKFDL
-4717 SLSLGENPQG
+4717 SLTLGDYPGG
-4727 IRGALRY
+4727 IRGALNY
-4734 ATALFDESTVRRFVG
+4734 ATALFDESAIQRFVG
-4749 YLQRLL
+4749 YFQRLL

-4763 ALLAQV
+4763 AVLEHLP
-4769 NLLAPEEQQRLLG
+4769 LPAPEELQRLLVEY
-4782 DFNATAVDCPVEQ
+4782 NATAVDCPLEQ
-4795 PIQSLFEAQVRRQ
+4795 PLQALFEAQVRRK
-4808 PDAIAVQ
+4808 PEAVAVQ
-4815 SGEHSLTYRELNARA
+4815 SEQGSLTYQALNARA

-4837 REQGV
+4837 REIGV
-4842 GPDARVALC
+4842 QPDTRVAIC
-4851 VERGLDLVVG
+4851 VERGPDLVIG
-4861 LLGILKAGGAYVPLD
+4861 LLAILKAGGAYVPLD
-4876 PAYPAERL
+4876 PGYPAERL
-4884 DFMLRDCAPVAVLVQ
+4884 AYMLKDSAPVAVLVQ
-4899 TATRALFAGTN
+4899 SATRSLFTASAVAL
-4910 AAVIDFDQCTWHEQ
+4910 IDLDRSTWQNQVEHD
-4924 AESNPQLPGLT
+4924 PQVPGLS
-4935 PANLAYMIYT
+4935 ASSLAYMIYT
-4945 SGSTGTPKG
+4945 SGSTGLPKG
-4954 VMLEHRGL
+4954 VMIEHRSA
-4962 CNLVHW
+4962 CNMVHW
-4968 GSQICPPTPDGALLQ
+4968 GSQISAPTEHGALLQ
-4983 KAPFSFDGSVWEFFW
+4983 KAPFSFDSSVWEIFW
-4998 PLTAGVR
+4998 PLCSGLR

-5011 GGHREPAYLA
+5011 DGNRDSAYVVQTIREH
-5021 QVIRQQRVT
+5021 QVT

-5039 QQFVELQDVSECT
+5039 QHFIEEDDVEQCT

-5057 FCGGGEL
+5057 LNGGGEL
-5064 TAALAGAVRQQLPWV
+5064 STALVRQVRQRLPWV
-5079 RLHNVYGPTEATVD
+5079 RLHNVYGPTETTVD
-5093 STAWTL
+5093 SSGWTL
-5099 EPHMPVP
+5099 EPGSPMPDSVV
-5106 TTELPIGKAICNTR
+5106 PIGKALSNTR

-5130 VPLGVIGQLHI
+5130 VPLGVSGQLHI
-5141 GGIGVARGYMGLP
+5141 GGVGVARGYHGLP
-5154 QMQAERFI
+5154 DMQAERFI
-5162 DSPFVAGDRLYR
+5162 DSPFVPGDRLYR
-5174 TGDLVRYRADGN
+5174 TGDLVRYNNDGD

-5192 DDFQVKLHGLRLE
+5192 NDFQIKLRGLRLE
-5205 LGEIEARL
+5205 PGEIEARL
-5213 IQHPDVRE
+5213 IEHPAIRE
-5221 VVVLMR
+5221 AVVMVR
-5227 DERLVAYFTVRE
+5227 DERLVAWY
-5239 GSAAPTI
+5239 
-5246 DTLRAFILEQLPEY
+5246 TLRADVAAPDLEVLRAHVLQRLPEY
-5260 MVPGAFVALDVLP
+5260 MVPGAFVLLDALP
-5273 LSPNGKIDRQ
+5273 LTPNDKIDRK
-5283 ALPAPGIDAVLSR
+5283 ALPEPGVEALINRPYV
-5296 HYEAPQGEVESLL
+5296 APQGEVETAL
-5309 AQVWGEVLN
+5309 AQIWAEVLGI
-5318 VERVGRHDNFFEL
+5318 EQVGRHDNFFEL
-5331 GGHSLLAIRLV
+5331 GGHSLLAVRLV
-5342 NLLQRAGQEVTLAQ
+5342 NLMQRAGLPVSLAQ
-5356 LFQRP
+5356 LFQHP
-5361 SVESLA
+5361 SVESAA
-5367 ALLSQHHAVPAQ
+5367 ALLKQDRDAAGQ
-5379 PEGLVVVRPGEGGN
+5379 PDGLVVVRAGDHGTP
-5393 ALFLIHEFSGRDV
+5393 LFLMHEFSGREV
-5406 YFPALGLHI
+5406 YFPALAMHI
-5415 EGEFP
+5415 DGAFP

-5434 RTLECMAARMV
+5434 RTIECMARRMV
-5445 GIIRSVQPHGPYRL
+5445 EIIRSVQPHGPYRL
-5459 AGWSFGGLLAY
+5459 AGWSFGGVLAL
-5470 EIAQQLLGLDE
+5470 EVGQQLLGLDE
-5481 TVAFVGLLDTYAP
+5481 PVDFIGMLDSYAP
-5494 HPASQDKTRW
+5494 NPLAQNKAMW
-5504 SGAHRDKR
+5504 SGEGLDKR
-5512 QLLEHCRARSQ
+5512 QLLGHCRGRSMMLGAEGQTALARVQ
-5523 MRGEEGLPAMAEV
+5523 A
-5536 ERLEAEV
+5536 LEAEV
-5543 ELIAFDEL
+5543 GQLDFNEL
-5551 FQRCCEQQLP
+5551 FQRCLAQQLT
-5561 DPELAALS
+5561 DPELSTVS
-5569 AADAWS
+5569 AADARH
-5575 YFDREA
+5575 YFEREA
-5581 AHGLAL
+5581 AHRLAL
-5587 AHYRVSPA
+5587 AHYRVGPA
-5595 SQPVH
+5595 SQTIH
-5600 LFRAQA
+5600 LFRAQE
-5606 LMPGQAQPSPSRGWE
+5606 LMDGQSMPSPTRGWE
-5621 NKVGA
+5621 ERFSSEW
-5626 GLLRCIDVPG
+5626 LHCIDIPG
-5636 DHRSMMKNPDVQ
+5636 DHRTMMKNPHIQ
-5648 ALGQA
+5648 ALGHAISQA
-5653 LSQAMAAAQAPQP
+5653 LEAVVAPEP
-5666 QVYQPVLTIQSGH
+5666 ALYQPLLTIQTGH
-5679 AGHAPIF
+5679 VGHAPIF

-5705 GPEWPIFGLQPRG
+5705 GPEWPIIGLQPRG
-5718 LDGSGVPHSQ
+5718 LDGSSVPHSQ
-5728 VEAAARCYLQAVEQ
+5728 VEAAAAFYLQAIEQ
-5742 LYPQGAVHLI
+5742 VYPQGPVHLI

-5763 MATQLQATG
+5763 MAAQLQSAG

-5784 APGGNGTAGKPYTTT
+5784 APGGDGTAGKPYTAT

-5814 KSLGIDPLAF
+5814 KSLGIDPPTF
-5824 AEADDT
+5824 ANADDT
-5830 TQMRLLHEGMVRAG
+5830 TQMRLLHAGMVHAG
-5844 VLSARSSAQ
+5844 VLSEKAAAD

-5869 YQPQLAYSGAV
+5869 YQPTLAYHGPV
-5880 RLALVDDPTLDAWGN
+5880 RLVLVDDPTLDAWGN
-5895 QREQAAMVEG
+5895 QREQAAILEG
-5905 WQRQVTDLAVWYG
+5905 WQRQVNDLAVWYG

-5931 FSLAAWWHDGLK
+5931 FSLAAWWHDGLS
-5943 VPAGQVVS
+5943 VPVNETLS

>member
-1 MNVLELLATLKAK
+1 VNVLELLATLKAK

-61 TRVGQIDVP
+61 SRVGQIDVP

-76 GSTHITPA
+76 GTTHITPA
-84 MVTLAEVDQPILDRL
+84 MVTLAEVDQPTLDRL

-144 SSRERLQDFA
+144 SSRERLNAFA
-154 QTLQKVIDR
+154 QALQKVIDR

-174 GLDVPLQVV
+174 GLETPLQIV
-183 WRQAQLPIE
+183 WRQAQLPLE
-192 EVVVRDGES
+192 EVVLRDAEGD
-201 AVLQQLHERF
+201 AMQQLHERF
-211 DARHFRLDVKHAP
+211 DARHFRLDVLCAP

-234 AGQRVVATLLFH
+234 DAQRVVATLLFH

-263 ACLTGEDQSLG
+263 ACLTGQDQSLG

-289 ISEAEHETFFR
+289 ISEAEHEVFFR
-300 DMLADIAEPTL
+300 EMLADIAEPTL

-324 IAELS
+324 ITELS
-329 LPINAL
+329 LPINPL

-361 VLAVLTSKQNVV
+361 VLAVLTGKQNVV

-406 AQGVRAAVE
+406 EHGVRAAVE

-514 DYLQCALESL
+514 AYLHCALESL
-524 VLALEQAPDTALN
+524 VLALEQAPDTAIN

-542 PAAEREQLLLAFNG
+542 PAGEREQVLLAFNAS
-556 THADFPATL
+556 HADYPTTL
-565 TIGQRFEAQV
+565 TIAQRFEAQV
-575 VQRPEAVAAQYLG
+575 AQRPEALAAQFLG

-613 PDDRVA
+613 PDDRIA

-657 LSDSAPVAVLIQNNL
+657 LSDSAPVAVLTQNNL
-672 RDRLPAL
+672 RERLPAL

-692 LSETFD
+692 LSETLD
-698 PQVPGLTTAHLAYVI
+698 PQLSGLTAAHLAYVI

-779 PTHEGSEDIDALLEW
+779 PTHEGTEDIDALLDW

-833 RQFSRNQQFDVINN
+833 RQFSRNQQFDVVNN

-872 PVANATVYL
+872 PVTNATVYL
-881 LDEQQRPV
+881 LDELQRPV

-898 VGGAGVARGYLNRAD
+898 VGGAGVARGYLNRAE

-918 FLHDPFSSVPNARMY
+918 FLHDPFSALPNARMY
-933 RSGDLAR
+933 RTGDLAR

-946 IEYLGRNDDQV
+946 IDYLGRNDDQV

-1011 AELRAHLLTQLPDYM
+1011 AELRAHLLTQLPEYM

-1179 IPIGLRLRGQLNEQA
+1179 IPIGLRLRGQLNEPA

-1220 QVLIT
+1220 QVLIA

-1236 DLRQHPQPD
+1236 DLRQHAQPD
-1245 ETLQALIQGEASGPF
+1245 ETLAALIQGEASGPF

-1300 RELMALYQAFSHG
+1300 RELMALYQAFSLG

-1319 PLALQYTDYAV
+1319 PLALQYSDYAV

-1345 EYWQQTLAGAP
+1345 QYWQQTLAGAP

-1367 PAQQDYAGNTVDV
+1367 PAQQDYAGNTVEV
-1380 VLDERLSAGLKA
+1380 LLDERLSAGLKA

-1406 SAWASLLGR
+1406 SAWASLLSR
-1415 LSGQAEVVIG
+1415 LSGQSEVVIG

-1456 LSCEALLARVKAR
+1456 LSTEALLARVKAR
-1469 TLDAQAHQDL
+1469 TLEAQAHQDL

-1485 EITKPARSMAHS
+1485 EVTRPLRSMAHS

-1547 GVLEYAV
+1547 GVLEYAI

-1569 QRLLQAMVSNDQAV
+1569 QRLLQAMVNNDQAV
-1583 LEHVALLADDERQHL
+1583 LEQVALLADDERQHL
-1598 LVDLNATAVAH
+1598 LFDLNATAVAH
-1609 DLEQTVHGRFEAQV
+1609 DLEQTAHGRFEAQV
-1623 LRTPDADA
+1623 LRTPDAEA

-1649 QLAHHLRQCGVDRDS
+1649 QLAHHLRQCGVGSDS

-1723 IGECAGVLVDFD
+1723 IGEWAGVRVDFD
-1735 ECNWQ
+1735 QCTWQ

-1785 WSAGLCPLSSGAA
+1785 WSAGLCPLSTGAA

-1848 VVQFVPAL
+1848 VIQFVPAL
-1856 LQQFLEVAEVGECS
+1856 LQQFLEVEEVVECS

-1912 TVWTLEADSPV
+1912 TVWTLEPHSPV

-1941 LDAHQQPVPFGV
+1941 LDAHQQPAPLGV

-1983 FNDQPGVR
+1983 FSDQPGAR

-2023 IELGEIQAHLAHIDG
+2023 IELGEIQAHLAHVDG

-2062 EPLDIDQLR
+2062 ERLETDQLR
-2071 SQLLKHLPDYMVPAV
+2071 SQLLTHLPDYMVPAV
-2086 FVHLPALPL
+2086 FVHLQALPL

-2102 RQALPAPDQSALLTR
+2102 RRALPAPDQTARLTR

-2166 RRAGLSADIRVLFG
+2166 RRAGLSVDIRVLFG

-2189 AVGGKPEAA
+2189 AVGGEPEAA
-2198 VPANLIPAD
+2198 VPANLVPAG
-2207 CPRIRPEL
+2207 CARITPEL
-2215 LPLVTLDQAT
+2215 LPLVALDQAT

-2278 RLQAFTDALQQ
+2278 RLQAFTTALHR

-2304 SLEEPVQVV
+2304 GLDEPVQVV
-2313 WREASLSC
+2313 WRQASLSC
-2321 EALQLDAE
+2321 EALELDNE
-2329 AGDALSQLQRRF
+2329 AGDALSQLRDRF

-2362 DAVNQRVVAL
+2362 DAANQRVVAL

-2394 FLLGNAGQLSE
+2394 FLLGNAAHLSE

-2413 AHTRAGLSTQEH
+2413 ALTRAGLSAQEH

-2449 DGPAQQAQ
+2449 DGPAQEAR
-2457 LTLENTLSHS
+2457 LMLENTLSHS

-2503 TVLLGRLQGGEGA
+2503 TVLLGRLQGGEGS

-2545 HQRLSQLLA
+2545 HERLSQLLA

-2569 PAGTPLFST
+2569 PSGTPLFST

-2585 APVGP
+2585 APVGSV
-2590 ISAEVQAAWHGMQLL
+2590 SAEVQAAWQGMQLL
-2605 DAEEH
+2605 AAEEH

-2620 DLGEDFGLKV
+2620 DLGEGFSLKV

-2641 CGYMQGALMTLL
+2641 CGYMRAALSVLL
-2653 NALEHTPHAGFD
+2653 DALEHTPPVGFD
-2665 RLSVV
+2665 RLSILP
-2670 SAEERHQL
+2670 AHERDQL
-2678 LVEFN
+2678 LAGFN
-2683 ATQREYPQALTVHAL
+2683 ATSADYPRGLTIAQR
-2698 FEGQVAAQPQA
+2698 FEAQVAERPQA
-2709 VAAVH
+2709 VAAVFA
-2714 GEQSLSYFEL
+2714 GQPLTYLQL
-2724 NAQANRLAHQL
+2724 NRQANALAHHL
-2735 IAQGVQPGDHVAILL
+2735 IELGVKPDDRVAIVARRGLDTLVGLVAILK
-2750 PRSLTLLVAQLAIAK
+2750 AGAG
-2765 CAAAYVPLDIHA
+2765 YVPIDPAHPVERISYLLGDSA
-2777 PSERQSFMVDDC
+2777 PVAVLTQSDLQERLPLLTVPVIDVDLC
-2789 QAVALLTLSGEVIDY
+2789 AWPAQAQHNPAVPGLSVALLAYVI
-2804 AVRRIDLD
+2804 
-2812 TLSLDEQSTQNPNL
+2812 
-2826 SQTSES
+2826 
-2832 LAYIMYTSGSTGT
+2832 YTSGSTGL
-2845 PKGVMVPHRGI
+2845 PKGVMVEHQTLSNLVDWHCETFDLRADSHTSSLAGFGFDAMAWEVWPALCVGATLHLAPVHEGSEDIDALLDWWRGQPLDVSFLPTPIAEYAFSQNLDHPTLRTLLI
-2856 GRLVINNG
+2856 GGDRLRQFNLDQRFAVINN
-2864 YADFNPQDR
+2864 
-2873 VVFASNPAFDASTMD
+2873 
-2888 IWGPLLNGG
+2888 
-2897 RVVVIDHQTLL
+2897 
-2908 DPNAFGRE
+2908 
-2916 LSARGATILFVT
+2916 
-2928 TALFNQYVQLIP
+2928 
-2940 QVLKGLRMLLC
+2940 
-2951 GGERGDPAAFRQLL
+2951 
-2965 AEAPA
+2965 
-2970 LRIVHCYG
+2970 YG
-2978 PTETTTYATTFE
+2978 PTEATVVATSGRIE
-2990 VREVSENAESVPIGG
+2990 VGAALHIGKPVANAFI
-3005 PIGNT
+3005 
-3010 QVYLLDAH
+3010 YLLDE
-3018 QQPVPMGVTGELY
+3018 QQRPVPMGVMGELY
-3031 IGGEGVALGYLN
+3031 VGGAGVARGYLN
-3043 RPDLTAEKFLRDPFS
+3043 RADLTAERFLHDPFS
-3058 DKPGALL
+3058 RTPNARM
-3065 YRTGDLARWLAPGQL
+3065 YRTGDLARWREDGSL
-3080 DCIGRNDDQ
+3080 DYLGRNDDQ
-3089 VKIRGFR
+3089 VKIRGMR
-3096 IELGEIENHLL
+3096 IELGEIETRLNQLP
-3107 SCAGVKEA
+3107 GINEA
-3115 VVLARQ
+3115 VLLAREDQ
-3121 DSQQTTRLVAYYT
+3121 PGQPQLVAYFT
-3134 AHAEQLDSAGLHK
+3134 ERAGAEPLAVAELRAQLLM
-3147 QLQAR
+3147 QL
-3152 LPEYMV
+3152 PDYMV
-3158 PSAWVQLDRLPLN
+3158 PAAFVRLEALPLTA
-3171 NNGKVDRKALP
+3171 NGKVDRKALP
-3182 KPDDATLLSREY
+3182 KPDLAALPTREY
-3194 TAPQGELETA
+3194 VAPQGQLETA
-3204 LAQIWAEVLQ
+3204 LAQIWADVLQ
-3214 VEQVGRHDHFFEL
+3214 VGQVGRHDHFFEL

-3265 VLSRAGRS
+3265 VLNRAGRS
-3273 ALADIVPAPRD
+3273 VLPDIVPVPRD

-3299 AQMAG
+3299 AQMTG

-3314 LRLRGHLDGDA
+3314 LRLRGHLDVDA

-3335 RHETLRSRFIRLDDT
+3335 RHETLRSRFISLNDS

-3365 VDDLRQALQA
+3365 VEDLREDLQA
-3375 ELTLQGLMA
+3375 EHSVQGLMA

-3389 AFDLQNDSLIRG
+3389 AFDLHNDPLIRG

-3424 WSMGVLTAELM
+3424 WSMGVLTGELM
-3435 ALYQAFSQGQPD
+3435 ALYQAFSHSQPD
-3447 PLPAL
+3447 PLPPL
-3452 TLQYGDYAVWQRR
+3452 TLQYGDYAVWQRQ
-3465 WLSGEVLQRQSEY
+3465 WLSGEVLQRQSDY

-3487 AVLTLPTDRPRPAQQ
+3487 ALLTLPTDLPRPAQP
-3502 DYTGGNVDVLL
+3502 DYAGSHVEVLL
-3513 DPRLSA
+3513 DERLST

-3527 HGVTLFMTMMSAWAL
+3527 HGATLFMTLMSAWAM

-3549 QTDVVIG
+3549 QSDIVIG
-3556 TPVANRT
+3556 SPVANRS
-3563 RTEVEGLI
+3563 RAEVEGLI

-3578 ALRIDTSGAVNV
+3578 AVRIDTSGAPSV
-3590 EALLARVKAQ
+3590 EALLARVKAR
-3600 TLAAQAHQDLPF
+3600 TLEAQAHQDLPF
-3612 EQVVEIAR
+3612 EQVVEITR

-3632 TTLNWDS
+3632 TTLSWDS

-3647 ADLTLEGVAGPG
+3647 GDLTLEGVAGPG

-3664 DLTLILG
+3664 DLTLTLG
-3671 EVNGAI
+3671 EVNGVI

-3684 TALFDALT
+3684 TALFEAPT
-3692 IKRYIGYFERLLEAM
+3692 IARYIGYFERLLEAM
-3707 IGGEQTVLEQV
+3707 IASDQVVLESV
-3718 PLLAADERQRLLY
+3718 PLLAADERQRLLS
-3731 DFNATVRD
+3731 DFNATARD

-3764 HGAHSLSYFELNA
+3764 HGAQSLSYFELNA
-3777 QANRLSHHLIAHG
+3777 QANRLAHHLIVEEG

-3826 NAPSER
+3826 HAPSER
-3832 QAFMVEDCRAVAL
+3832 QAFMVEDCQAVAL

-3859 IDLDMLTLNGQ
+3859 IDLDTLTLNGQ

-3879 SSETLAY
+3879 SSQTQAY

-3968 SASGATI
+3968 SASGATV

-3996 LRMLLCG
+3996 LRILLCG

-4038 TFEVREVAENAES
+4038 TFEVQAVAENADS
-4051 VPIGVPIGNTQVYVL
+4051 VPIGGPIGNTQVYVL
-4066 DAYQQPV
+4066 DAYQHPV

-4108 SETPGALLYRTGDLA
+4108 SDKPGALLYRTGDLA

-4144 GFRIELGEIESR
+4144 GFRIELGEIENR
-4156 LLNCAGI
+4156 LLNCPGI
-4163 REAVVLAR
+4163 KEAVVLAR
-4171 RDGQDA
+4171 RDGQD
-4177 TRLVAY
+4177 TPRLVAY
-4183 YTAHDGVLDSAELHA
+4183 YTAQAGLLDSAGLHA
-4198 QLHARLPEYMV
+4198 QLHARLPEYML
-4209 PTAWVQLDV
+4209 PTAWVQLEV

-4252 EISLAQV
+4252 EASLARV
-4259 WAEVLQVE
+4259 WAEVLQVG

-4311 AAVANVLSQAE
+4311 AAVADVLSQAE
-4322 RSSLPPILP
+4322 RSRLPEILP

-4345 RLWFLAQMGG
+4345 RLWFLAQMDG

-4366 HLRGRLDAEAL
+4366 HLRGRLDAVAL
-4377 HRALARIV
+4377 QRALARIV
-4385 ARHETLRSRFAQLN
+4385 ARHETLRSRFAQLH

-4412 LSLIEEDWR
+4412 LPLIVEDWR
-4421 QQPQTDEALR
+4421 QQPQTEETLR
-4431 ALIETEARGPF
+4431 ALVETEARGLF
-4442 NLQDGP
+4442 NLQDDP
-4448 LIRGRLLRLADEH
+4448 LIRGRLVRLADEH

-4493 HGEADPLPALALQY
+4493 HGEDDPLPPLALQY

-4547 PRPAQQDHH
+4547 PRPAQQDHR
-4556 GGSVEIVLDEQTS
+4556 GGSVEIVLDAQTS

-4668 ITRPLR
+4668 ITRPVR

-4695 LALDGLTLEGVAGEN
+4695 LALGGLTLEGLAGDN

-4727 IRGALRY
+4727 IRGTLRY
-4734 ATALFDESTVRRFVG
+4734 ATALFDESTVQRVVG

-4755 AALVSDDQ
+4755 TALVSDDQ
-4763 ALLAQV
+4763 AVLARV
-4769 NLLAPEEQQRLLG
+4769 NLLAAQEQQRLLG
-4782 DFNATAVDCPVEQ
+4782 DFNATQLDCPVEQ
-4795 PIQSLFEAQVRRQ
+4795 PVQSLFEAQVQRQ
-4808 PDAIAVQ
+4808 PEAIAVQ

-4876 PAYPAERL
+4876 PAYPTERL
-4884 DFMLRDCAPVAVLVQ
+4884 DFMLRDCAPVAVLVH
-4899 TATRALFAGTN
+4899 TATRSLFAGSDV
-4910 AAVIDFDQCTWHEQ
+4910 AVIDFDQCTWHDQSETD
-4924 AESNPQLPGLT
+4924 PQVPGLN
-4935 PANLAYMIYT
+4935 ASNLAYMIYT
-4945 SGSTGTPKG
+4945 SGSTGMPKG

-4968 GSQICPPTPDGALLQ
+4968 GSQICPPTTDGALLQ

-5039 QQFVELQDVSECT
+5039 QQFVELQEVSECT

-5064 TAALAGAVRQQLPWV
+5064 TAALAAAVRQHLPWV

-5106 TTELPIGKAICNTR
+5106 TSELPIGKAICNTR

-5192 DDFQVKLHGLRLE
+5192 NDFQVKLHGLRLE

-5213 IQHPDVRE
+5213 IQHPQVRE

-5227 DERLVAYFTVRE
+5227 DERLVAYFTLCE
-5239 GSAAPTI
+5239 GIAAPAI

-5260 MVPGAFVALDVLP
+5260 MVPGAFVALEVLP

-5283 ALPAPGIDAVLSR
+5283 ALPAPGLDAVLSR

-5309 AQVWGEVLN
+5309 AQVWGEVLK
-5318 VERVGRHDNFFEL
+5318 VEQVGRHDHFFEL

-5342 NLLQRAGQEVTLAQ
+5342 NLLQRAGQQVTLAE

-5367 ALLSQHHAVPAQ
+5367 ALLSQRHAVPAQ

-5434 RTLECMAARMV
+5434 RTLECMATRMV
-5445 GIIRSVQPHGPYRL
+5445 GIIRAVQPHGPYRL

-5470 EIAQQLLGLDE
+5470 EVAQQLLGLDE
-5481 TVAFVGLLDTYAP
+5481 AVAFVGLLDTYAP

-5504 SGAHRDKR
+5504 SGEHRDKR

-5523 MRGEEGLPAMAEV
+5523 MRGEEGLPALAEV
-5536 ERLEAEV
+5536 KRLEAEV

-5561 DPELAALS
+5561 DPELAALT
-5569 AADAWS
+5569 AAQAFS

-5600 LFRAQA
+5600 LFRAQG
-5606 LMPGQAQPSPSRGWE
+5606 LMPGQAQPSPTRGWE
-5621 NKVGA
+5621 NKVGT

-5653 LSQAMAAAQAPQP
+5653 LSQAMAAAQAPQS
-5666 QVYQPVLTIQSGH
+5666 QAYQPVLTIQSGH
-5679 AGHAPIF
+5679 PGHAPIF

-5705 GPEWPIFGLQPRG
+5705 GPEWPIYGLQPRG

-5742 LYPQGAVHLI
+5742 LYPQGPVHLI

-5763 MATQLQATG
+5763 MAAQLQAAG

-5784 APGGNGTAGKPYTTT
+5784 SPGGNGTAGKPYTTT

-5814 KSLGIDPLAF
+5814 KSLGIDPLLF

-5869 YQPQLAYSGAV
+5869 YQPQRAYTGPV

-5905 WQRQVTDLAVWYG
+5905 WQRQVADLAVWYG

-5943 VPAGQVVS
+5943 VPAGKVVS

>member
-1 MNVLELLATLKAK
+1 M
-14 DIQLAVTDE
+14 
-23 QLRVNGNKQAL
+23 
-34 SDPALLAALRE
+34 
-45 HKPALIEL
+45 
-53 IKAGQYSA
+53 
-61 TRVGQIDVP
+61 
-70 ANGILP
+70 
-76 GSTHITPA
+76 
-84 MVTLAEVDQPILDRL
+84 
-99 IADVPGGA
+99 
-107 ANVQDIYPLA
+107 
-117 PLQEGIL
+117 
-124 YHHASNEQGDPYVMQ
+124 
-139 SYFAF
+139 
-144 SSRERLQDFA
+144 
-154 QTLQKVIDR
+154 
-163 HDILRTAVHWE
+163 
-174 GLDVPLQVV
+174 
-183 WRQAQLPIE
+183 
-192 EVVVRDGES
+192 
-201 AVLQQLHERF
+201 
-211 DARHFRLDVKHAP
+211 
-224 MMRLAYAWDE
+224 
-234 AGQRVVATLLFH
+234 
-246 HMALD
+246 
-251 HSALDVVRHELL
+251 
-263 ACLTGEDQSLG
+263 
-274 RPVPFRNYVAQARLG
+274 
-289 ISEAEHETFFR
+289 
-300 DMLADIAEPTL
+300 
-311 PYGLQDVQGDGLG
+311 
-324 IAELS
+324 
-329 LPINAL
+329 
-335 LGQRLRAQA
+335 
-344 RQLGV
+344 
-349 SAASLFH
+349 
-356 LGWAQ
+356 
-361 VLAVLTSKQNVV
+361 
-373 FGTVLM
+373 
-379 GRMQGAEATERAL
+379 
-392 GIFINTLPLRVDVD
+392 
-406 AQGVRAAVE
+406 
-415 ATHKRLTTLM
+415 
-425 RHEHAPLALAQRCS
+425 
-439 GVVAPTPLFSA
+439 
-450 LLNYR
+450 
-455 HSHTAAT
+455 
-462 ASAETLA
+462 
-469 AWEGISTISSEER
+469 
-482 TNYPLTLSVDDFG
+482 
-495 DAFSL
+495 
-500 TLLATTEV
+500 
-508 DPQRIC
+508 
-514 DYLQCALESL
+514 
-524 VLALEQAPDTALN
+524 
-537 QLPIL
+537 
-542 PAAEREQLLLAFNG
+542 
-556 THADFPATL
+556 
-565 TIGQRFEAQV
+565 
-575 VQRPEAVAAQYLG
+575 
-588 EQLSYAELN
+588 
-597 RHANAL
+597 
-603 AHHLIALGVK
+603 
-613 PDDRVA
+613 
-619 IVARRGLDT
+619 
-628 LVGLVAILKA
+628 
-638 GAGYVPVDPAH
+638 
-649 PAERLHYL
+649 
-657 LSDSAPVAVLIQNNL
+657 
-672 RDRLPAL
+672 
-679 AVPVIDL
+679 
-686 DPRTWP
+686 
-692 LSETFD
+692 
-698 PQVPGLTTAHLAYVI
+698 
-713 YTSGSTGLP
+713 
-722 KGVMVEHRTLSNL
+722 
-735 VDWHCSAF
+735 
-743 DLCAGRH
+743 
-750 TSSLAGFGFD
+750 
-760 AMAWEVWPALCAGA
+760 
-774 TLHLA
+774 
-779 PTHEGSEDIDALLEW
+779 
-794 WRAQPLDV
+794 
-802 SFLPTPVAEYAFSQ
+802 
-816 NLEHP
+816 
-821 TLRTLLIGGDRL
+821 

-872 PVANATVYL
+872 PVTNATVYL

-918 FLHDPFSSVPNARMY
+918 FLHDPFSPLPNPRMY
-933 RSGDLAR
+933 RTGDLAR

-1011 AELRAHLLTQLPDYM
+1011 AELRAHLLTQLPEYM

-1179 IPIGLRLRGQLNEQA
+1179 IPIGLRLRGQLNEHA

-1214 QFNDEA
+1214 QFNDQA
-1220 QVLIT
+1220 QVLIA

-1236 DLRQHPQPD
+1236 DLRQHPQAD
-1245 ETLQALIQGEASGPF
+1245 QTLAALIQGEASGPF

-1330 WQRRWLSGEVLQRQS
+1330 WQRRWLSGEVLERQS

-1367 PAQQDYAGNTVDV
+1367 PAQQDYAGNTVEV

-1406 SAWASLLGR
+1406 GAWASLLSR
-1415 LSGQAEVVIG
+1415 LSGQSEVVVG
-1425 SPVANRTR
+1425 SPVANRSR

-1446 LALRIDTSGE
+1446 LALRIDTSGA
-1456 LSCEALLARVKAR
+1456 LSTEALLARVKAR
-1469 TLDAQAHQDL
+1469 TLDAQTHQDL

-1540 EAPGGIR
+1540 DAPDGIR

-1583 LEHVALLADDERQHL
+1583 LEQVTLLADDERQHL
-1598 LVDLNATAVAH
+1598 LVDLNATTVTH
-1609 DLEQTVHGRFEAQV
+1609 DLEQTVHARFETQV

-1637 RLSYAELNRRAN
+1637 RLSYAELNHRAN
-1649 QLAHHLRQCGVDRDS
+1649 QLAHHLRQCGVGRDS

-1723 IGECAGVLVDFD
+1723 IGEWAGVLVDFD
-1735 ECNWQ
+1735 HCTWQ

-1750 DLSAANLAYVI
+1750 GLSAANLAYVI
-1761 YTSGSTGTPKGVMVE
+1761 YTSGSTGMPKGVMVE

-1785 WSAGLCPLSSGAA
+1785 WSASLCPLSTGAA

-1803 PFSFDASVWELFW
+1803 PLSFDASVWELFW

-1823 LVLAGPDDHR
+1823 LILAGPDDHR

-1870 SLSDVF
+1870 SLTDVF
-1876 CGGGELTAAL
+1876 CGGGALTAAL
-1886 VRSVRERLPQV
+1886 VRSVREHLPQV

-1912 TVWTLEADSPV
+1912 TVWTLEANSPV

-1941 LDAHQQPVPFGV
+1941 LDAHQQPTPLGV

-1971 PELTAERFLDDP
+1971 PELSAERFLDDP
-1983 FNDQPGVR
+1983 FSDQPGAR

-2023 IELGEIQAHLAHIDG
+2023 IELGEIQAHLAQVDG

-2062 EPLDIDQLR
+2062 ELVETDQLR
-2071 SQLLKHLPDYMVPAV
+2071 SQLLKHLPAYMVPAV
-2086 FVHLPALPL
+2086 FVNLPALPL

-2102 RQALPAPDQSALLTR
+2102 RQALPAPDQTALLSR
-2117 EYEAPVGEVET
+2117 EYEAPIGEVET

-2189 AVGGKPEAA
+2189 AVGGEPDAA
-2198 VPANLIPAD
+2198 VPANLIAAD
-2207 CPRIRPEL
+2207 CPRITPEL
-2215 LPLVTLDQAT
+2215 LPLVALDQAT

-2231 SVPGGARNVQDIYP
+2231 SVPGGVRNVQDIYP

-2260 AQGDP
+2260 AHGDP

-2278 RLQAFTDALQQ
+2278 RLQVFTDALKR

-2304 SLEEPVQVV
+2304 GLEEPVQVV
-2313 WREASLSC
+2313 WRQASLGC
-2321 EALQLDAE
+2321 EALPLDAE
-2329 AGDALSQLQRRF
+2329 AGDALSQLRRRF

-2348 PVTEAPLMRVVYSR
+2348 PVTEAPLMRVVHGR
-2362 DAVNQRVVAL
+2362 DEANQRVVAL

-2394 FLLGNAGQLSE
+2394 FLLGNDGLLSE

-2413 AHTRAGLSTQEH
+2413 AHTRSGLTAQAH
-2425 ESFFREMLGAI
+2425 ASFFGEMLGAV
-2436 DEPTLPYGQNLAH
+2436 DEPTLPYGQNLAS
-2449 DGPAQQAQ
+2449 DGPAQEAQ
-2457 LTLENTLSHS
+2457 LDLENALSHS
-2467 VRQQARRLGVSA
+2467 IRQQARRLGVSA

-2503 TVLLGRLQGGEGA
+2503 TVLLGRLQGGEGS

-2545 HQRLSQLLA
+2545 HERLSQLLA

-2585 APVGP
+2585 VPVGP

-2605 DAEEH
+2605 AAEEH

-2620 DLGEDFGLKV
+2620 DLGEDFRLKV

-2653 NALEHTPHAGFD
+2653 EALEHTPHVGFD
-2665 RLSVV
+2665 RLSILPA
-2670 SAEERHQL
+2670 AEREQL
-2678 LVEFN
+2678 LVDFN
-2683 ATQREYPQALTVHAL
+2683 ATEADYPRELTIARRFESQVTERPQAI
-2698 FEGQVAAQPQA
+2698 
-2709 VAAVH
+2709 AAVFA
-2714 GEQSLSYFEL
+2714 GQPLTYLQL
-2724 NAQANRLAHQL
+2724 NRQANALAHHL
-2735 IAQGVQPGDHVAILL
+2735 IAIGVKADDRVAIVARRGLDTLVGLVAILKAGAGYVPIDPAHPAERISYLLSDSAPVAVLTQSDLHERL
-2750 PRSLTLLVAQLAIAK
+2750 PQSGVPVIDVDLCAWPAQAQHNPAVPGLS
-2765 CAAAYVPLDIHA
+2765 AAHLAYVI
-2777 PSERQSFMVDDC
+2777 
-2789 QAVALLTLSGEVIDY
+2789 
-2804 AVRRIDLD
+2804 
-2812 TLSLDEQSTQNPNL
+2812 
-2826 SQTSES
+2826 
-2832 LAYIMYTSGSTGT
+2832 YTSGSTGL
-2845 PKGVMVPHRGI
+2845 PKGVMVEHQTLSNLVDWHCEAFDLRAGSHTSSLAGFGFDAMAWEVWPAMCAGATLHLAPTHDGAEDIDGLLDWWRAQPLDVSFLPTPVAEYAFSQNLDHPTLRTLLI
-2856 GRLVINNG
+2856 GGDRLRQFSRQQRFAVINN
-2864 YADFNPQDR
+2864 
-2873 VVFASNPAFDASTMD
+2873 
-2888 IWGPLLNGG
+2888 
-2897 RVVVIDHQTLL
+2897 
-2908 DPNAFGRE
+2908 
-2916 LSARGATILFVT
+2916 
-2928 TALFNQYVQLIP
+2928 
-2940 QVLKGLRMLLC
+2940 
-2951 GGERGDPAAFRQLL
+2951 
-2965 AEAPA
+2965 
-2970 LRIVHCYG
+2970 YG
-2978 PTETTTYATTFE
+2978 PTEATVVATSGRID
-2990 VREVSENAESVPIGG
+2990 VGAALHIGKPVANAA
-3005 PIGNT
+3005 
-3010 QVYLLDAH
+3010 VYLLDE
-3018 QQPVPMGVTGELY
+3018 QQRPVPMGVMGELY
-3031 IGGEGVALGYLN
+3031 VGGAGVARGYLN
-3043 RPDLTAEKFLRDPFS
+3043 RADLTAEHFLHDPFS
-3058 DKPGALL
+3058 PLPNARM
-3065 YRTGDLARWLAPGQL
+3065 YRTGDLARWREDGSL
-3080 DCIGRNDDQ
+3080 DYLGRNDDQ
-3089 VKIRGFR
+3089 VKIRGMR
-3096 IELGEIENHLL
+3096 IELGEIETRLNQLP
-3107 SCAGVKEA
+3107 GINEA
-3115 VVLARQ
+3115 VLLAREDQ
-3121 DSQQTTRLVAYYT
+3121 PGQPRLVAYFT
-3134 AHAEQLDSAGLHK
+3134 EQAGAEPLAVGELREHLLTQLPD
-3147 QLQAR
+3147 
-3152 LPEYMV
+3152 YMV
-3158 PSAWVQLDRLPLN
+3158 PAAFVRLEALPLTA
-3171 NNGKVDRKALP
+3171 NGKVDRKALP
-3182 KPDDATLLSREY
+3182 KPDLAALPTREY
-3194 TAPQGELETA
+3194 EAPQGELETA
-3204 LAQIWAEVLQ
+3204 LAQIWSEVLQ
-3214 VEQVGRHDHFFEL
+3214 VGQIGRHDHFFEL

-3255 ADAQLSAVAE
+3255 ADAQLSAIAA
-3265 VLSRAGRS
+3265 VLNRAGRS
-3273 ALADIVPAPRD
+3273 ALPEILPAPRA
-3284 QPLPMSF
+3284 QALPMSF

-3314 LRLRGHLDGDA
+3314 LRLRGHLDVDA
-3325 LQAALARIVA
+3325 LQSALARIVA
-3335 RHETLRSRFIRLDDT
+3335 RHETLRSRFIRLDDS
-3350 AQVSIAPVDSGLLLR
+3350 AQVSIAPVDNGWLLR
-3365 VDDLRQALQA
+3365 VEDLRQQPQA
-3375 ELTLQGLMA
+3375 EHTLQILLA

-3389 AFDLQNDSLIRG
+3389 TFDLQNDSLIRG

-3424 WSMGVLTAELM
+3424 WSMGVLTGELM
-3435 ALYQAFSQGQPD
+3435 ALYQAYSQGQPD
-3447 PLPAL
+3447 PLPVL

-3465 WLSGEVLQRQSEY
+3465 WLSGEVLQQQSQY

-3487 AVLTLPTDRPRPAQQ
+3487 ALLTLPTDRPRPAQQ
-3502 DYTGGNVDVLL
+3502 DYTGGNVEVLL
-3513 DPRLSA
+3513 DERLST

-3527 HGVTLFMTMMSAWAL
+3527 HGVTLFMTLMSAWAL

-3549 QTDVVIG
+3549 QSDVVIG
-3556 TPVANRT
+3556 APVANRS
-3563 RTEVEGLI
+3563 RAEIEGLI

-3578 ALRIDTSGAVNV
+3578 AVRIDTSGAPSV
-3590 EALLARVKAQ
+3590 EALLAQVKAR
-3600 TLAAQAHQDLPF
+3600 TLEAQAHQDLPF
-3612 EQVVEIAR
+3612 EQVVEIVR
-3620 PLRSLAHSPLFQ
+3620 PVRSLAHSPLFQ
-3632 TTLNWDS
+3632 TTLSWDG

-3647 ADLTLEGVAGPG
+3647 GELTLEGVAGTG
-3659 EVAKF
+3659 DVAKF
-3664 DLTLILG
+3664 DLTLTLG
-3671 EVNGAI
+3671 EVNGVL

-3707 IGGEQTVLEQV
+3707 VADDQTVLERV
-3718 PLLAADERQRLLY
+3718 PLLANDERQRLLY
-3731 DFNATVRD
+3731 DFNATARG

-3745 VHGIFQ
+3745 VHGVFQ

-3777 QANRLSHHLIAHG
+3777 QANRLAHHLIAHG

-3845 LTLSSEVIDYAAPR
+3845 LTLSGEVIDYAAPR
-3859 IDLDMLTLNGQ
+3859 IDLDRLTLNGQ
-3870 PTHNPNLVQ
+3870 PTHNPNLLQ
-3879 SSETLAY
+3879 SSESLAY

-3959 DPNAFGREL
+3959 DPHAFGREL
-3968 SASGATI
+3968 SSSGATI

-3996 LRMLLCG
+3996 LRILLCG

-4013 RLLAEAPALR
+4013 RLLVEAPTLR

-4051 VPIGVPIGNTQVYVL
+4051 VPIGGPIANTQVYVL

-4095 PDLTAEKFLRDPF
+4095 ADLTAEKFLCDPF
-4108 SETPGALLYRTGDLA
+4108 SEMPGALLYRTGDLA

-4144 GFRIELGEIESR
+4144 GFRIELGEIENR
-4156 LLNCAGI
+4156 LLNCPGI
-4163 REAVVLAR
+4163 KEAVVLAR
-4171 RDGQDA
+4171 RDGQDSP
-4177 TRLVAY
+4177 RLVAY
-4183 YTAHDGVLDSAELHA
+4183 YTAHDEHLDSAELHA
-4198 QLHARLPEYMV
+4198 QMHARLPEYMV

-4239 LLSRVYEAPANPL
+4239 LLSRAYEAPANPL
-4252 EISLAQV
+4252 EASLAQV
-4259 WAEVLQVE
+4259 WAEVLQVG
-4267 QVGRHDNFF
+4267 QVGRYDNFF

-4311 AAVANVLSQAE
+4311 ATVAEVLSQAE

-4345 RLWFLAQMGG
+4345 RLWFLAQMDG

-4366 HLRGRLDAEAL
+4366 HLRGRLDAVAL
-4377 HRALARIV
+4377 QRALARIV
-4385 ARHETLRSRFAQLN
+4385 ARHETLRSRFTQLN

-4412 LSLIEEDWR
+4412 LPLIVEDWR
-4421 QQPQTDEALR
+4421 QQPQTEEALR
-4431 ALIETEARGPF
+4431 ALVDAEARGPF
-4442 NLQDGP
+4442 NLQDDP
-4448 LIRGRLLRLADEH
+4448 LIRGRLVRLADEH

-4480 LTRELMALYQAFS
+4480 LTHELMALYQAFS
-4493 HGEADPLPALALQY
+4493 RGEDDPLPPLALQY
-4507 ADYAV
+4507 TDYAV

-4547 PRPAQQDHH
+4547 PRPAQQDHR
-4556 GGSVEIVLDEQTS
+4556 GGSVEIVLDAQTS
-4569 AGLKTLCQRH
+4569 AGLKALCQRH
-4579 AVTPY
+4579 SVTPY
-4584 MVLMSAWAMLLA
+4584 MVIMSAWAMLLT

-4668 ITRPLR
+4668 VTRPLR
-4674 SLSHTPLFQTLVSW
+4674 SLSHTPLFQTLLSW

-4695 LALDGLTLEGVAGEN
+4695 LALGELTLEGLAGEN

-4717 SLSLGENPQG
+4717 SLSLGESQHG
-4727 IRGALRY
+4727 VRGSLRY
-4734 ATALFDESTVRRFVG
+4734 ATALFDESTVQRFVG
-4749 YLQRLL
+4749 YFQRLL

-4763 ALLAQV
+4763 AVLAQV
-4769 NLLAPEEQQRLLG
+4769 ELLAADEQQRLLG
-4782 DFNATAVDCPVEQ
+4782 DFNATALDCPVEQ
-4795 PIQSLFEAQVRRQ
+4795 PVQSLFEAQVRRQ

-4899 TATRALFAGTN
+4899 TATRSLFAEAG
-4910 AAVIDFDQCTWHEQ
+4910 AVLIDFDQCTWHDQSEYD
-4924 AESNPQLPGLT
+4924 PQVPGLS
-4935 PANLAYMIYT
+4935 PSNLAYMIYT

-4968 GSQICPPTPDGALLQ
+4968 GSQICPPAPEGALLQ

-5039 QQFVELQDVSECT
+5039 QQFLELQDVSECT

-5064 TAALAGAVRQQLPWV
+5064 TAALAREVRQQLPWV

-5106 TTELPIGKAICNTR
+5106 STELPIGTAICNTR
-5120 LYVLDAHDQP
+5120 LYVLDAHDQA
-5130 VPLGVIGQLHI
+5130 VPLGVIGQLYI

-5162 DSPFVAGDRLYR
+5162 DSPFVPGDRLYR

-5192 DDFQVKLHGLRLE
+5192 NDFQVKLHGLRLE

-5213 IQHPDVRE
+5213 IQHPGVRE

-5239 GSAAPTI
+5239 GSAAPAI
-5246 DTLRAFILEQLPEY
+5246 DMLRAFILEQLPEY

-5283 ALPAPGIDAVLSR
+5283 ALPAPGLDAVLSR
-5296 HYEAPQGEVESLL
+5296 HYEAPEGEVETVL
-5309 AQVWGEVLN
+5309 ARVWAEVLN
-5318 VERVGRHDNFFEL
+5318 VEQVGRHDNFFEL

-5342 NLLQRAGQEVTLAQ
+5342 NLLQRAGQQVTLAE

-5367 ALLSQHHAVPAQ
+5367 ALLGQRHAAPEQ
-5379 PEGLVVVRPGEGGN
+5379 PEGLVVVRPGEGGD
-5393 ALFLIHEFSGRDV
+5393 ALFLIHEFSGREV
-5406 YFPALGLHI
+5406 YFPALAMHI
-5415 EGEFP
+5415 EGQFA

-5434 RTLECMAARMV
+5434 RTLECMATRMV
-5445 GIIRSVQPHGPYRL
+5445 GIIRAVQPHGPYRL

-5504 SGAHRDKR
+5504 SGAHRDKH

-5523 MRGEEGLPAMAEV
+5523 MRGAEGLPALAEV

-5543 ELIAFDEL
+5543 ERIAFDEL

-5606 LMPGQAQPSPSRGWE
+5606 LMPGQAQPSPTRGWE
-5621 NKVGA
+5621 NKIST

-5636 DHRSMMKNPDVQ
+5636 DHRSMMKAPDIQ

-5653 LSQAMAAAQAPQP
+5653 LSQAMAAALVPEP
-5666 QVYQPVLTIQSGH
+5666 ETYQPLLTIQSGH

-5705 GPEWPIFGLQPRG
+5705 GPEWPIIGLQPRG

-5728 VEAAARCYLQAVEQ
+5728 VEAAAKCYLQAVEQ
-5742 LYPQGAVHLI
+5742 LYPQGPVHLI

-5763 MATQLQATG
+5763 MAAQLQAAG

-5784 APGGNGTAGKPYTTT
+5784 SPGGNGTAGKPYTTT

-5869 YQPQLAYSGAV
+5869 YQPQLAYTGPV

-5918 PGNHFTILKAPNV
+5918 PGNHFTILKTPNV